1 MKKKIVSLLLA
12 LTMMVGLLPAQ
23 ALAAGDG
30 SAADTPAVTEP
41 AGEEQMPENPAD
53 TEKSEAPD
61 SPDAPE
67 VPVETPAEAPEGSA
81 AEEPVTAE
89 VSAAAS
95 AEAVMTAAAAAAV
108 PTLKEGVS
116 PTAEATVLAGAPYSI
131 TELNAGEVFWN
142 NEKNR
147 PLLAAESFYYRRSA
161 DGGKT
166 WSNLRSFCYPNQD
179 TGFSGTAVVCVLMES
194 KPGDYMYRI
203 CATTDGKN
211 FSEDTWTLTLH
222 VKKNS
227 TYDFNFLFCVGKDYN
242 GNYPILK
249 LYSVAKDAS
258 GQEVL
263 GDELKNCFL
272 YSNYTSTLPDG
283 ETEYD
288 PAMGKL
294 EEKDSLQRFYTHLS
308 SGRYAYRAFGYN
320 EATKAYDIPL
330 GGMTLQL
337 PLEQN
342 DVFTGE
348 NQYAYIVCAAYGV
361 DAAKQDGTSFGA
373 DDFKVELNCPVMNSS
388 AEMGAPFEKD
398 GHTYYPTMVFA
409 QSRGCL
415 YGIYVGAAM
424 PGYNSAVSAGEYFE
438 VSPDAQL
445 TLKTLDTAA
454 QVTYTVPSDATFNLY
469 LQMNNFNTR
478 VVAPIIDWKDNGDGT
493 KSATYEIK
501 RQTSN
506 SMAGTDLYT
515 WRLSDATHVTRAGF
529 YQQSDI
535 KEESYRFTLSFDD
548 GLNPHNTQRISHDRS
563 GLGKGAALR
572 DEADAQVGLDPTG
585 YKVLDGTSRL
595 RAYRF
600 WELISSDTANI
611 IIEPDFHWDVLS
623 GDVAFTTVNGGNA
636 GSNWA
641 DVTPGTQDSVI
652 ATWYDSIDVNPQD
665 HAGTCGLFPATSP
678 ERVAVSVVAG
688 TGTRHGT
695 AEADVRYNPIEGNGS
710 ARPYE
715 WDYSFDTWF
724 YSAQDTDPA
733 LRFTVSGT
741 GKVAVEY
748 AFVTADGSMQAAMT
762 GYSAASGSNG
772 SYSVPLSAFSGLG
785 NGKGGTVIIRMTDDT
800 GVSYRLVRVAKV
812 TPTLENVTHPGDPFA
827 PGDTVRVTFNGLYR
841 GINKVAGTF
850 NPKDLNVT
858 YTTPEG
864 DLVLAGAKQYERM
877 DTAVLEFTIPRALA
891 FEDGADSM
899 NYVLSDGHISGNMY
913 SASNPF
919 SFMYTM
925 TDMGMPTNFAA
936 LLLRTLSSHLM
947 DISVPVQKQGYN
959 VRVSIMDKDGK
970 AVENAAVTL
979 TNSDGTELTPVNG
992 LYKDLAYDA
1001 YRYYVQAEGY
1011 VNNAGSFSLSA
1022 GSAAQV
1028 KNGVLTITVVLKKAL
1043 EGAWDGTAVTEPKQ
1057 VDGVYQISTG
1067 AELAWF
1073 ARTVNNGTISIKG
1086 KLTGDIDLA
1095 GFPWTPIGNTS
1106 KGFTGELDGA
1116 GFAVRNLYIY
1126 STEDNQG
1133 LIGRLSANGKV
1144 HDLTVTG
1151 SVTTTGN
1158 TAGGIVGI
1166 ALAKTSVINCL
1177 NEADVTARTCVAGV
1191 VGKTQANVANANG
1204 AKNAPA
1210 IKGCGNT
1217 GAITATDAKSGN
1229 AGGIA
1234 AIHMQYQTFGG
1245 VFTDCI
1251 NVGSVTA
1258 SKKAGGVTVT
1268 TNGKKQADGGGNCY
1282 LTGCLTGSGDTP
1294 IIGVEKTADELME
1307 LLKDRTDP
1315 VGKGLYEALQR
1326 QKDQPAAD
1334 DVAAK
1339 ISAIGTVTRDSKSK
1353 IDAARKA
1360 YDALTD
1366 AQKELVPA
1374 DVLKTLTDAE
1384 TAYANLPRSSG
1395 SSGSGSAIYPVQNGS
1410 NAAGGTDYSGGRY
1423 GLIFRAGVSGVK
1435 GVQVDGRAIGKANYT
1450 VEGSYPAEVYLKA
1463 AYLKKLANG
1472 KHTLT
1477 VLYDGGSLTTEF
1489 TVGGVDASPRT
1500 GDAGIAVYA
1509 AMSLLSAAGGAWVI
1523 GRKRKH

>member
-12 LTMMVGLLPAQ
+12 LTMMVSLLPVQ
-23 ALAAGDG
+23 VLAAGDG
-30 SAADTPAVTEP
+30 GAADAPVVTEL
-41 AGEEQMPENPAD
+41 AGEEQTPENPAD
-53 TEKSEAPD
+53 TEEPEEPEAP
-61 SPDAPE
+61 AE
-67 VPVETPAEAPEGSA
+67 EPAEA
-81 AEEPVTAE
+81 AEEPAGEEPVTEEAS
-89 VSAAAS
+89 VSASTEAA
-95 AEAVMTAAAAAAV
+95 MTAAAAV
-108 PTLKEGVS
+108 PTLQEGVS

-131 TELNAGEVFWN
+131 TELNAGKVFWN

-147 PLLAAESFYYRRSA
+147 PLIGADSFYYRRSA

-166 WSNLRSFCYPNQD
+166 WSNLRSFCYPDQD
-179 TGFSGTAVVCVLMES
+179 KGFTGTAVVCTLMES

-203 CATTDGKN
+203 CATMDGKN

-222 VKKNS
+222 VKENS
-227 TYDFNFLFCVGKDYN
+227 AYDFDFMFCVGKDYN

-249 LYSVAKDAS
+249 LYNVVKDAS
-258 GQEVL
+258 GKEVL

-283 ETEYD
+283 EAEYD

-294 EEKDSLQRFYTHLS
+294 ENELQRFYTHLS

-320 EATKAYDIPL
+320 EATNAYDISL

-342 DVFTGE
+342 DVFTGK
-348 NQYAYIVCAAYGV
+348 NQYAYIICAAYGV
-361 DAAKQDGTSFGA
+361 DGTKKDGTGFGA
-373 DDFKVELNCPVMNSS
+373 DDFKLELNCPAMNNIV
-388 AEMGAPFEKD
+388 ENGTPFEKD
-398 GHTYYPTMVFA
+398 GHTYYPAMVFA

-415 YGIYVGAAM
+415 YGIYVGATM
-424 PGYNSAVSAGEYFE
+424 PGYNSSVSAGEYFE
-438 VSPDAQL
+438 IQPEAQL
-445 TLKTLDTAA
+445 KLETLETAS

-469 LQMNNFNTR
+469 RQMNNFNTR
-478 VVAPIIDWKDNGDGT
+478 VVEPIIDWKDNGDGT

-535 KEESYRFTLSFDD
+535 KEKAYSFTLSFDD
-548 GLNPHNTQRISHDRS
+548 GLNPNNTQRISHDRS
-563 GLGKGAALR
+563 GLGTGAAPR
-572 DEADAQVGLDPTG
+572 DEADVQVGLDPTG

-600 WELISSDTANI
+600 WELISSDAANI

-623 GDVAFTTVNGGNA
+623 GDGTFTTVNGGNA
-636 GSNWA
+636 GNNWA
-641 DVTPGTQDSVI
+641 DVTPGTEDSVI

-665 HAGTCGLFPATSP
+665 HARTCGLFPATSP
-678 ERVAVSVVAG
+678 ERVAVSVAAG
-688 TGTRHGT
+688 TGTKHGT
-695 AEADVRYNPIEGNGS
+695 AEADVRYNPVEGNGS

-724 YSAQDTDPA
+724 YSAQDTDPT
-733 LRFTVSGT
+733 LNFTVSGT

-748 AFVTADGSMQAAMT
+748 ALVAANEAMQTTMT
-762 GYSAASGSNG
+762 KYSAASGTNG
-772 SYSVPLSAFSGLG
+772 SYTVPLSAFNGLG
-785 NGKGGTVIIRMTDDT
+785 NGKGGTVIIKMTDDT

-850 NPKDLNVT
+850 NPTDLNVT

-864 DLVLAGAKQYERM
+864 DLILAGAKQYERM
-877 DTAVLEFTIPRALA
+877 DTAVLEFTIPRALV

-919 SFMYTM
+919 NFMYTM
-925 TDMGMPTNFAA
+925 TDLGMPTNFAA

-947 DISVPVQKQGYN
+947 DISIPVQKQGYD
-959 VRVSIMDKDGK
+959 VRVNVVDKDGK
-970 AVENAAVTL
+970 AVENATITL
-979 TNSDGTELTPVNG
+979 TNSDGTDLTPVNG
-992 LYKDLAYDA
+992 LYKDSPYDT
-1001 YRYYVQAEGY
+1001 YRYYVKAEGY

-1028 KNGVLTITVVLKKAL
+1028 KDGVLTITVVLKKTM
-1043 EGAWDGTAVTEPKQ
+1043 EGAWDGTTVTEPKLEN
-1057 VDGVYQISTG
+1057 GVYQISTG

-1073 ARTVNNGTISIKG
+1073 AKTVNDGTINIKG
-1086 KLTGDIDLA
+1086 KLTKDIELA

-1106 KGFTGELDGA
+1106 KGFAGELDGA

-1126 STEDNQG
+1126 STADNQG
-1133 LIGRLSANGKV
+1133 LIGRLGANGKV

-1158 TAGGIVGI
+1158 TAGGIVGH
-1166 ALAKTSVINCL
+1166 APAKTSVINCL
-1177 NEADVTARTCVAGV
+1177 NEADVTAKTCAAGVAG
-1191 VGKTQANVANANG
+1191 KAQASVANATG

-1210 IKGCGNT
+1210 IKNCGNT
-1217 GAITATDAKSGN
+1217 GTITATDAKFGN

-1234 AIHMQYQTFGG
+1234 AVISNYQMFGG

-1251 NVGSVTA
+1251 NVGGVAA
-1258 SKKAGGVTVT
+1258 SKKAGGITVT
-1268 TNGKKQADGGGNCY
+1268 TNAKKQADGGGNYY
-1282 LTGCLTGSGDTP
+1282 LSGCLNGSGDTP

-1307 LLKDRTDP
+1307 MLKDRTDP

-1326 QKDQPAAD
+1326 QKDQPVVD
-1334 DVAAK
+1334 DVIAK
-1339 ISAIGTVTRDSKSK
+1339 IGAIGTVTRGSKAS

-1360 YDALTD
+1360 YDDLTD

-1395 SSGSGSAIYPVQNGS
+1395 SSGSAYTGGHTFTTDLEPGSITGVFVDGKKLDS
-1410 NAAGGTDYSGGRY
+1410 RY
-1423 GLIFRAGVSGVK
+1423 YTVSGSDVTLAA
-1435 GVQVDGRAIGKANYT
+1435 D
-1450 VEGSYPAEVYLKA
+1450 YLKT
-1463 AYLKKLANG
+1463 LRSG
-1472 KHTLT
+1472 KHTVKIENAAKVAT
-1477 VLYDGGSLTTEF
+1477 GSF
-1489 TVGGVDASPRT
+1489 TLSGSGAVQSSRT
-1500 GDAGIAVYA
+1500 GDPGVAIYFAMGAV
-1509 AMSLLSAAGGAWVI
+1509 SFLGSAAWL
-1523 GRKRKH
+1523 RKRKET

>member
-12 LTMMVGLLPAQ
+12 LTMMVSLLPVQ
-23 ALAAGDG
+23 VLAAGDDG
-30 SAADTPAVTEP
+30 AADAPAVTEP
-41 AGEEQMPENPAD
+41 AGEEQTPENSAD
-53 TEKSEAPD
+53 TEEPEEPEAPV
-61 SPDAPE
+61 E
-67 VPVETPAEAPEGSA
+67 VPAEDPAETPAEAAEEPA
-81 AEEPVTAE
+81 AEELVTGEAS
-89 VSAAAS
+89 VSASTEAA
-95 AEAVMTAAAAAAV
+95 MTATAAAAV
-108 PTLKEGVS
+108 PTLQDGVS

-131 TELNAGEVFWN
+131 TELNAGKVFWN

-147 PLLAAESFYYRRSA
+147 PLIGADSFYYRRSA

-166 WSNLRSFCYPNQD
+166 WSNLRSFCYPDQD
-179 TGFSGTAVVCVLMES
+179 KGFTGTSVVCTLMES

-203 CATTDGKN
+203 CATMDGKN

-222 VKKNS
+222 VKENS

-249 LYSVAKDAS
+249 LYNVVKDAS
-258 GQEVL
+258 GKEVL

-283 ETEYD
+283 EAEYD

-294 EEKDSLQRFYTHLS
+294 ENELQRFYTHLS

-342 DVFTGE
+342 DVFTGK
-348 NQYAYIVCAAYGV
+348 NQYAYIICAAYGV
-361 DAAKQDGTSFGA
+361 DGTKKDGTGFGA
-373 DDFKVELNCPVMNSS
+373 DDFKLELNCPAMNNIV
-388 AEMGAPFEKD
+388 ENGTPFEKD
-398 GHTYYPTMVFA
+398 GHTYYPAMVFA

-415 YGIYVGAAM
+415 YGIYVGATV
-424 PGYNSAVSAGEYFE
+424 PGYGSSVGAGEFFDIQPE
-438 VSPDAQL
+438 AQL
-445 TLKTLDTAA
+445 KLATLETAS

-469 LQMNNFNTR
+469 RQLNNFNTR
-478 VVAPIIDWKDNGDGT
+478 AVEPMVDWKDNGDGT

-501 RQTSN
+501 RATQS

-529 YQQSDI
+529 YKQGDI
-535 KEESYRFTLSFDD
+535 KEETYSFTLSFDD
-548 GLNPHNTQRISHDRS
+548 GLNPNNTQRISHDRS
-563 GLGKGAALR
+563 GLGTGAAPR
-572 DEADAQVGLDPTG
+572 DEADIQVGLDPTG

-600 WELISSDTANI
+600 WELISSDVANVI
-611 IIEPDFHWDVLS
+611 VEPDFHWDVIS
-623 GDVAFTTVNGGNA
+623 GDVAFTTVNGGN
-636 GSNWA
+636 GGNNWA

-665 HAGTCGLFPATSP
+665 HARTCGLFPATSP

-688 TGTRHGT
+688 TGTKHGT

-724 YSAQDTDPA
+724 YSAQDTAPT
-733 LRFTVSGT
+733 LNFTVSGT

-748 AFVTADGSMQAAMT
+748 ALVAANEAMQTTMT
-762 GYSAASGSNG
+762 KYSTASGTNG
-772 SYSVPLSAFSGLG
+772 SYTVPLSAFNGLG
-785 NGKGGTVIIRMTDDT
+785 NGKGGTVIIKMTDDT

-850 NPKDLNVT
+850 NPKELNVT

-864 DLVLAGAKQYERM
+864 NLILAGAKQYERM
-877 DTAVLEFTIPRALA
+877 DTAVLEFTIPRALT

-919 SFMYTM
+919 NFMYTM
-925 TDMGMPTNFAA
+925 TDLGMPTNFAA

-947 DISVPVQKQGYN
+947 DISIPVQKQGYD
-959 VRVSIMDKDGK
+959 VRVNVVDKDGK
-970 AVENAAVTL
+970 AVENATITL
-979 TNSDGTELTPVNG
+979 TNSDGTDLTPVNG
-992 LYKDLAYDA
+992 LYKDSPYDT
-1001 YRYYVQAEGY
+1001 YRYYVKAEGY

-1028 KNGVLTITVVLKKAL
+1028 KDGVLTITVVLKKTM
-1043 EGAWDGTAVTEPKQ
+1043 EGAWDGTTVTEPKLEN
-1057 VDGVYQISTG
+1057 GVYQISTG

-1073 ARTVNNGTISIKG
+1073 AKTVNDGTINIKG
-1086 KLTGDIDLA
+1086 KLTRDIELA

-1106 KGFTGELDGA
+1106 KGFAGELDGA

-1126 STEDNQG
+1126 STADNQG
-1133 LIGRLSANGKV
+1133 LIGRLGANGKV

-1158 TAGGIVGI
+1158 TAGGIVGH
-1166 ALAKTSVINCL
+1166 APAKTSVINCL
-1177 NEADVTARTCVAGV
+1177 NEADVTAKTCVAGV
-1191 VGKTQANVANANG
+1191 VGKTQGNVANANN
-1204 AKNAPA
+1204 AKKAPV
-1210 IKGCGNT
+1210 IKNCGNT
-1217 GAITATDAKSGN
+1217 GTITATDAKSGN

-1234 AIHMQYQTFGG
+1234 AIHMQYQMFGG

-1251 NVGSVTA
+1251 NVGGVAA
-1258 SKKAGGVTVT
+1258 SKKAGGITVT
-1268 TNGKKQADGGGNCY
+1268 TNAKKQADGGGNYY
-1282 LTGCLTGSGDTP
+1282 LSGCLNGSGDTP
-1294 IIGVEKTADELME
+1294 IIGAEKTADELME
-1307 LLKDRTDP
+1307 MLKDRTDP

-1326 QKDQPAAD
+1326 QKDQPVVD
-1334 DVAAK
+1334 DVIAK
-1339 ISAIGTVTRDSKSK
+1339 IGAIGTVTRGSKAS

-1360 YDALTD
+1360 YDDLTD

-1395 SSGSGSAIYPVQNGS
+1395 SGSAYTGGHTFTTDLEPGSITGVFVDGKKLDSRYYTVSGSDVTLTADYLKTLRSGKHTVKIENAAKVATGSFTLSGSGAVQS
-1410 NAAGGTDYSGGRY
+1410 S
-1423 GLIFRAGVSGVK
+1423 
-1435 GVQVDGRAIGKANYT
+1435 
-1450 VEGSYPAEVYLKA
+1450 
-1463 AYLKKLANG
+1463 
-1472 KHTLT
+1472 
-1477 VLYDGGSLTTEF
+1477 
-1489 TVGGVDASPRT
+1489 RT
-1500 GDAGIAVYA
+1500 GDPGVAIYA
-1509 AMSLLSAAGGAWVI
+1509 AMGAVSFLGSAAWL
-1523 GRKRKH
+1523 RKRKET

>member
-12 LTMMVGLLPAQ
+12 LTMMVSLLPVQ
-23 ALAAGDG
+23 VLAAGDDG
-30 SAADTPAVTEP
+30 AAEVPAVTEP
-41 AGEEQMPENPAD
+41 AGEEQTPEIPAD
-53 TEKSEAPD
+53 TEEPEEPEAPV
-61 SPDAPE
+61 E
-67 VPVETPAEAPEGSA
+67 VPAEDPAETPAEAAEEPA
-81 AEEPVTAE
+81 AEEPVTGEAS
-89 VSAAAS
+89 VSASTEAAM
-95 AEAVMTAAAAAAV
+95 AATTAAAI
-108 PTLKEGVS
+108 PTLQDGVS

-131 TELNAGEVFWN
+131 TELNAGDVFKD
-142 NEKNR
+142 NEKDR
-147 PLLAAESFYYRRSA
+147 PLIGADHFYYRRSA

-166 WSNLRSFCYPNQD
+166 WSNLRSFCYPDQD
-179 TGFSGTAVVCVLMES
+179 KGFTGTSVVCTLMES

-203 CATTDGKN
+203 CATMDGKN

-222 VKKNS
+222 VKENS
-227 TYDFNFLFCVGKDYN
+227 TYDFDFMFCVGQDYN

-249 LYSVAKDAS
+249 LYNVVKDAS
-258 GQEVL
+258 GKEVL

-283 ETEYD
+283 EAEYD

-294 EEKDSLQRFYTHLS
+294 ENELQRFYTHLS

-342 DVFTGE
+342 DVFTGK
-348 NQYAYIVCAAYGV
+348 NQYAYIICAAYGV
-361 DAAKQDGTSFGA
+361 DGTKKDGTGFGA
-373 DDFKVELNCPVMNSS
+373 DDFKLELNCPAMNNIV
-388 AEMGAPFEKD
+388 ENGTPFEKD
-398 GHTYYPTMVFA
+398 GHTYYPAMVFA

-415 YGIYVGAAM
+415 YGIYVGATV
-424 PGYNSAVSAGEYFE
+424 PGYGSSVGAGEFFDIRPE
-438 VSPDAQL
+438 AQL
-445 TLKTLDTAA
+445 KLATLETAS

-469 LQMNNFNTR
+469 RQLNNFNTR
-478 VVAPIIDWKDNGDGT
+478 AVEPIIDWKDNGDGT

-501 RQTSN
+501 RATQS

-529 YQQSDI
+529 YKQGDI
-535 KEESYRFTLSFDD
+535 KEETYSFTLSFDD
-548 GLNPHNTQRISHDRS
+548 GLNPNNTQRISHDRS
-563 GLGKGAALR
+563 GLGTGAAPR
-572 DEADAQVGLDPTG
+572 DEADIQVGLDPTG

-600 WELISSDTANI
+600 WELISSDVANVI
-611 IIEPDFHWDVLS
+611 VEPDFHWDVIS
-623 GDVAFTTVNGGNA
+623 GDVTFTTVNGGN
-636 GSNWA
+636 GGNNWA

-665 HAGTCGLFPATSP
+665 HASTCGLFPATSP

-688 TGTRHGT
+688 TGTKHGT

-724 YSAQDTDPA
+724 YSSEDTAPA
-733 LRFTVSGT
+733 LNFTVSGT

-748 AFVTADGSMQAAMT
+748 ALVAANEAMQTTMT
-762 GYSAASGSNG
+762 KYSAASGSNG
-772 SYSVPLSAFSGLG
+772 SYTVPLSAFSALG
-785 NGKGGTVIIRMTDDT
+785 NGKGGTVIIKMTDDT

-812 TPTLENVTHPGDPFA
+812 TPTLENATHPGDPFA

-864 DLVLAGAKQYERM
+864 DLILAGAKQYERM
-877 DTAVLEFTIPRALA
+877 DTAVLEFTIPRALT

-919 SFMYTM
+919 NFMYTM
-925 TDMGMPTNFAA
+925 TDLGMPTNFAA

-947 DISVPVQKQGYN
+947 DISIPVQKQGYD
-959 VRVSIMDKDGK
+959 VRVNVVDKDGK
-970 AVENAAVTL
+970 AVENAVITL
-979 TNSDGTELTPVNG
+979 TNSDGTDLTPVNG
-992 LYKDLAYDA
+992 LYKDSPYDT
-1001 YRYYVQAEGY
+1001 YRYYVKAEGY

-1028 KNGVLTITVVLKKAL
+1028 KDGVLTITVVLKKAM
-1043 EGAWDGTAVTEPKQ
+1043 EGAWDGTTVTEPKLEN
-1057 VDGVYQISTG
+1057 GVYQISTG

-1073 ARTVNNGTISIKG
+1073 AQTVNAGTNNIKG
-1086 KLTGDIDLA
+1086 KLTKDIDLA

-1106 KGFTGELDGA
+1106 KGFAGELDGA

-1126 STEDNQG
+1126 STADNQG
-1133 LIGRLSANGKV
+1133 LIGRLGANGKV

-1158 TAGGIVGI
+1158 TAGGIVGH
-1166 ALAKTSVINCL
+1166 APAKTSVINCL
-1177 NEADVTARTCVAGV
+1177 NEADVTAKTCVAGV
-1191 VGKTQANVANANG
+1191 VGKTQGNVANANN
-1204 AKNAPA
+1204 AKNAPI
-1210 IKGCGNT
+1210 IKNCGNT
-1217 GAITATDAKSGN
+1217 GTITATDAKSGN

-1234 AIHMQYQTFGG
+1234 AIHMQYQMFGG

-1251 NVGSVTA
+1251 NVGGVAA

-1268 TNGKKQADGGGNCY
+1268 TNAKKQADGGGNYY
-1282 LTGCLTGSGDTP
+1282 LSGCLNGSGDTP

-1307 LLKDRTDP
+1307 MLKDHTDP

-1326 QKDQPAAD
+1326 QKDQPVVD
-1334 DVAAK
+1334 DVIAK
-1339 ISAIGTVTRDSKSK
+1339 IGAIGTVTRGSKAS

-1360 YDALTD
+1360 YDDLTD

-1395 SSGSGSAIYPVQNGS
+1395 SSGSAYTGGHTFTTDLEPGSITGVFVDGKKLDS
-1410 NAAGGTDYSGGRY
+1410 RY
-1423 GLIFRAGVSGVK
+1423 YTVSGSDVTLTA
-1435 GVQVDGRAIGKANYT
+1435 D
-1450 VEGSYPAEVYLKA
+1450 YLKT
-1463 AYLKKLANG
+1463 LRSG
-1472 KHTLT
+1472 KHTVKIENAAKVAT
-1477 VLYDGGSLTTEF
+1477 GSF
-1489 TVGGVDASPRT
+1489 TLSGSGAVQSSRT
-1500 GDAGIAVYA
+1500 GDPGIAIYA
-1509 AMSLLSAAGGAWVI
+1509 AMSAVSFLGSAAWL
-1523 GRKRKH
+1523 RKRKET

>member
-12 LTMMVGLLPAQ
+12 LTMMVSLLPVQ
-23 ALAAGDG
+23 VLAAGDG
-30 SAADTPAVTEP
+30 GAADAPVVTEL
-41 AGEEQMPENPAD
+41 AGEEQTPENSAD
-53 TEKSEAPD
+53 TEEPEESEAP
-61 SPDAPE
+61 AE
-67 VPVETPAEAPEGSA
+67 EPAEAAEEPA
-81 AEEPVTAE
+81 AEEPVTEEAS
-89 VSAAAS
+89 VSASTEAA
-95 AEAVMTAAAAAAV
+95 MTAAAAV
-108 PTLKEGVS
+108 PTLQEGVS

-131 TELNAGEVFWN
+131 TELNAGKVFWN

-166 WSNLRSFCYPNQD
+166 WSNLRSFCYPDQD
-179 TGFSGTAVVCVLMES
+179 KGFTGTAVVCTLMES

-203 CATTDGKN
+203 CATMDGKN

-222 VKKNS
+222 VKENS

-249 LYSVAKDAS
+249 LYNVVKDAS
-258 GQEVL
+258 GKEVL

-294 EEKDSLQRFYTHLS
+294 EDNLQRFYTHLS

-320 EATKAYDIPL
+320 EETKAYDIPL

-348 NQYAYIVCAAYGV
+348 NQYAYIRCAAYGV
-361 DAAKQDGTSFGA
+361 DATKKDGTGFGA
-373 DDFKVELNCPVMNSS
+373 DDFEVELNCPVMNST
-388 AEMGAPFEKD
+388 AEMGASFEKD

-415 YGIYVGAAM
+415 YGIYVGATM
-424 PGYNSAVSAGEYFE
+424 PGYNSSVSAGEFFAAE
-438 VSPDAQL
+438 PDAQL
-445 TLKTLDTAA
+445 ELEKLDTAA

-469 LQMNNFNTR
+469 RQMNNFNTR
-478 VVAPIIDWKDNGDGT
+478 VVEPIIDWKDNGDGT

-535 KEESYRFTLSFDD
+535 KEEAYSFTLSFDD
-548 GLNPHNTQRISHDRS
+548 GLNPNNTQRISHDRS
-563 GLGKGAALR
+563 GLGTGAALR
-572 DEADAQVGLDPTG
+572 DEADIQVGLDPTG

-611 IIEPDFHWDVLS
+611 IVEPDFHWDVLS
-623 GDVAFTTVNGGNA
+623 GDVTFTTVNGGNA
-636 GSNWA
+636 GNNWA
-641 DVTPGTQDSVI
+641 DVTPGTEDSVI

-665 HAGTCGLFPATSP
+665 HARTCGLFPATSP

-688 TGTRHGT
+688 TGTKHGT

-724 YSAQDTDPA
+724 YSAQDTAPT
-733 LRFTVSGT
+733 LNFTVSGT

-748 AFVTADGSMQAAMT
+748 ALVAANEAMQTTMT
-762 GYSAASGSNG
+762 KYSTASGTNG
-772 SYSVPLSAFSGLG
+772 SYTVPLSAFNGLG
-785 NGKGGTVIIRMTDDT
+785 NGKGGTVIIKMTDDT

-850 NPKDLNVT
+850 NPKELNVT

-864 DLVLAGAKQYERM
+864 NLILAGAKQYERM
-877 DTAVLEFTIPRALA
+877 DTAVLEFTIPRALT

-919 SFMYTM
+919 NFMYTM
-925 TDMGMPTNFAA
+925 TDLGMPTNFAA

-947 DISVPVQKQGYN
+947 DISVPVQKQQVYD
-959 VRVSIMDKDGK
+959 VRISAMDTDGK
-970 AVENAAVTL
+970 AIENMAVTM
-979 TNSDGTELTPVNG
+979 TNSESTELIPVNG
-992 LYKDLAYDA
+992 LYKDLAYGT
-1001 YRYYVQAEGY
+1001 YHYYVKAEGY
-1011 VNNAGSFSLSA
+1011 VGGSGSFSLSG

-1028 KNGVLTITVVLKKAL
+1028 KDGVLTITVVLKKTM
-1043 EGAWDGTAVTEPKQ
+1043 EGAWDGTTVTEPKLEN
-1057 VDGVYQISTG
+1057 GVYQISTG

-1073 ARTVNNGTISIKG
+1073 AKTVNDGTNNIKG
-1086 KLTGDIDLA
+1086 KLTKDIELA
-1095 GFPWTPIGNTS
+1095 GCPWTPIGNTS

-1116 GFAVRNLYIY
+1116 GFAVRNLCIN
-1126 STEDNQG
+1126 STADNQG
-1133 LIGRLSANGKV
+1133 LIGRLGANGKV

-1158 TAGGIVGI
+1158 TAGGIVGY
-1166 ALAKTSVINCL
+1166 APAKTSVINCL
-1177 NEADVTARTCVAGV
+1177 NEADVTAKTCAAGV
-1191 VGKTQANVANANG
+1191 VGKAQASVTNPTG

-1210 IKGCGNT
+1210 IKNCGNT
-1217 GAITATDAKSGN
+1217 GTIIATDAAAGN

-1234 AIHMQYQTFGG
+1234 AIHMQYKMFGG

-1251 NVGSVTA
+1251 NVGGVTA
-1258 SKKAGGVTVT
+1258 SKKAGGITVT
-1268 TNGKKQADGGGNCY
+1268 TNAKKLADGGGNYY
-1282 LTGCLTGSGDTP
+1282 LSGCLNGSGDTP
-1294 IIGVEKTADELME
+1294 IIGAEKTADELME
-1307 LLKDRTDP
+1307 MLKDRTDP

-1326 QKDQPAAD
+1326 QKDQPVVD
-1334 DVAAK
+1334 DVIAK
-1339 ISAIGTVTRDSKSK
+1339 IGAIGTVTRGSKAS

-1360 YDALTD
+1360 YDDLTD

-1395 SSGSGSAIYPVQNGS
+1395 SSGSAYTGGHTFTTDLEPGSITGVFVDGKKLDS
-1410 NAAGGTDYSGGRY
+1410 RY
-1423 GLIFRAGVSGVK
+1423 YTVSGSDVTLTA
-1435 GVQVDGRAIGKANYT
+1435 D
-1450 VEGSYPAEVYLKA
+1450 YLKT
-1463 AYLKKLANG
+1463 LRSG
-1472 KHTLT
+1472 KHTVKIENAAKVAT
-1477 VLYDGGSLTTEF
+1477 GSF
-1489 TVGGVDASPRT
+1489 TLSGSGAVQSSRT
-1500 GDAGIAVYA
+1500 GDPGVAIYFAMGAV
-1509 AMSLLSAAGGAWVI
+1509 SFLGSAAWL
-1523 GRKRKH
+1523 RKRKET

>member
-12 LTMMVGLLPAQ
+12 LTMMVSLLPVQ
-23 ALAAGDG
+23 VLAAGDG
-30 SAADTPAVTEP
+30 GAADAPVVTEL
-41 AGEEQMPENPAD
+41 AGEEQTPENSAD
-53 TEKSEAPD
+53 TEEPEESEAP
-61 SPDAPE
+61 AE
-67 VPVETPAEAPEGSA
+67 EPAEAAGEPA
-81 AEEPVTAE
+81 AEEPVTEEAS
-89 VSAAAS
+89 VSASTEAA
-95 AEAVMTAAAAAAV
+95 MTATAAAAV
-108 PTLKEGVS
+108 PTLQDGVS

-131 TELNAGEVFWN
+131 TELNAGKVFWN

-147 PLLAAESFYYRRSA
+147 PLIGADSFYYRRSA

-166 WSNLRSFCYPNQD
+166 WSNLRSFCYPDQD
-179 TGFSGTAVVCVLMES
+179 KGFTGTSVVCTLMES

-203 CATTDGKN
+203 CATMDGKN

-222 VKKNS
+222 VKENS
-227 TYDFNFLFCVGKDYN
+227 AYDFDFMFCVGKDYN

-249 LYSVAKDAS
+249 LYNVVKDAS
-258 GQEVL
+258 GKEVL

-283 ETEYD
+283 EAEYD

-294 EEKDSLQRFYTHLS
+294 ENELQRFYTHLS

-320 EATKAYDIPL
+320 EATNAYDIPL

-342 DVFTGE
+342 DVFTGK
-348 NQYAYIVCAAYGV
+348 NQYAYIICAAYGV
-361 DAAKQDGTSFGA
+361 DGTKKDGTGFGA
-373 DDFKVELNCPVMNSS
+373 DDFKLELNCPAMNNIV
-388 AEMGAPFEKD
+388 ENGTPFEKD
-398 GHTYYPTMVFA
+398 GHTYYPAMVFA

-415 YGIYVGAAM
+415 YGIYVGATV
-424 PGYNSAVSAGEYFE
+424 PGYGSSVGAGEFFDIQPE
-438 VSPDAQL
+438 AQL
-445 TLKTLDTAA
+445 KLATLETAS

-469 LQMNNFNTR
+469 RQLNNFNTR
-478 VVAPIIDWKDNGDGT
+478 AVEPMVDWKDNGDGT

-501 RQTSN
+501 RATKGSP
-506 SMAGTDLYT
+506 AGTDLYT

-535 KEESYRFTLSFDD
+535 KEETYSFTLSFDD
-548 GLNPHNTQRISHDRS
+548 GLNPNNTQRISHDRS
-563 GLGKGAALR
+563 GLGTGAAPR
-572 DEADAQVGLDPTG
+572 DEADIQVGLDPTG

-600 WELISSDTANI
+600 WELISSDVANVI
-611 IIEPDFHWDVLS
+611 VEPDFHWDVIS
-623 GDVAFTTVNGGNA
+623 GDVAFTTVNGGN
-636 GSNWA
+636 GGNNWA

-665 HAGTCGLFPATSP
+665 HASTCGLFPATSP

-688 TGTRHGT
+688 TGTKHGT

-724 YSAQDTDPA
+724 YNAQDTKPT
-733 LRFTVSGT
+733 LSFTVTGT

-748 AFVTADGSMQAAMT
+748 AFVTANESMQAAMT
-762 GYSAASGSNG
+762 KYSAASGSNG
-772 SYSVPLSAFSGLG
+772 SYTVPLSAFSGLG

-850 NPKDLNVT
+850 NPTALSVT

-864 DLVLAGAKQYERM
+864 NLRLATAKQYERM
-877 DTAVLEFTIPRALA
+877 DTAVLEFTIPRAVT

-919 SFMYTM
+919 NFMYTM
-925 TDMGMPTNFAA
+925 TDLGMPTNFAA

-947 DISVPVQKQGYN
+947 DISIPVQKQGYD
-959 VRVSIMDKDGK
+959 VRVNVVDKDGK
-970 AVENAAVTL
+970 AVENATITL
-979 TNSDGTELTPVNG
+979 TNSDGTDLTPVNG
-992 LYKDLAYDA
+992 LYKDSPYDT
-1001 YRYYVQAEGY
+1001 YRYYVKAEGY

-1028 KNGVLTITVVLKKAL
+1028 KDGVLTITVVLKKTM
-1043 EGAWDGTAVTEPKQ
+1043 EGAWDGTTATEPKQ
-1057 VDGVYQISTG
+1057 VGGVYQIGTG

-1073 ARTVNNGTISIKG
+1073 AKTVNDGTNNIKG
-1086 KLTGDIDLA
+1086 KLTKDIELA
-1095 GFPWTPIGNTS
+1095 GCPWTPIGNTS

-1116 GFAVRNLYIY
+1116 GFAVRNLCIN
-1126 STEDNQG
+1126 STADNQG
-1133 LIGRLSANGKV
+1133 LIGRLGANGKV

-1158 TAGGIVGI
+1158 TAGGIVGY
-1166 ALAKTSVINCL
+1166 APAKTSVINCL
-1177 NEADVTARTCVAGV
+1177 NEADVTAKTCAAGV
-1191 VGKTQANVANANG
+1191 VGKAQASVTNPTG

-1210 IKGCGNT
+1210 IKNCGNT
-1217 GAITATDAKSGN
+1217 GTIIATDAAAGN

-1234 AIHMQYQTFGG
+1234 AIHMQYKMFGG

-1251 NVGSVTA
+1251 NVGGVAA
-1258 SKKAGGVTVT
+1258 SKKAGGITVT
-1268 TNGKKQADGGGNCY
+1268 TNAKKQADGGGNYY
-1282 LTGCLTGSGDTP
+1282 LSGCLNGSGDKP

-1307 LLKDRTDP
+1307 MLKDRTDP

-1326 QKDQPAAD
+1326 QKDQPVVD
-1334 DVAAK
+1334 DVIAK
-1339 ISAIGTVTRDSKSK
+1339 IGAIGTVTRGSKAS

-1360 YDALTD
+1360 YDDLTD

-1395 SSGSGSAIYPVQNGS
+1395 SSGSAYTGGHTFTTDLEPGSITGVFVDGKKLDS
-1410 NAAGGTDYSGGRY
+1410 RY
-1423 GLIFRAGVSGVK
+1423 YTVSGSDVTLTA
-1435 GVQVDGRAIGKANYT
+1435 D
-1450 VEGSYPAEVYLKA
+1450 YLKT
-1463 AYLKKLANG
+1463 LRSG
-1472 KHTLT
+1472 KHTVKIENAT
-1477 VLYDGGSLTTEF
+1477 KVATGSF
-1489 TVGGVDASPRT
+1489 TLSGSGAVQSSRT
-1500 GDAGIAVYA
+1500 GDPGVVIYFAMGAV
-1509 AMSLLSAAGGAWVI
+1509 SFLGSAAWL
-1523 GRKRKH
+1523 RKRKET

>member
-12 LTMMVGLLPAQ
+12 LTMMVSLLPVQ
-23 ALAAGDG
+23 VLAAGDDG
-30 SAADTPAVTEP
+30 AADAPAVTEP
-41 AGEEQMPENPAD
+41 AGEEQTPENSAD
-53 TEKSEAPD
+53 TEEPEEPEAPV
-61 SPDAPE
+61 E
-67 VPVETPAEAPEGSA
+67 VPAEDPAETPAEAAEEPA
-81 AEEPVTAE
+81 AEEPVTGEAS
-89 VSAAAS
+89 VSASTEAA
-95 AEAVMTAAAAAAV
+95 MTATAAAAV
-108 PTLKEGVS
+108 PTLQDGVS

-131 TELNAGEVFWN
+131 TELNAGKVFWN

-147 PLLAAESFYYRRSA
+147 PLIGADSFYYRRSA

-166 WSNLRSFCYPNQD
+166 WSNLRSFCYPDQD
-179 TGFSGTAVVCVLMES
+179 KGFTGTSVVCTLMES

-203 CATTDGKN
+203 CATMDGKN

-222 VKKNS
+222 VKENS

-249 LYSVAKDAS
+249 LYNVVKDAS
-258 GQEVL
+258 GKEVL

-283 ETEYD
+283 EAEYD

-294 EEKDSLQRFYTHLS
+294 ENELQRFYTHLS

-342 DVFTGE
+342 DVFTGK
-348 NQYAYIVCAAYGV
+348 NQYAYIICAAYGV
-361 DAAKQDGTSFGA
+361 DGTKKDGTGFGA
-373 DDFKVELNCPVMNSS
+373 DDFKLELNCPAMNNIV
-388 AEMGAPFEKD
+388 ENGTPFEKD
-398 GHTYYPTMVFA
+398 GHTYYPAMVFA

-415 YGIYVGAAM
+415 YGIYVGATV
-424 PGYNSAVSAGEYFE
+424 PGYGSSVGAGEFFDIQPE
-438 VSPDAQL
+438 AQL
-445 TLKTLDTAA
+445 KLATLETAS

-469 LQMNNFNTR
+469 RQLNNFNTR
-478 VVAPIIDWKDNGDGT
+478 AVEPMVDWKDNGDGT

-501 RQTSN
+501 RATQS

-529 YQQSDI
+529 YKQGDI
-535 KEESYRFTLSFDD
+535 KEETYSFTLSFDD
-548 GLNPHNTQRISHDRS
+548 GLNPNNTQRISHDRS
-563 GLGKGAALR
+563 GLGTGAAPR
-572 DEADAQVGLDPTG
+572 DEADIQVGLDPTG

-600 WELISSDTANI
+600 WELISSDVANVI
-611 IIEPDFHWDVLS
+611 VEPDFHWDVIS
-623 GDVAFTTVNGGNA
+623 GDVAFTTVNGGN
-636 GSNWA
+636 GGNNWA

-665 HAGTCGLFPATSP
+665 HARTCGLFPATSP

-688 TGTRHGT
+688 TGTKHGT

-724 YSAQDTDPA
+724 YSAQDTAPT
-733 LRFTVSGT
+733 LNFTVSGT

-748 AFVTADGSMQAAMT
+748 ALVAANEAMQTTMT
-762 GYSAASGSNG
+762 KYSTASGTNG
-772 SYSVPLSAFSGLG
+772 SYTVPLSAFNGLG
-785 NGKGGTVIIRMTDDT
+785 NGKGGTVIIKMTDDT

-850 NPKDLNVT
+850 NPKELNVT

-864 DLVLAGAKQYERM
+864 NLILAGAKQYERM
-877 DTAVLEFTIPRALA
+877 DTAVLEFTIPRALT

-919 SFMYTM
+919 NFMYTM
-925 TDMGMPTNFAA
+925 TDLGMPTNFAA

-947 DISVPVQKQGYN
+947 DISIPVQKQGYD
-959 VRVSIMDKDGK
+959 VRVNVVDKDGK
-970 AVENAAVTL
+970 AVENATITL
-979 TNSDGTELTPVNG
+979 TNSDGTDLTPVNG
-992 LYKDLAYDA
+992 LYKDSPYDT
-1001 YRYYVQAEGY
+1001 YRYYVKAEGY

-1028 KNGVLTITVVLKKAL
+1028 KDGVLTITVVLKKTM
-1043 EGAWDGTAVTEPKQ
+1043 EGAWDGTTVTEPKLEN
-1057 VDGVYQISTG
+1057 GVYQISTG

-1073 ARTVNNGTISIKG
+1073 AKTVNDGTINIKG
-1086 KLTGDIDLA
+1086 KLTRDIELA

-1106 KGFTGELDGA
+1106 KGFAGELDGA

-1126 STEDNQG
+1126 STADNQG
-1133 LIGRLSANGKV
+1133 LIGRLGANGKV

-1158 TAGGIVGI
+1158 TAGGIVGH
-1166 ALAKTSVINCL
+1166 APAKTSVINCL
-1177 NEADVTARTCVAGV
+1177 NEADVTAKTCVAGV
-1191 VGKTQANVANANG
+1191 VGKTQGNVANANN
-1204 AKNAPA
+1204 AKKAPV
-1210 IKGCGNT
+1210 IKNCGNT
-1217 GAITATDAKSGN
+1217 GTITATDAKSGN

-1234 AIHMQYQTFGG
+1234 AIHMQYQMFGG

-1251 NVGSVTA
+1251 NVGGVAA
-1258 SKKAGGVTVT
+1258 SKKAGGITVT
-1268 TNGKKQADGGGNCY
+1268 TNAKKQADGGGNYY
-1282 LTGCLTGSGDTP
+1282 LSGCLNGSGDTP
-1294 IIGVEKTADELME
+1294 IIGAEKTADELME
-1307 LLKDRTDP
+1307 MLKDRTDP

-1326 QKDQPAAD
+1326 QKDQPVVD
-1334 DVAAK
+1334 DVIAK
-1339 ISAIGTVTRDSKSK
+1339 IGAIGTVTRGSKAS

-1360 YDALTD
+1360 YDDLTD

-1395 SSGSGSAIYPVQNGS
+1395 SSGSAYTGGHTFTTDLEPGSITGVFVDGKKLDS
-1410 NAAGGTDYSGGRY
+1410 RY
-1423 GLIFRAGVSGVK
+1423 YTVSGSDVTLTA
-1435 GVQVDGRAIGKANYT
+1435 D
-1450 VEGSYPAEVYLKA
+1450 YLKT
-1463 AYLKKLANG
+1463 LRSG
-1472 KHTLT
+1472 KHTVKIENAAKVAT
-1477 VLYDGGSLTTEF
+1477 GSF
-1489 TVGGVDASPRT
+1489 TLSGSGAVQSSRT
-1500 GDAGIAVYA
+1500 GDPGVAIYA
-1509 AMSLLSAAGGAWVI
+1509 AMGAVSFLGSAAWL
-1523 GRKRKH
+1523 RKRKET

>member
-12 LTMMVGLLPAQ
+12 LTMMVSLLPVQ
-23 ALAAGDG
+23 VLAAGDG
-30 SAADTPAVTEP
+30 GAADAPVVTEL
-41 AGEEQMPENPAD
+41 AGEEQTPENSAD
-53 TEKSEAPD
+53 TEEPEESEAP
-61 SPDAPE
+61 AE
-67 VPVETPAEAPEGSA
+67 EPAEAAEEPA
-81 AEEPVTAE
+81 AEEPVTEEAS
-89 VSAAAS
+89 VSASTEAA
-95 AEAVMTAAAAAAV
+95 MTAAAAV
-108 PTLKEGVS
+108 PTLQDGVS

-131 TELNAGEVFWN
+131 TELNAGKVFWN

-166 WSNLRSFCYPNQD
+166 WSNLRSFCYPDQD
-179 TGFSGTAVVCVLMES
+179 KGFTGTAVVCVLMES

-222 VKKNS
+222 VKENS

-249 LYSVAKDAS
+249 LYNVVKDAS
-258 GQEVL
+258 GKEVL

-294 EEKDSLQRFYTHLS
+294 EDNLQRFYTHLS

-320 EATKAYDIPL
+320 EETKAYDIPL

-348 NQYAYIVCAAYGV
+348 DQYAYILCAAYGV
-361 DAAKQDGTSFGA
+361 NGTKADGSSFGA
-373 DDFKVELNCPVMNSS
+373 DDFKVELNCPVMNST
-388 AEMGAPFEKD
+388 AELGASFEKD

-415 YGIYVGAAM
+415 YGIYVGATM
-424 PGYNSAVSAGEYFE
+424 PGYNSSVSAGEYFE
-438 VSPDAQL
+438 IQPEAQL
-445 TLKTLDTAA
+445 KLETLDTAA

-469 LQMNNFNTR
+469 RQMNNFNTR
-478 VVAPIIDWKDNGDGT
+478 VVEPIIDWKDNGDGT

-535 KEESYRFTLSFDD
+535 KEEAYSFTLSFDD
-548 GLNPHNTQRISHDRS
+548 GLNPNNTQRISHDRS
-563 GLGKGAALR
+563 GLGTGAAPR
-572 DEADAQVGLDPTG
+572 DEADIQVGLDPTG

-623 GDVAFTTVNGGNA
+623 GDVTFTTVNGGNA
-636 GSNWA
+636 GNNWA
-641 DVTPGTQDSVI
+641 DVTPGTEDSVI

-665 HAGTCGLFPATSP
+665 HARTCGLFPATSP

-688 TGTRHGT
+688 TGTKHGT

-724 YSAQDTDPA
+724 YSSEDTAPT
-733 LRFTVSGT
+733 LNFTVTGT
-741 GKVAVEY
+741 GKVKVQY
-748 AFVTADGSMQAAMT
+748 AFVAANEAMQTTMT
-762 GYSAASGSNG
+762 KYSTASGTNG
-772 SYSVPLSAFSGLG
+772 SYTVPLSAFNGLG
-785 NGKGGTVIIRMTDDT
+785 NGKGGTVIIKMTDDT

-864 DLVLAGAKQYERM
+864 DLILAGAKQYERM
-877 DTAVLEFTIPRALA
+877 DTAVLEFTIPRALV

-919 SFMYTM
+919 NFMYTM

-947 DISVPVQKQGYN
+947 DISIPVQKQGYD
-959 VRVSIMDKDGK
+959 VRVNVVDKDGK
-970 AVENAAVTL
+970 AVENATITL
-979 TNSDGTELTPVNG
+979 TNSDGTDLTPVNG
-992 LYKDLAYDA
+992 LYKDLAYDT
-1001 YRYYVQAEGY
+1001 YRYYVKAEGY
-1011 VNNAGSFSLSA
+1011 VNSAGSFSLSA

-1028 KNGVLTITVVLKKAL
+1028 KDGVLTITVVLKKTM
-1043 EGAWDGTAVTEPKQ
+1043 EGAWDGTTVTEPKLE
-1057 VDGVYQISTG
+1057 DGVYQISTG

-1073 ARTVNNGTISIKG
+1073 AKTVNDGTINIKG
-1086 KLTGDIDLA
+1086 KLTRDIELA

-1126 STEDNQG
+1126 STADNQG
-1133 LIGRLSANGKV
+1133 LIGRLGANGKV

-1151 SVTTTGN
+1151 SVTTRGN
-1158 TAGGIVGI
+1158 TAGGIVSY
-1166 ALAKTSVINCL
+1166 APAKTSVINCL
-1177 NEADVTARTCVAGV
+1177 NEADVTAKTCVAGV
-1191 VGKTQANVANANG
+1191 VGKTQGNVANANN
-1204 AKNAPA
+1204 AKKAPI
-1210 IKGCGNT
+1210 IKNCGNT
-1217 GAITATDAKSGN
+1217 GTITATDAKSGN

-1234 AIHMQYQTFGG
+1234 AIHMQYQMFGG

-1251 NVGSVTA
+1251 NVGGVAA
-1258 SKKAGGVTVT
+1258 SKKAGGITVT
-1268 TNGKKQADGGGNCY
+1268 TNAKKQADGGGNYY
-1282 LTGCLTGSGDTP
+1282 LSGCLNGSGDKP

-1307 LLKDRTDP
+1307 MLKDRTDP

-1326 QKDQPAAD
+1326 QKDQPVVD
-1334 DVAAK
+1334 DVIAK
-1339 ISAIGTVTRDSKSK
+1339 IGAIGTVTRGSKAS

-1360 YDALTD
+1360 YDDLTD

-1395 SSGSGSAIYPVQNGS
+1395 SSGSAYTGGHTFTTDLEPGSITGVFVDGKKLDS
-1410 NAAGGTDYSGGRY
+1410 RY
-1423 GLIFRAGVSGVK
+1423 YTVSGSDVTLTA
-1435 GVQVDGRAIGKANYT
+1435 D
-1450 VEGSYPAEVYLKA
+1450 YLKT
-1463 AYLKKLANG
+1463 LRSG
-1472 KHTLT
+1472 KHTVKIENAAKVAT
-1477 VLYDGGSLTTEF
+1477 GSF
-1489 TVGGVDASPRT
+1489 TLSGSGAVQSSRT
-1500 GDAGIAVYA
+1500 GDPGVAIYF
-1509 AMSLLSAAGGAWVI
+1509 AMGTVSLLGSAAWL
-1523 GRKRKH
+1523 RKRKET

>member
-12 LTMMVGLLPAQ
+12 LTMMVSLLPVQ
-23 ALAAGDG
+23 VLAAGDDG
-30 SAADTPAVTEP
+30 AADAPAVTEP
-41 AGEEQMPENPAD
+41 AGEEQTPENSAD
-53 TEKSEAPD
+53 TEEPEEPEAPV
-61 SPDAPE
+61 E
-67 VPVETPAEAPEGSA
+67 VPAEDPAETPAEAAEEPA
-81 AEEPVTAE
+81 AEEPVTGEAS
-89 VSAAAS
+89 VSASTEAA
-95 AEAVMTAAAAAAV
+95 MTATAAAAV
-108 PTLKEGVS
+108 PTLQDGVS

-131 TELNAGEVFWN
+131 TELNAGKVFWN

-147 PLLAAESFYYRRSA
+147 PLIGADSFYYRRSA

-166 WSNLRSFCYPNQD
+166 WSNLRSFCYPDQD
-179 TGFSGTAVVCVLMES
+179 KGFTGTSVVCTLMES

-203 CATTDGKN
+203 CATMDGKN

-222 VKKNS
+222 VKENS

-249 LYSVAKDAS
+249 LYNVVKDAS
-258 GQEVL
+258 GKEVL

-283 ETEYD
+283 EAEYD

-294 EEKDSLQRFYTHLS
+294 ENELQRFYTHLS

-342 DVFTGE
+342 DVFTGK
-348 NQYAYIVCAAYGV
+348 NQYAYIICAAYGV
-361 DAAKQDGTSFGA
+361 DGTKKDGTGFGA
-373 DDFKVELNCPVMNSS
+373 DDFKLELNCPAMNNIV
-388 AEMGAPFEKD
+388 ENGTPFEKD
-398 GHTYYPTMVFA
+398 GHTYYPAMVFA

-415 YGIYVGAAM
+415 YGIYVGATV
-424 PGYNSAVSAGEYFE
+424 PGYGSSVGAGEFFDIQPE
-438 VSPDAQL
+438 AQL
-445 TLKTLDTAA
+445 KLATLETAS

-469 LQMNNFNTR
+469 RQLNNFNTR
-478 VVAPIIDWKDNGDGT
+478 AVEPIIDWKDNGDGT

-501 RQTSN
+501 RATQS

-529 YQQSDI
+529 YKQGDI
-535 KEESYRFTLSFDD
+535 KEETYSFTLSFDD
-548 GLNPHNTQRISHDRS
+548 GLNPNNTQRISHDRS
-563 GLGKGAALR
+563 GLGTGAAPR
-572 DEADAQVGLDPTG
+572 DEADIQVGLDPTG

-600 WELISSDTANI
+600 WELISSDVANVI
-611 IIEPDFHWDVLS
+611 VEPDFHWDVIS
-623 GDVAFTTVNGGNA
+623 GDVAFTTVNGGN
-636 GSNWA
+636 GGNNWA

-665 HAGTCGLFPATSP
+665 HASTCGLFPATSP

-688 TGTRHGT
+688 TGTKHGT

-724 YSAQDTDPA
+724 YSAQDTDPT
-733 LRFTVSGT
+733 LNFTVSGT

-748 AFVTADGSMQAAMT
+748 ALVAANESMQAAMT
-762 GYSAASGSNG
+762 KYSTASGSNG
-772 SYSVPLSAFSGLG
+772 SYTVPLSAFSGLG

-850 NPKDLNVT
+850 NPTALSVT

-864 DLVLAGAKQYERM
+864 NLRLATAKQYERM
-877 DTAVLEFTIPRALA
+877 DTAVLEFTIPRAVT

-919 SFMYTM
+919 NFMYTM
-925 TDMGMPTNFAA
+925 TDLGMPTNFAA

-947 DISVPVQKQGYN
+947 DISVPVQKQGYD
-959 VRVSIMDKDGK
+959 VRVNVVDKDGK
-970 AVENAAVTL
+970 AVENAVITL
-979 TNSDGTELTPVNG
+979 TNSDGTDLTPVNG
-992 LYKDLAYDA
+992 LYKDSPYDT

-1022 GSAAQV
+1022 ASAAQV
-1028 KNGVLTITVVLKKAL
+1028 KDGILTITVVLKKAM
-1043 EGAWDGTAVTEPKQ
+1043 EGAWDGTTATEPKQ
-1057 VDGVYQISTG
+1057 ADGVYQISTG

-1073 ARTVNNGTISIKG
+1073 AQTVNAGTNNIKG
-1086 KLTGDIDLA
+1086 KLTKDIELA

-1126 STEDNQG
+1126 STADNQG
-1133 LIGRLSANGKV
+1133 LIGRLGANGKV

-1151 SVTTTGN
+1151 SVTTTAAS
-1158 TAGGIVGI
+1158 AGGIVGY
-1166 ALAKTSVINCL
+1166 APAQTSVINCL
-1177 NEADVTARTCVAGV
+1177 NEADVTAKTCVAGV
-1191 VGKTQANVANANG
+1191 VGKTQGNVANANN
-1204 AKNAPA
+1204 AKKAPV
-1210 IKGCGNT
+1210 IKNCGNT
-1217 GAITATDAKSGN
+1217 GTITATDAKSGN

-1234 AIHMQYQTFGG
+1234 AIHMQYQMFGG

-1251 NVGSVTA
+1251 NVGGVTA
-1258 SKKAGGVTVT
+1258 SKKAGGITVT
-1268 TNGKKQADGGGNCY
+1268 TNAKKLADGGGNYY
-1282 LTGCLTGSGDTP
+1282 LSGCLNGSGDTP
-1294 IIGVEKTADELME
+1294 IIGAEKTADELME
-1307 LLKDRTDP
+1307 MLKDRTDP

-1326 QKDQPAAD
+1326 QKDQPVVD
-1334 DVAAK
+1334 DVIAK
-1339 ISAIGTVTRDSKSK
+1339 IGAIGTVTRGSKAS

-1360 YDALTD
+1360 YDDLTD

-1395 SSGSGSAIYPVQNGS
+1395 SGSAYTGGHTFTTDLEPGSITGVFVDGKKLDSRYYTVSGSDVTLTADYLKTLRSGKHTVKIENAAKVATGSFTLSGSGAVQS
-1410 NAAGGTDYSGGRY
+1410 S
-1423 GLIFRAGVSGVK
+1423 
-1435 GVQVDGRAIGKANYT
+1435 
-1450 VEGSYPAEVYLKA
+1450 
-1463 AYLKKLANG
+1463 
-1472 KHTLT
+1472 
-1477 VLYDGGSLTTEF
+1477 
-1489 TVGGVDASPRT
+1489 RT
-1500 GDAGIAVYA
+1500 GDAGIAIYA
-1509 AMSLLSAAGGAWVI
+1509 AMSAVSFLGSAAWL
-1523 GRKRKH
+1523 RKRKET

>member
-12 LTMMVGLLPAQ
+12 LTMMVSLLPVQ
-23 ALAAGDG
+23 VLAAGDG
-30 SAADTPAVTEP
+30 GAADAPVVTEL
-41 AGEEQMPENPAD
+41 AGEEQTPENSAD
-53 TEKSEAPD
+53 TEEPEESEAP
-61 SPDAPE
+61 AE
-67 VPVETPAEAPEGSA
+67 EPAEAAEEPA
-81 AEEPVTAE
+81 AEEPVTEEAS
-89 VSAAAS
+89 VSASTEAA
-95 AEAVMTAAAAAAV
+95 MTAAAAV
-108 PTLKEGVS
+108 PTLQDGVS

-131 TELNAGEVFWN
+131 TELNAGKVFWN

-222 VKKNS
+222 VKENS

-249 LYSVAKDAS
+249 LYNVVKDAS
-258 GQEVL
+258 GKEVL
-263 GDELKNCFL
+263 GDELRNCFL

-294 EEKDSLQRFYTHLS
+294 EEDNLQRFYTHLS

-320 EATKAYDIPL
+320 EETKAYDIPL

-348 NQYAYIVCAAYGV
+348 NQYAYIRCVAYGV
-361 DAAKQDGTSFGA
+361 DATKKDGTGFGA
-373 DDFKVELNCPVMNSS
+373 DDFEVELNCPVMNST
-388 AEMGAPFEKD
+388 AEMGASFEKD

-415 YGIYVGAAM
+415 YGIYVGATM
-424 PGYNSAVSAGEYFE
+424 PGYNSSVSAGEFFE
-438 VSPDAQL
+438 AEPAARL
-445 TLKTLDTAA
+445 ELAKLDTAA

-469 LQMNNFNTR
+469 RQMNNFNTR
-478 VVAPIIDWKDNGDGT
+478 VVEPIIDWKDNGDGT

-535 KEESYRFTLSFDD
+535 KKEAYSFTLSFDD
-548 GLNPHNTQRISHDRS
+548 GLNPNNTQRISHDRS
-563 GLGKGAALR
+563 GLGTGAAPR
-572 DEADAQVGLDPTG
+572 DEADIQVGLDPTG

-611 IIEPDFHWDVLS
+611 IIEPDFHWDVIS
-623 GDVAFTTVNGGNA
+623 GDGTFTTVNGGNA
-636 GSNWA
+636 GNNWA
-641 DVTPGTQDSVI
+641 DVTPGTEDSVI

-665 HAGTCGLFPATSP
+665 HARTCGLFPATSP

-688 TGTRHGT
+688 TGTKHGT

-724 YSAQDTDPA
+724 YSSEDTAPT
-733 LRFTVSGT
+733 LNFTVTGT
-741 GKVAVEY
+741 GKVKVQY
-748 AFVTADGSMQAAMT
+748 AFVAANESMQAAMT
-762 GYSAASGSNG
+762 KYSAASGSNG
-772 SYSVPLSAFSGLG
+772 SYTVPLSAFNGLG
-785 NGKGGTVIIRMTDDT
+785 NGKGGTVIIKMTDDT

-864 DLVLAGAKQYERM
+864 DLILAGAKQYERM
-877 DTAVLEFTIPRALA
+877 DTAVLEFTIPRALT

-919 SFMYTM
+919 NFMYTM
-925 TDMGMPTNFAA
+925 TDLGMPTNFAA

-947 DISVPVQKQGYN
+947 DISIPVQKQGYD
-959 VRVSIMDKDGK
+959 VRVNVVDKDGK
-970 AVENAAVTL
+970 AVENAVITL

-992 LYKDLAYDA
+992 LYKDSPYDT
-1001 YRYYVQAEGY
+1001 YRYYVQAESY

-1028 KNGVLTITVVLKKAL
+1028 KDGVLTITVVLKKTM
-1043 EGAWDGTAVTEPKQ
+1043 EGAWDGTTVTEPKLEN
-1057 VDGVYQISTG
+1057 GVYQISTG

-1073 ARTVNNGTISIKG
+1073 AQKVNGGTNNIKG
-1086 KLTGDIDLA
+1086 KLTKDIDLA

-1106 KGFTGELDGA
+1106 KGFAGELDGA

-1126 STEDNQG
+1126 STADNQG
-1133 LIGRLSANGKV
+1133 LIGRLGANGKV

-1158 TAGGIVGI
+1158 TAGGIVGH
-1166 ALAKTSVINCL
+1166 APAKTSVINCL
-1177 NEADVTARTCVAGV
+1177 NEADVTAKTCAAGVAG
-1191 VGKTQANVANANG
+1191 KAQASVANATG

-1210 IKGCGNT
+1210 IKNCGNT
-1217 GAITATDAKSGN
+1217 GTITATDAKSGN

-1234 AIHMQYQTFGG
+1234 AVISNYQMFGG

-1258 SKKAGGVTVT
+1258 SKKAGGITVT
-1268 TNGKKQADGGGNCY
+1268 TNAKKQADGGGNYY
-1282 LTGCLTGSGDTP
+1282 LSGCLNGSGDKP
-1294 IIGVEKTADELME
+1294 IIGEEKTADELME
-1307 LLKDRTDP
+1307 MLKDRTDP

-1326 QKDQPAAD
+1326 QKDQPVVD
-1334 DVAAK
+1334 DVIAK
-1339 ISAIGTVTRDSKSK
+1339 IGAIGTVTRGSKAS

-1360 YDALTD
+1360 YDDLTD

-1395 SSGSGSAIYPVQNGS
+1395 SGSAYTGGHTFTTDLEPGSITGVFVDGKKLDSRYYTVSGSDVTLTADYLKTLRSGKHTVKIENATKVATGSFTLSGSGAVQS
-1410 NAAGGTDYSGGRY
+1410 S
-1423 GLIFRAGVSGVK
+1423 
-1435 GVQVDGRAIGKANYT
+1435 
-1450 VEGSYPAEVYLKA
+1450 
-1463 AYLKKLANG
+1463 
-1472 KHTLT
+1472 
-1477 VLYDGGSLTTEF
+1477 
-1489 TVGGVDASPRT
+1489 RT
-1500 GDAGIAVYA
+1500 GDPGVAIYA
-1509 AMSLLSAAGGAWVI
+1509 AMGAVSFLGSAAWL
-1523 GRKRKH
+1523 RKRKET

>member
-12 LTMMVGLLPAQ
+12 LTMMVSLLPVQ
-23 ALAAGDG
+23 VLAAGDG
-30 SAADTPAVTEP
+30 GAADAPVVTEL
-41 AGEEQMPENPAD
+41 AGEEQTPENSAD
-53 TEKSEAPD
+53 TEEPEESEAP
-61 SPDAPE
+61 AE
-67 VPVETPAEAPEGSA
+67 EPAEAAEEPA
-81 AEEPVTAE
+81 AEEPVTEEAS
-89 VSAAAS
+89 VSASTEAA
-95 AEAVMTAAAAAAV
+95 MTAAAAV
-108 PTLKEGVS
+108 PTLQEGVS

-131 TELNAGEVFWN
+131 TELNAGKVFWN

-166 WSNLRSFCYPNQD
+166 WSNLRSFCYPDQD
-179 TGFSGTAVVCVLMES
+179 KGFTGTAVVCTLMES

-203 CATTDGKN
+203 CATMDGKN

-222 VKKNS
+222 VKENS

-249 LYSVAKDAS
+249 LYNVVKDAS
-258 GQEVL
+258 GKEVL

-294 EEKDSLQRFYTHLS
+294 EDNLQRFYTHLS

-320 EATKAYDIPL
+320 EETKSYDIPL

-348 NQYAYIVCAAYGV
+348 NQYAYIRCAAYGV
-361 DAAKQDGTSFGA
+361 DATKKDGTGFGA
-373 DDFKVELNCPVMNSS
+373 DDFEVELNCPVMNST
-388 AEMGAPFEKD
+388 AEMGASFEKD

-415 YGIYVGAAM
+415 YGIYVGATM
-424 PGYNSAVSAGEYFE
+424 PGYNSSVSAGEFFAAE
-438 VSPDAQL
+438 PDAQL
-445 TLKTLDTAA
+445 ELEKLDTAA

-469 LQMNNFNTR
+469 RQMNNFNTR
-478 VVAPIIDWKDNGDGT
+478 VVEPIIDWKDNGDGT

-535 KEESYRFTLSFDD
+535 KEEAYSFTLSFDD
-548 GLNPHNTQRISHDRS
+548 GLNPNNTQRISHDRS
-563 GLGKGAALR
+563 GLGTGAAPR
-572 DEADAQVGLDPTG
+572 DEADIQVGLDPTG

-623 GDVAFTTVNGGNA
+623 GDVTFTTVNGGNA
-636 GSNWA
+636 GNNWA
-641 DVTPGTQDSVI
+641 DVTPGTEDSVI

-665 HAGTCGLFPATSP
+665 HARTCGLFPATSP

-688 TGTRHGT
+688 TGTKHGT

-724 YSAQDTDPA
+724 YSAQDTAPT
-733 LRFTVSGT
+733 LNFTVSGT

-748 AFVTADGSMQAAMT
+748 ALVAANEAMQTTMT
-762 GYSAASGSNG
+762 KYSTASGTNG
-772 SYSVPLSAFSGLG
+772 SYTVPLSAFNGLG
-785 NGKGGTVIIRMTDDT
+785 NGKGGTVIIKMTDDT

-850 NPKDLNVT
+850 NPKELNVT

-864 DLVLAGAKQYERM
+864 NLILAGAKQYERM
-877 DTAVLEFTIPRALA
+877 DTAVLEFTIPRALV

-919 SFMYTM
+919 NFMYTM
-925 TDMGMPTNFAA
+925 TDLGMPTNFAA

-947 DISVPVQKQGYN
+947 DISIPVQKQGYD
-959 VRVSIMDKDGK
+959 VRVNVVDKDGK
-970 AVENAAVTL
+970 AVENATITL
-979 TNSDGTELTPVNG
+979 TNSDGTDLTPVNG
-992 LYKDLAYDA
+992 LYKDSPYDT
-1001 YRYYVQAEGY
+1001 YRYYVKAEGY

-1028 KNGVLTITVVLKKAL
+1028 KDGVLTITVVLKKIM
-1043 EGAWDGTAVTEPKQ
+1043 EGAWDGTTVTKPKLEN
-1057 VDGVYQISTG
+1057 GVYQISTG

-1073 ARTVNNGTISIKG
+1073 AQTVNAGTNNIKG
-1086 KLTGDIDLA
+1086 KLTRDIELA
-1095 GFPWTPIGNTS
+1095 GFLWTPIGNTS

-1126 STEDNQG
+1126 STADSQG
-1133 LIGRLSANGKV
+1133 LIGRLGANGKV

-1151 SVTTTGN
+1151 SVTTTAAS
-1158 TAGGIVGI
+1158 AGGIVGH
-1166 ALAKTSVINCL
+1166 APQKTSVINCL
-1177 NEADVTARTCVAGV
+1177 NKADVTAATCAAGV
-1191 VGKTQANVANANG
+1191 VGKVQAFVQNAAT

-1210 IKGCGNT
+1210 IKNCGNT
-1217 GAITATDAKSGN
+1217 GTITATDAKSGN

-1234 AIHMQYQTFGG
+1234 SVSSNYPMLGG

-1258 SKKAGGVTVT
+1258 SKKAGGITVT
-1268 TNGKKQADGGGNCY
+1268 TNAKKQADGGGNYY
-1282 LTGCLTGSGDTP
+1282 LSGCLNGSGDKP

-1307 LLKDRTDP
+1307 MLKDRTDP

-1326 QKDQPAAD
+1326 QKDQPVVD
-1334 DVAAK
+1334 DVIAK
-1339 ISAIGTVTRDSKSK
+1339 IGAIGTVTRGSKAS

-1360 YDALTD
+1360 YDNLTD

-1395 SSGSGSAIYPVQNGS
+1395 SSGSAYTGGHTFTTDLEPGSITGVFVDGKKLDS
-1410 NAAGGTDYSGGRY
+1410 RY
-1423 GLIFRAGVSGVK
+1423 YTVSGSDVTLTA
-1435 GVQVDGRAIGKANYT
+1435 D
-1450 VEGSYPAEVYLKA
+1450 YLKT
-1463 AYLKKLANG
+1463 LRSG
-1472 KHTLT
+1472 KHTVKIENAT
-1477 VLYDGGSLTTEF
+1477 KVATGSF
-1489 TVGGVDASPRT
+1489 TLSGSGAVQSSRT
-1500 GDAGIAVYA
+1500 GDPGVVIYFAMGAV
-1509 AMSLLSAAGGAWVI
+1509 SFLGSAAWL
-1523 GRKRKH
+1523 RKRKET

>member
-12 LTMMVGLLPAQ
+12 LTMMVSLLPVQ
-23 ALAAGDG
+23 VLAAGDDG
-30 SAADTPAVTEP
+30 AADAPAVTEP
-41 AGEEQMPENPAD
+41 AGEEQTPENSAD
-53 TEKSEAPD
+53 TEEPEEPEAPV
-61 SPDAPE
+61 E
-67 VPVETPAEAPEGSA
+67 VPAEDPAETPAEAAEEPA
-81 AEEPVTAE
+81 AEEPVTGEAS
-89 VSAAAS
+89 VSASTEAA
-95 AEAVMTAAAAAAV
+95 MTATAAAAV
-108 PTLKEGVS
+108 PTLQDGVS

-131 TELNAGEVFWN
+131 TELNAGKVFWN

-147 PLLAAESFYYRRSA
+147 PLIGADSFYYRRSA

-166 WSNLRSFCYPNQD
+166 WSNLRSFCYPDQD
-179 TGFSGTAVVCVLMES
+179 KGFTGTSVVCTLMES

-203 CATTDGKN
+203 CATMDGKN

-222 VKKNS
+222 VKENS

-249 LYSVAKDAS
+249 LYNVVKDAS
-258 GQEVL
+258 GKEVL

-283 ETEYD
+283 EAEYD

-294 EEKDSLQRFYTHLS
+294 ENELQRFYTHLS

-342 DVFTGE
+342 DVFTGK
-348 NQYAYIVCAAYGV
+348 NQYAYIICAAYGV
-361 DAAKQDGTSFGA
+361 DGTKKDGTGFGA
-373 DDFKVELNCPVMNSS
+373 DDFKLELNCPAMNNIV
-388 AEMGAPFEKD
+388 ENGTPFEKD
-398 GHTYYPTMVFA
+398 GHTYYPAMVFA

-415 YGIYVGAAM
+415 YGIYVGATV
-424 PGYNSAVSAGEYFE
+424 PGYGSSVGAGEFFDIQPE
-438 VSPDAQL
+438 AQL
-445 TLKTLDTAA
+445 KLATLETAS

-469 LQMNNFNTR
+469 RQLNNFNTR
-478 VVAPIIDWKDNGDGT
+478 AVEPMVDWKDNGDGT

-501 RQTSN
+501 RATQS

-529 YQQSDI
+529 YKQGDI
-535 KEESYRFTLSFDD
+535 KEETYSFTLSFDD
-548 GLNPHNTQRISHDRS
+548 GLNPNNTQRISHDRS
-563 GLGKGAALR
+563 GLGTGAAPR
-572 DEADAQVGLDPTG
+572 DEADIQVGLDPTG

-600 WELISSDTANI
+600 WELISSDVANVMV
-611 IIEPDFHWDVLS
+611 EPDFHWDVIS
-623 GDVAFTTVNGGNA
+623 GDVAFTTVNGGN
-636 GSNWA
+636 GGNNWA

-665 HAGTCGLFPATSP
+665 HARTCGLFPATSP

-688 TGTRHGT
+688 TGTKHGT

-724 YSAQDTDPA
+724 YSAQDTAPT
-733 LRFTVSGT
+733 LNFTVSGT

-748 AFVTADGSMQAAMT
+748 ALVAANEAMQTTMT
-762 GYSAASGSNG
+762 KYSTASGTNG
-772 SYSVPLSAFSGLG
+772 SYTVPLSAFNGLG
-785 NGKGGTVIIRMTDDT
+785 NGKGGTVIIKMTDDT

-850 NPKDLNVT
+850 NPKELNVT

-864 DLVLAGAKQYERM
+864 NLILAGAKQYERM
-877 DTAVLEFTIPRALA
+877 DTAVLEFTIPRALT

-919 SFMYTM
+919 NFMYTM
-925 TDMGMPTNFAA
+925 TDLGMPTNFAA

-947 DISVPVQKQGYN
+947 DISIPVQKQGYD
-959 VRVSIMDKDGK
+959 VRVNVVDKDGK
-970 AVENAAVTL
+970 AVENATITL
-979 TNSDGTELTPVNG
+979 TNSDGTDLTPVNG
-992 LYKDLAYDA
+992 LYKDSPYDT
-1001 YRYYVQAEGY
+1001 YRYYVKAEGY

-1028 KNGVLTITVVLKKAL
+1028 KDGVLTITVVLKKTM
-1043 EGAWDGTAVTEPKQ
+1043 EGAWDGTTVTEPKLEN
-1057 VDGVYQISTG
+1057 GVYQISTG

-1073 ARTVNNGTISIKG
+1073 AKTVNDGTINIKG
-1086 KLTGDIDLA
+1086 KLTRDIELA

-1106 KGFTGELDGA
+1106 KGFAGELDGA

-1126 STEDNQG
+1126 STADNQG
-1133 LIGRLSANGKV
+1133 LIGRLGANGKV

-1158 TAGGIVGI
+1158 TAGGIVGH
-1166 ALAKTSVINCL
+1166 APAKTSVINCL
-1177 NEADVTARTCVAGV
+1177 NEADVTAKTCVAGV
-1191 VGKTQANVANANG
+1191 VGKTQGNVANANN
-1204 AKNAPA
+1204 AKKAPV
-1210 IKGCGNT
+1210 IKNCGNT
-1217 GAITATDAKSGN
+1217 GTITATDAKSGN

-1234 AIHMQYQTFGG
+1234 AIHMQYQMFGG

-1251 NVGSVTA
+1251 NVGGVAA
-1258 SKKAGGVTVT
+1258 SKKAGGITVT
-1268 TNGKKQADGGGNCY
+1268 TNAKKQADGGGNYY
-1282 LTGCLTGSGDTP
+1282 LSGCLNGSGDTP
-1294 IIGVEKTADELME
+1294 IIGAEKTADELME
-1307 LLKDRTDP
+1307 MLKDRTDP

-1326 QKDQPAAD
+1326 QKDQPVVD
-1334 DVAAK
+1334 DVIAK
-1339 ISAIGTVTRDSKSK
+1339 IGAIGTVTRGSKAS

-1360 YDALTD
+1360 YDDLTD

-1395 SSGSGSAIYPVQNGS
+1395 SGSAYTGGHTFTTDLEPGSITGVFVDGKKLDSRYYTVSGSDVTLTADYLKTLRSGKHTVKIENAAKVATGSFTLSGSGAVQS
-1410 NAAGGTDYSGGRY
+1410 S
-1423 GLIFRAGVSGVK
+1423 
-1435 GVQVDGRAIGKANYT
+1435 
-1450 VEGSYPAEVYLKA
+1450 
-1463 AYLKKLANG
+1463 
-1472 KHTLT
+1472 
-1477 VLYDGGSLTTEF
+1477 
-1489 TVGGVDASPRT
+1489 RT
-1500 GDAGIAVYA
+1500 GDPGVAIYA
-1509 AMSLLSAAGGAWVI
+1509 AMGAVSFLGSAAWL
-1523 GRKRKH
+1523 RKRKET

>member
-1 MKKKIVSLLLA
+1 M
-12 LTMMVGLLPAQ
+12 
-23 ALAAGDG
+23 
-30 SAADTPAVTEP
+30 TEL
-41 AGEEQMPENPAD
+41 AGEEQTPENSAD
-53 TEKSEAPD
+53 TEEPEESEAP
-61 SPDAPE
+61 AE
-67 VPVETPAEAPEGSA
+67 EPAEAAEEPA
-81 AEEPVTAE
+81 AEEPVTEEAS
-89 VSAAAS
+89 VSASTEAAI
-95 AEAVMTAAAAAAV
+95 TAAAAV
-108 PTLKEGVS
+108 PTLQDGVS

-131 TELNAGEVFWN
+131 TELNAGKVFWN

-166 WSNLRSFCYPNQD
+166 WSNLRSFCYPKQD

-222 VKKNS
+222 VKENS

-249 LYSVAKDAS
+249 LYNVVKDAS
-258 GQEVL
+258 GKEVL

-294 EEKDSLQRFYTHLS
+294 EEKDNLQRFYTHLS

-320 EATKAYDIPL
+320 EETKAYDIPL

-348 NQYAYIVCAAYGV
+348 NQHAYIRCVAYGV
-361 DAAKQDGTSFGA
+361 DATKKDGTGFGA
-373 DDFKVELNCPVMNSS
+373 DDFEVELNCPVMNST
-388 AEMGAPFEKD
+388 AEMGASFEKD

-415 YGIYVGAAM
+415 YGIYVGATK
-424 PGYNSAVSAGEYFE
+424 PGYNSSVSAGEFFE
-438 VSPDAQL
+438 AEPAAQL
-445 TLKTLDTAA
+445 ELAKLDTAA

-469 LQMNNFNTR
+469 RQMNNFNTR
-478 VVAPIIDWKDNGDGT
+478 VVEPIIDWKDNGDGT
-493 KSATYEIK
+493 KSTIYEIK

-535 KEESYRFTLSFDD
+535 KKEAYSFTLSFDD
-548 GLNPHNTQRISHDRS
+548 GLNPNNTQRISHDRS
-563 GLGKGAALR
+563 GLGTGAAPR
-572 DEADAQVGLDPTG
+572 DEADVQVGLDPTG
-585 YKVLDGTSRL
+585 YKVTDGTSRL

-623 GDVAFTTVNGGNA
+623 GDVTFTTVNGGNA
-636 GSNWA
+636 GNNWA
-641 DVTPGTQDSVI
+641 DVTPGTEDSVI

-665 HAGTCGLFPATSP
+665 HARTCGLFPATSP

-688 TGTRHGT
+688 TGTKHGT

-724 YSAQDTDPA
+724 YSSEDTAPT
-733 LRFTVSGT
+733 LNFTVTGT
-741 GKVAVEY
+741 GKVKVQY
-748 AFVTADGSMQAAMT
+748 AFVAANESMQAAMT
-762 GYSAASGSNG
+762 KYSAASGSNG
-772 SYSVPLSAFSGLG
+772 SYTVPLSAFSALG
-785 NGKGGTVIIRMTDDT
+785 NGKGGTVIIKMTDDT

-812 TPTLENVTHPGDPFA
+812 TPTLENATHPGDPFA

-850 NPKDLNVT
+850 NPKELNVT

-864 DLVLAGAKQYERM
+864 NLILAGAKQYEWM
-877 DTAVLEFTIPRALA
+877 DTAVLEFTIPRALV

-919 SFMYTM
+919 NFMYTM

-936 LLLRTLSSHLM
+936 LLRTLSSHLM
-947 DISVPVQKQGYN
+947 DISIPVQKQGYD
-959 VRVSIMDKDGK
+959 VRVNVVDKDGK
-970 AVENAAVTL
+970 AVENAVITL

-992 LYKDLAYDA
+992 LYKDSLYDT
-1001 YRYYVQAEGY
+1001 YRYYVKAEGY

-1022 GSAAQV
+1022 SSAAQV
-1028 KNGVLTITVVLKKAL
+1028 KDGVLTITVVLKKAM
-1043 EGAWDGTAVTEPKQ
+1043 EDAWDGTTVTEPKLE
-1057 VDGVYQISTG
+1057 DGVYQISTG

-1073 ARTVNNGTISIKG
+1073 AKTVNDGTINIKG
-1086 KLTGDIDLA
+1086 KLTRDIELA

-1126 STEDNQG
+1126 STADNQG
-1133 LIGRLSANGKV
+1133 LIGRLGANGKV

-1151 SVTTTGN
+1151 SVTTRGN
-1158 TAGGIVGI
+1158 TAGGIVGY
-1166 ALAKTSVINCL
+1166 APAQTSVINCL
-1177 NEADVTARTCVAGV
+1177 NEADVTAKTCVAGV
-1191 VGKTQANVANANG
+1191 VGKTQGNVANANN
-1204 AKNAPA
+1204 AKKAPV
-1210 IKGCGNT
+1210 IKNCGNT
-1217 GAITATDAKSGN
+1217 GTITATDAKSGN

-1234 AIHMQYQTFGG
+1234 AIHMQYQMFGG

-1251 NVGSVTA
+1251 NVGGVAA
-1258 SKKAGGVTVT
+1258 SKKAGGITVT
-1268 TNGKKQADGGGNCY
+1268 TNAKEQADGGGNYY
-1282 LTGCLTGSGDTP
+1282 LSGCLNGSGDEP

-1307 LLKDRTDP
+1307 MLKDRTDP

-1326 QKDQPAAD
+1326 QKDQPVVD
-1334 DVAAK
+1334 DVIAK
-1339 ISAIGTVTRDSKSK
+1339 IGAIGTVTRGSKAS

-1360 YDALTD
+1360 YDDLTD

-1395 SSGSGSAIYPVQNGS
+1395 SSGSAYTGGHTFTTDLEPGSITGVFVDGKKLDS
-1410 NAAGGTDYSGGRY
+1410 RY
-1423 GLIFRAGVSGVK
+1423 YTVSGSDVTLTA
-1435 GVQVDGRAIGKANYT
+1435 D
-1450 VEGSYPAEVYLKA
+1450 YLKT
-1463 AYLKKLANG
+1463 LRSG
-1472 KHTLT
+1472 KHTVKIENAAKVAT
-1477 VLYDGGSLTTEF
+1477 GSF
-1489 TVGGVDASPRT
+1489 TLSGSGAVQSSRT
-1500 GDAGIAVYA
+1500 GDPGVAIYFAMGAV
-1509 AMSLLSAAGGAWVI
+1509 SFLGSAAWL
-1523 GRKRKH
+1523 RKRKET

>member
-12 LTMMVGLLPAQ
+12 LTMMVSLLPVQ
-23 ALAAGDG
+23 VLAAGDG
-30 SAADTPAVTEP
+30 GAADAPVVTEL
-41 AGEEQMPENPAD
+41 AGEEQTPENSAD
-53 TEKSEAPD
+53 TEEPEESEAP
-61 SPDAPE
+61 AE
-67 VPVETPAEAPEGSA
+67 EPAEAAEEPA
-81 AEEPVTAE
+81 AEEPVTEEAS
-89 VSAAAS
+89 VSASTEAA
-95 AEAVMTAAAAAAV
+95 MTAAAAV
-108 PTLKEGVS
+108 PTLQDGVS

-131 TELNAGEVFWN
+131 TELNAGKVFWN

-166 WSNLRSFCYPNQD
+166 WSNLRSFCYPDQD
-179 TGFSGTAVVCVLMES
+179 KGFTGTAVVCVLMES

-222 VKKNS
+222 VKENS

-249 LYSVAKDAS
+249 LYNVVKDAS
-258 GQEVL
+258 GKEVL
-263 GDELKNCFL
+263 GDELRNCFL

-294 EEKDSLQRFYTHLS
+294 EDNLQRFYTHLS

-320 EATKAYDIPL
+320 EETKAYDIPL

-348 NQYAYIVCAAYGV
+348 DQYAYILCAAYGV
-361 DAAKQDGTSFGA
+361 NGTKADGSSFGA
-373 DDFKVELNCPVMNSS
+373 DDFKVELNCPVMNST
-388 AEMGAPFEKD
+388 AELGASFEKD

-415 YGIYVGAAM
+415 YGIYVGATM
-424 PGYNSAVSAGEYFE
+424 PGYNSSVSAGEYFE
-438 VSPDAQL
+438 IQPEAQL
-445 TLKTLDTAA
+445 KLETLETAS

-469 LQMNNFNTR
+469 RQMNNFNTR
-478 VVAPIIDWKDNGDGT
+478 VVEPIIDWKDNGDGT

-535 KEESYRFTLSFDD
+535 KEEAYSFTLSFDD
-548 GLNPHNTQRISHDRS
+548 GLNPNNTQRISHDRS
-563 GLGKGAALR
+563 GLGTGAAPR
-572 DEADAQVGLDPTG
+572 DEADIQVGLDPTG

-623 GDVAFTTVNGGNA
+623 GDGTFTTVNGGNA
-636 GSNWA
+636 GNNWA
-641 DVTPGTQDSVI
+641 DVTPGTEDSVI

-665 HAGTCGLFPATSP
+665 HARTCGLFPATSP

-688 TGTRHGT
+688 TGTKHGT

-724 YSAQDTDPA
+724 YSAQDTDPT
-733 LRFTVSGT
+733 LNFTVSGT

-748 AFVTADGSMQAAMT
+748 ALVAANEAMQTTMT
-762 GYSAASGSNG
+762 KYSAASGTNG
-772 SYSVPLSAFSGLG
+772 SYTVPLSAFNGLG
-785 NGKGGTVIIRMTDDT
+785 NGKGGTVIIKMTDDT

-850 NPKDLNVT
+850 NPTDLNVT

-864 DLVLAGAKQYERM
+864 DLILAGAKQYERM
-877 DTAVLEFTIPRALA
+877 DTAVLEFTIPRALT
-891 FEDGADSM
+891 FEDGAASM

-919 SFMYTM
+919 NFMYTM
-925 TDMGMPTNFAA
+925 TDLGMPTNFAA

-947 DISVPVQKQGYN
+947 DISIPVQKQGYD
-959 VRVSIMDKDGK
+959 VRVNVVDKDGK
-970 AVENAAVTL
+970 AVENATITL

-992 LYKDLAYDA
+992 LYKDSPYDT
-1001 YRYYVQAEGY
+1001 YRYYVKAEGY

-1028 KNGVLTITVVLKKAL
+1028 KDGVLTITVVLKKTM
-1043 EGAWDGTAVTEPKQ
+1043 EGAWDGTTVTEPKLEN
-1057 VDGVYQISTG
+1057 GVYQISTG

-1073 ARTVNNGTISIKG
+1073 AQKVNGGTNNIKG
-1086 KLTGDIDLA
+1086 KLTKDIDLA

-1106 KGFTGELDGA
+1106 KGFAGELDGA

-1126 STEDNQG
+1126 STADNQG
-1133 LIGRLSANGKV
+1133 LIGRLGANGKV

-1158 TAGGIVGI
+1158 TAGGIVGH
-1166 ALAKTSVINCL
+1166 APAKTSVINCL
-1177 NEADVTARTCVAGV
+1177 NEADVTAKTCVAGV
-1191 VGKTQANVANANG
+1191 VGKTQGNVANANN
-1204 AKNAPA
+1204 AKNAPI
-1210 IKGCGNT
+1210 IKNCGNT
-1217 GAITATDAKSGN
+1217 GTITATDAKSGN

-1234 AIHMQYQTFGG
+1234 AIHMQYQMFGG

-1251 NVGSVTA
+1251 NVGGVAA
-1258 SKKAGGVTVT
+1258 SKKAGGITVT
-1268 TNGKKQADGGGNCY
+1268 TNAKKQADGGGNYY
-1282 LTGCLTGSGDTP
+1282 LSGCLNGSGDKP
-1294 IIGVEKTADELME
+1294 IIGEEKTADELME
-1307 LLKDRTDP
+1307 MLKDRTDP

-1326 QKDQPAAD
+1326 QKDQPVVD
-1334 DVAAK
+1334 DVIAK
-1339 ISAIGTVTRDSKSK
+1339 IGAIGTVTRGSKAS

-1360 YDALTD
+1360 YDDLTD

-1395 SSGSGSAIYPVQNGS
+1395 SGSAYTGGHTFTTDLEPGSITGVFVDGKKLDSRYYTVSGSDVTLTADYLKTLRSGKHTVKIENAAKVATGSFTLSGSGAVQS
-1410 NAAGGTDYSGGRY
+1410 S
-1423 GLIFRAGVSGVK
+1423 
-1435 GVQVDGRAIGKANYT
+1435 
-1450 VEGSYPAEVYLKA
+1450 
-1463 AYLKKLANG
+1463 
-1472 KHTLT
+1472 
-1477 VLYDGGSLTTEF
+1477 
-1489 TVGGVDASPRT
+1489 RT
-1500 GDAGIAVYA
+1500 GDPGVAIYFAMGAV
-1509 AMSLLSAAGGAWVI
+1509 SFLGSAAWL
-1523 GRKRKH
+1523 RKRKET

>member
-12 LTMMVGLLPAQ
+12 LTMMVSLLPVQ
-23 ALAAGDG
+23 VLAAGDG
-30 SAADTPAVTEP
+30 GAADAPVVTEL
-41 AGEEQMPENPAD
+41 AGEEQTPENSAD
-53 TEKSEAPD
+53 TEEPEESEAP
-61 SPDAPE
+61 AE
-67 VPVETPAEAPEGSA
+67 EPAEAVEEPA
-81 AEEPVTAE
+81 AEEPVTEEAS
-89 VSAAAS
+89 VSASTEAA
-95 AEAVMTAAAAAAV
+95 MTAAAAV
-108 PTLKEGVS
+108 PTLQEGVS

-131 TELNAGEVFWN
+131 TELNAGKVFWN

-147 PLLAAESFYYRRSA
+147 PLIGADSFYYRRSA

-166 WSNLRSFCYPNQD
+166 WSNLRSFCYPDQD
-179 TGFSGTAVVCVLMES
+179 KGFTGTSVVCTLMES

-203 CATTDGKN
+203 CATMDGKN

-222 VKKNS
+222 VKENS
-227 TYDFNFLFCVGKDYN
+227 TYDFDFMFCVGKDYN

-249 LYSVAKDAS
+249 LYNVVKDAS
-258 GQEVL
+258 GKEVL

-283 ETEYD
+283 EAEYD

-294 EEKDSLQRFYTHLS
+294 ENELQRFYTHLS

-320 EATKAYDIPL
+320 EATNAYDIPL

-342 DVFTGE
+342 DVFTGK
-348 NQYAYIVCAAYGV
+348 NQYAYIICAAYGV
-361 DAAKQDGTSFGA
+361 DGTKKDGTGFGA
-373 DDFKVELNCPVMNSS
+373 DDFKLELNCPAMNNIV
-388 AEMGAPFEKD
+388 ENGTPFEKD
-398 GHTYYPTMVFA
+398 GHTYYPAMVFA

-415 YGIYVGAAM
+415 YGIYVGATV
-424 PGYNSAVSAGEYFE
+424 PGYGSSVGAGEFFDIQPE
-438 VSPDAQL
+438 AQL
-445 TLKTLDTAA
+445 KLATLDTAS

-469 LQMNNFNTR
+469 RQLNNFNTR
-478 VVAPIIDWKDNGDGT
+478 AVEPMVDWKDNGDGT

-501 RQTSN
+501 RATKGN
-506 SMAGTDLYT
+506 PAGTDLYT

-535 KEESYRFTLSFDD
+535 KEEAYSFTLSFDD
-548 GLNPHNTQRISHDRS
+548 GLNPNNTQRISHDRS
-563 GLGKGAALR
+563 GLGTGAAPR
-572 DEADAQVGLDPTG
+572 DEADIQVGLDPTG

-623 GDVAFTTVNGGNA
+623 GDVTFTTVNGGNA
-636 GSNWA
+636 GNNWA
-641 DVTPGTQDSVI
+641 DVTPGTEDSVI

-665 HAGTCGLFPATSP
+665 HARTCGLFPATSP

-688 TGTRHGT
+688 TGTKHGT

-724 YSAQDTDPA
+724 YSSEDTAPT
-733 LRFTVSGT
+733 LNFTVTGT
-741 GKVAVEY
+741 GKVKVQY
-748 AFVTADGSMQAAMT
+748 AFVAANESMQTTMT
-762 GYSAASGSNG
+762 KYSTASGTNG
-772 SYSVPLSAFSGLG
+772 SYTVPLSAFNGLG
-785 NGKGGTVIIRMTDDT
+785 NGKGGTVIIKMTDDT

-864 DLVLAGAKQYERM
+864 DLILAGAKQYERM
-877 DTAVLEFTIPRALA
+877 DTAVLEFTIPRALT

-919 SFMYTM
+919 NFMYTM
-925 TDMGMPTNFAA
+925 TDLGMPTNFAA

-947 DISVPVQKQGYN
+947 DISIPVQKQGYD
-959 VRVSIMDKDGK
+959 VRVNVVDKDGK
-970 AVENAAVTL
+970 AVENATITL

-992 LYKDLAYDA
+992 LYKDSPYDT
-1001 YRYYVQAEGY
+1001 YRYYVKAEGY

-1028 KNGVLTITVVLKKAL
+1028 KDGVLTITVVLKKTM
-1043 EGAWDGTAVTEPKQ
+1043 EGAWDGTTVTEPKLEN
-1057 VDGVYQISTG
+1057 GVYQISTG

-1073 ARTVNNGTISIKG
+1073 AQKVNGGTNNIKG
-1086 KLTGDIDLA
+1086 KLTKDIDLA

-1106 KGFTGELDGA
+1106 KGFAGELDGA

-1126 STEDNQG
+1126 STADNQG
-1133 LIGRLSANGKV
+1133 LIGRLGANGKV

-1158 TAGGIVGI
+1158 TAGGIVGH
-1166 ALAKTSVINCL
+1166 APAKTSVINCL
-1177 NEADVTARTCVAGV
+1177 NEADVTAKTCAAGVAG
-1191 VGKTQANVANANG
+1191 KAQASVANATG

-1210 IKGCGNT
+1210 IKNCGNT
-1217 GAITATDAKSGN
+1217 GTITATDAKSGN

-1234 AIHMQYQTFGG
+1234 AVISNYQMFGG

-1258 SKKAGGVTVT
+1258 SKKAGGITVT
-1268 TNGKKQADGGGNCY
+1268 TNAKKQADGGGNYY
-1282 LTGCLTGSGDTP
+1282 LSGCLNGSGDKP
-1294 IIGVEKTADELME
+1294 IIGEEKTADELME
-1307 LLKDRTDP
+1307 MLKDRTDP

-1326 QKDQPAAD
+1326 QKDQPVVD
-1334 DVAAK
+1334 DVIAK
-1339 ISAIGTVTRDSKSK
+1339 IGAIGTVTRGSKAS

-1360 YDALTD
+1360 YDDLTD

-1395 SSGSGSAIYPVQNGS
+1395 SSGSAYTGGHTFTTDLEPGSITGVFVDGKKLDS
-1410 NAAGGTDYSGGRY
+1410 RY
-1423 GLIFRAGVSGVK
+1423 YTVSGSDVTLTA
-1435 GVQVDGRAIGKANYT
+1435 D
-1450 VEGSYPAEVYLKA
+1450 YLKT
-1463 AYLKKLANG
+1463 LRSG
-1472 KHTLT
+1472 KHTVKIENAAKVAT
-1477 VLYDGGSLTTEF
+1477 GSF
-1489 TVGGVDASPRT
+1489 TLSGSGAVQSSRT
-1500 GDAGIAVYA
+1500 GDPGVAIYFAMGAV
-1509 AMSLLSAAGGAWVI
+1509 SFLGSAAWL
-1523 GRKRKH
+1523 RKRKET

>member
-12 LTMMVGLLPAQ
+12 LTMMVSLLPVQ
-23 ALAAGDG
+23 VLAAGDG
-30 SAADTPAVTEP
+30 GAADAPVVTELAGEEQTPENSADTEEPEESEAPAEEPAEAAEEP
-41 AGEEQMPENPAD
+41 AGEE
-53 TEKSEAPD
+53 
-61 SPDAPE
+61 
-67 VPVETPAEAPEGSA
+67 
-81 AEEPVTAE
+81 PVTEEAS
-89 VSAAAS
+89 VSASTEAA
-95 AEAVMTAAAAAAV
+95 MTAAAAV
-108 PTLKEGVS
+108 PTLQEGVS

-131 TELNAGEVFWN
+131 TELNAGKVFWN

-166 WSNLRSFCYPNQD
+166 WSNLRSFCYPDQD
-179 TGFSGTAVVCVLMES
+179 KGFTGTAVVCVLMES

-222 VKKNS
+222 VKENS

-249 LYSVAKDAS
+249 LYNVVKDAS
-258 GQEVL
+258 GKEVL

-283 ETEYD
+283 EAEYD

-294 EEKDSLQRFYTHLS
+294 EEKDNLQRFYTHLS

-348 NQYAYIVCAAYGV
+348 NQYAYIICAAYGV
-361 DAAKQDGTSFGA
+361 DGTKKDGTGFGA
-373 DDFKVELNCPVMNSS
+373 DDFKVELNCPAMNNIV
-388 AEMGAPFEKD
+388 ENGTPFEKD
-398 GHTYYPTMVFA
+398 GHTYYPAMVFA

-415 YGIYVGAAM
+415 YGIYVGATV
-424 PGYNSAVSAGEYFE
+424 PGYGSSVGAAEFFE
-438 VSPDAQL
+438 IQPEAQL
-445 TLKTLDTAA
+445 KLATLETAS

-469 LQMNNFNTR
+469 RQLNNFNTR
-478 VVAPIIDWKDNGDGT
+478 AVEPIIDWKDNGDGT

-501 RQTSN
+501 RATQS

-529 YQQSDI
+529 YKQGDI
-535 KEESYRFTLSFDD
+535 KEETYSFTLSFSD
-548 GLNPHNTQRISHDRS
+548 GLNPNNTQRISHDRS
-563 GLGKGAALR
+563 GLGTGAAPR
-572 DEADAQVGLDPTG
+572 DEADIQVGLAPTG

-600 WELISSDTANI
+600 WELISSDVANVI
-611 IIEPDFHWDVLS
+611 VEPDFHWDVIS
-623 GDVAFTTVNGGNA
+623 GDVTFTTVNGGN
-636 GSNWA
+636 GGNNWA

-665 HAGTCGLFPATSP
+665 HASTCGLFPATSP

-688 TGTRHGT
+688 TGTKHGT

-724 YSAQDTDPA
+724 YNAQDTKPT
-733 LRFTVSGT
+733 LNFTVTGT

-748 AFVTADGSMQAAMT
+748 AFVTANESMQAAMT
-762 GYSAASGSNG
+762 KYSTASGSNG
-772 SYSVPLSAFSGLG
+772 SYTVPLSAFSGLG

-850 NPKDLNVT
+850 NPTALSVT

-864 DLVLAGAKQYERM
+864 NLRLATAKQYERM
-877 DTAVLEFTIPRALA
+877 DTAVLEFTIPRAVT

-919 SFMYTM
+919 NFMYTM
-925 TDMGMPTNFAA
+925 TDLGMPTNFAA

-947 DISVPVQKQGYN
+947 DISVPVQKQGYD
-959 VRVSIMDKDGK
+959 VRVNVVDKDGK
-970 AVENAAVTL
+970 AVENAVITL
-979 TNSDGTELTPVNG
+979 TNSDGTDLTPVNG
-992 LYKDLAYDA
+992 LYKDSPYDT

-1022 GSAAQV
+1022 ASAAQV
-1028 KNGVLTITVVLKKAL
+1028 KDGILTITVVLKKAM
-1043 EGAWDGTAVTEPKQ
+1043 EGAWDGTTATEPKQ
-1057 VDGVYQISTG
+1057 ADGVYQISTG

-1073 ARTVNNGTISIKG
+1073 AQTVNAGTNNIKG
-1086 KLTGDIDLA
+1086 KLTKDIELA

-1126 STEDNQG
+1126 STAA
-1133 LIGRLSANGKV
+1133 S
-1144 HDLTVTG
+1144 
-1151 SVTTTGN
+1151 
-1158 TAGGIVGI
+1158 AGGIVGY
-1166 ALAKTSVINCL
+1166 APAQTSVINCL
-1177 NEADVTARTCVAGV
+1177 NEADVTAKTCVAGV
-1191 VGKTQANVANANG
+1191 VGKTQGNVANANN
-1204 AKNAPA
+1204 AKKAPV
-1210 IKGCGNT
+1210 IKNCGNT
-1217 GAITATDAKSGN
+1217 GTITATDAKSGN

-1234 AIHMQYQTFGG
+1234 AIHMQYQMFGG

-1268 TNGKKQADGGGNCY
+1268 TNAKKLADGGENYY
-1282 LTGCLTGSGDTP
+1282 LSGCLNGSGDEP
-1294 IIGVEKTADELME
+1294 IIGAEKTADELME
-1307 LLKDRTDP
+1307 MLKDRTDP
-1315 VGKGLYEALQR
+1315 VGKGLYETLQR
-1326 QKDQPAAD
+1326 QKDQPVVD
-1334 DVAAK
+1334 DVIAK
-1339 ISAIGTVTRDSKSK
+1339 IGAIGTVTRGSKAS

-1360 YDALTD
+1360 YDDLTD

-1395 SSGSGSAIYPVQNGS
+1395 SSGSAYTGGHTFTTDLEPGSITGVFVDGKKLDS
-1410 NAAGGTDYSGGRY
+1410 RY
-1423 GLIFRAGVSGVK
+1423 YTVSGSDVTLTA
-1435 GVQVDGRAIGKANYT
+1435 D
-1450 VEGSYPAEVYLKA
+1450 YLKT
-1463 AYLKKLANG
+1463 LRSG
-1472 KHTLT
+1472 KHTVKIENAARVAT
-1477 VLYDGGSLTTEF
+1477 GSF
-1489 TVGGVDASPRT
+1489 TLSGSGAVQSSRT
-1500 GDAGIAVYA
+1500 GDPGVAIYA
-1509 AMSLLSAAGGAWVI
+1509 AMGAVSFLGSAAWL
-1523 GRKRKH
+1523 RKRKET

>member
-12 LTMMVGLLPAQ
+12 LTMMVSLLPVQ
-23 ALAAGDG
+23 VLAAGDDG
-30 SAADTPAVTEP
+30 AADAPVVTELAGEEQTPENSADTEEPEESEAPAEEPAEAAEEP
-41 AGEEQMPENPAD
+41 AGEE
-53 TEKSEAPD
+53 
-61 SPDAPE
+61 
-67 VPVETPAEAPEGSA
+67 
-81 AEEPVTAE
+81 PVTEEAS
-89 VSAAAS
+89 VSASTEAA
-95 AEAVMTAAAAAAV
+95 MTATTAAAV
-108 PTLKEGVS
+108 PTLQDGVS

-131 TELNAGEVFWN
+131 TELNAGKVFWN

-147 PLLAAESFYYRRSA
+147 PLIGADSFYYRRSA

-166 WSNLRSFCYPNQD
+166 WSNLRSFCYPDQD
-179 TGFSGTAVVCVLMES
+179 KGFTGTAVVCTLMES

-203 CATTDGKN
+203 CATMDGKN

-222 VKKNS
+222 VKENS
-227 TYDFNFLFCVGKDYN
+227 AYDFDFMFCVGKDYN

-249 LYSVAKDAS
+249 LYNVVKDAS
-258 GQEVL
+258 GKEVL

-283 ETEYD
+283 EAEYD

-294 EEKDSLQRFYTHLS
+294 ENELQRFYTHLS

-320 EATKAYDIPL
+320 EATNAYDIPL

-342 DVFTGE
+342 DVFTGK
-348 NQYAYIVCAAYGV
+348 NQYAYIICAAYGV
-361 DAAKQDGTSFGA
+361 DGTKKDGTGFGA
-373 DDFKVELNCPVMNSS
+373 DDFKLELNCPAMNNIV
-388 AEMGAPFEKD
+388 ENGTPFEKD
-398 GHTYYPTMVFA
+398 GHTYYPAMVFA

-415 YGIYVGAAM
+415 YGIYVGATV
-424 PGYNSAVSAGEYFE
+424 PGYGSSVGAGEFFDIQPE
-438 VSPDAQL
+438 AQL
-445 TLKTLDTAA
+445 KLATLETAA

-469 LQMNNFNTR
+469 RQLNNFNTR
-478 VVAPIIDWKDNGDGT
+478 AVEPIIDWKDNGDGT

-501 RQTSN
+501 RATQS

-529 YQQSDI
+529 YKQGDI
-535 KEESYRFTLSFDD
+535 KEETYSFTLSFDD
-548 GLNPHNTQRISHDRS
+548 GLNPNNTQRISHDRS
-563 GLGKGAALR
+563 GLGTGAAPR
-572 DEADAQVGLDPTG
+572 DEADIQVGLDPTG

-600 WELISSDTANI
+600 WELISSDVANVI
-611 IIEPDFHWDVLS
+611 VEPDFHWDVIS
-623 GDVAFTTVNGGNA
+623 GDVTFTTVNGGN
-636 GSNWA
+636 GGNNWA

-665 HAGTCGLFPATSP
+665 HASTCGLFPATSP

-688 TGTRHGT
+688 TGTKHGT

-724 YSAQDTDPA
+724 YSAQDTDPT
-733 LRFTVSGT
+733 LNFTVTGT

-748 AFVTADGSMQAAMT
+748 ALVAANEAMQTTMT
-762 GYSAASGSNG
+762 KYSAASGTNG
-772 SYSVPLSAFSGLG
+772 SYTVPLSAFNGLG
-785 NGKGGTVIIRMTDDT
+785 NGKGGTVIIKMTDDT

-850 NPKDLNVT
+850 NPTALSVT

-864 DLVLAGAKQYERM
+864 NLRLATAKQYERM
-877 DTAVLEFTIPRALA
+877 DTAVLEFTIPRALV

-919 SFMYTM
+919 NFMYTM

-947 DISVPVQKQGYN
+947 DISIPVQKQGYD
-959 VRVSIMDKDGK
+959 VRVNVVDKDGK
-970 AVENAAVTL
+970 AVENAVITL
-979 TNSDGTELTPVNG
+979 TNSDGTDLTPVNG
-992 LYKDLAYDA
+992 LYKDSPYDT
-1001 YRYYVQAEGY
+1001 YRYYVKAEGY

-1028 KNGVLTITVVLKKAL
+1028 KDGVLTITVVLKKAM
-1043 EGAWDGTAVTEPKQ
+1043 EGAWDGTTVTEPKLEN
-1057 VDGVYQISTG
+1057 GVYQISTG

-1073 ARTVNNGTISIKG
+1073 AQTVNARTNNIKG
-1086 KLTGDIDLA
+1086 KLTKDIDLA

-1106 KGFTGELDGA
+1106 KGFAGELDGA

-1126 STEDNQG
+1126 STADNQG
-1133 LIGRLSANGKV
+1133 LIGRLGANGKV

-1158 TAGGIVGI
+1158 TAGGIVGH
-1166 ALAKTSVINCL
+1166 APAKTSVINCL
-1177 NEADVTARTCVAGV
+1177 NEADVTAKTCVAGV
-1191 VGKTQANVANANG
+1191 VGKTQGNVANANN
-1204 AKNAPA
+1204 AKNAPI
-1210 IKGCGNT
+1210 IKNCGNT
-1217 GAITATDAKSGN
+1217 GTITATDAKSGN

-1234 AIHMQYQTFGG
+1234 AIHMQYQMFGG

-1251 NVGSVTA
+1251 NVGSVAA
-1258 SKKAGGVTVT
+1258 SKKAGGITVT
-1268 TNGKKQADGGGNCY
+1268 TNAKKQADGGGNYY
-1282 LTGCLTGSGDTP
+1282 LSGCLSGSGDKP
-1294 IIGVEKTADELME
+1294 IIGEEKTADELME
-1307 LLKDRTDP
+1307 MLKDRTDP

-1326 QKDQPAAD
+1326 QKDQPVVD
-1334 DVAAK
+1334 DVIAK
-1339 ISAIGTVTRDSKSK
+1339 IGAIGTVTRGSKAS

-1360 YDALTD
+1360 YDDLTD

-1395 SSGSGSAIYPVQNGS
+1395 SSGSAYTGGHTFTTDLEPGSITGVFVDGKKLDS
-1410 NAAGGTDYSGGRY
+1410 RY
-1423 GLIFRAGVSGVK
+1423 YTVSGSDVTLTA
-1435 GVQVDGRAIGKANYT
+1435 D
-1450 VEGSYPAEVYLKA
+1450 YLKT
-1463 AYLKKLANG
+1463 LRSG
-1472 KHTLT
+1472 KHTVKIENAT
-1477 VLYDGGSLTTEF
+1477 KVATGSF
-1489 TVGGVDASPRT
+1489 TLSGSGAVQSSRT
-1500 GDAGIAVYA
+1500 GDPGVAIYFAVGA
-1509 AMSLLSAAGGAWVI
+1509 VSFLGSAAWL
-1523 GRKRKH
+1523 RKRKET

>member
-1 MKKKIVSLLLA
+1 M
-12 LTMMVGLLPAQ
+12 
-23 ALAAGDG
+23 
-30 SAADTPAVTEP
+30 
-41 AGEEQMPENPAD
+41 
-53 TEKSEAPD
+53 
-61 SPDAPE
+61 
-67 VPVETPAEAPEGSA
+67 
-81 AEEPVTAE
+81 
-89 VSAAAS
+89 
-95 AEAVMTAAAAAAV
+95 
-108 PTLKEGVS
+108 
-116 PTAEATVLAGAPYSI
+116 LAGAPYSI
-131 TELNAGEVFWN
+131 TELNAGKVFWN

-147 PLLAAESFYYRRSA
+147 PLIGADSFYYRRSA

-166 WSNLRSFCYPNQD
+166 WSNLRSFCYPDQD
-179 TGFSGTAVVCVLMES
+179 KGFTGTSVVCTLMES

-203 CATTDGKN
+203 CATMDGKN

-222 VKKNS
+222 VKENS

-249 LYSVAKDAS
+249 LYNVVKDAS
-258 GQEVL
+258 GKEVL

-283 ETEYD
+283 EAEYD

-294 EEKDSLQRFYTHLS
+294 ENELQRFYTHLS

-342 DVFTGE
+342 DVFTGK
-348 NQYAYIVCAAYGV
+348 NQYAYIICAAYGV
-361 DAAKQDGTSFGA
+361 DGTKKDGTGFGA
-373 DDFKVELNCPVMNSS
+373 DDFKLELNCPAMNNIV
-388 AEMGAPFEKD
+388 ENGTPFEKD
-398 GHTYYPTMVFA
+398 GHTYYPAMVFA

-415 YGIYVGAAM
+415 YGIYVGATV
-424 PGYNSAVSAGEYFE
+424 PGYGSSVGAGEFFDIQPE
-438 VSPDAQL
+438 AQL
-445 TLKTLDTAA
+445 KLATLETAS

-469 LQMNNFNTR
+469 RQLNNFNTR
-478 VVAPIIDWKDNGDGT
+478 AVEPMVDWKDNGDGT
-493 KSATYEIK
+493 KSTTYEIK
-501 RQTSN
+501 RATQS

-529 YQQSDI
+529 YKQGDI
-535 KEESYRFTLSFDD
+535 KEETYSFTLSFDD
-548 GLNPHNTQRISHDRS
+548 GLNPNNTQRISHDRS
-563 GLGKGAALR
+563 GLGTGAAPR
-572 DEADAQVGLDPTG
+572 DEADIQVGLDPTG

-600 WELISSDTANI
+600 WELISSDVANVI
-611 IIEPDFHWDVLS
+611 VEPDFHWDVIS
-623 GDVAFTTVNGGNA
+623 GDVAFTTVNGGN
-636 GSNWA
+636 GGNNWA

-665 HAGTCGLFPATSP
+665 HARTCGLFPATSP

-688 TGTRHGT
+688 TGTKHGT

-724 YSAQDTDPA
+724 YSAQDTAPT
-733 LRFTVSGT
+733 LNFTVSGT

-748 AFVTADGSMQAAMT
+748 ALVAANEAMQTTMT
-762 GYSAASGSNG
+762 KYSTASGTNG
-772 SYSVPLSAFSGLG
+772 SYTVPLSAFNGLG
-785 NGKGGTVIIRMTDDT
+785 NGKGGTVIIKMTDDT

-850 NPKDLNVT
+850 NPKELNVT

-864 DLVLAGAKQYERM
+864 NLILAGAKQYERM
-877 DTAVLEFTIPRALA
+877 DTAVLEFTIPRALT

-919 SFMYTM
+919 NFMYTM
-925 TDMGMPTNFAA
+925 TDLGMPTNFAA

-947 DISVPVQKQGYN
+947 DISIPVQKQGYD
-959 VRVSIMDKDGK
+959 VRVNVVDKDGK
-970 AVENAAVTL
+970 AVENATITL
-979 TNSDGTELTPVNG
+979 TNSDGTDLTPVNG
-992 LYKDLAYDA
+992 LYKDSPYDT
-1001 YRYYVQAEGY
+1001 YRYYVKAEGY

-1028 KNGVLTITVVLKKAL
+1028 KDGVLTITVVLKKTM
-1043 EGAWDGTAVTEPKQ
+1043 EGAWDGTTVTEPKLEN
-1057 VDGVYQISTG
+1057 GVYQISTG

-1073 ARTVNNGTISIKG
+1073 AKTVNDGTINIKG
-1086 KLTGDIDLA
+1086 KLTRDIELA

-1106 KGFTGELDGA
+1106 KGFAGELDGA

-1126 STEDNQG
+1126 STADNQG
-1133 LIGRLSANGKV
+1133 LIGRLGANGKV

-1158 TAGGIVGI
+1158 TAGGIVGH
-1166 ALAKTSVINCL
+1166 APAKTSVINCL
-1177 NEADVTARTCVAGV
+1177 NEADVTAKTCVAGV
-1191 VGKTQANVANANG
+1191 VGKTQGNVANANN
-1204 AKNAPA
+1204 AKKAPV
-1210 IKGCGNT
+1210 IKNCGNT
-1217 GAITATDAKSGN
+1217 GTITATDAKSGN

-1234 AIHMQYQTFGG
+1234 AIHMQYQMFGG

-1251 NVGSVTA
+1251 NVGGVAA
-1258 SKKAGGVTVT
+1258 SKKAGGITVT
-1268 TNGKKQADGGGNCY
+1268 TNAKKQADGGGNYY
-1282 LTGCLTGSGDTP
+1282 LSGCLNGSGDTP
-1294 IIGVEKTADELME
+1294 IIGAEKTADELME
-1307 LLKDRTDP
+1307 MLKDRTDP

-1326 QKDQPAAD
+1326 QKDQPVVD
-1334 DVAAK
+1334 DVIAK
-1339 ISAIGTVTRDSKSK
+1339 IGAIGTVTRGSKAS

-1360 YDALTD
+1360 YDDLTD

-1395 SSGSGSAIYPVQNGS
+1395 SGSAYTGGHTFTTDLEPGSITGVFVDGKKLDSRYYTVSGSDVTLTADYLKTLRSGKHTVKIENAAKVATGSFTLSGSGAVQS
-1410 NAAGGTDYSGGRY
+1410 S
-1423 GLIFRAGVSGVK
+1423 
-1435 GVQVDGRAIGKANYT
+1435 
-1450 VEGSYPAEVYLKA
+1450 
-1463 AYLKKLANG
+1463 
-1472 KHTLT
+1472 
-1477 VLYDGGSLTTEF
+1477 
-1489 TVGGVDASPRT
+1489 RT
-1500 GDAGIAVYA
+1500 GDPGVAIYA
-1509 AMSLLSAAGGAWVI
+1509 AMGAVSFLGSAAWL
-1523 GRKRKH
+1523 RKRKET

>member
-12 LTMMVGLLPAQ
+12 LTMMVSLLPVQ
-23 ALAAGDG
+23 VLAAGDG
-30 SAADTPAVTEP
+30 GAADAPVVTEL
-41 AGEEQMPENPAD
+41 AGEEQTPENPAD
-53 TEKSEAPD
+53 TEEPEEPEAP
-61 SPDAPE
+61 
-67 VPVETPAEAPEGSA
+67 AEEPA
-81 AEEPVTAE
+81 AEEPVTEEAS
-89 VSAAAS
+89 VSASTEAA
-95 AEAVMTAAAAAAV
+95 MTAAAAV
-108 PTLKEGVS
+108 PTLQKGVS

-131 TELNAGEVFWN
+131 TELNAGKVFWN

-166 WSNLRSFCYPNQD
+166 WSNLRSFCYPDQD
-179 TGFSGTAVVCVLMES
+179 KGFTGTAVVCTLMES

-222 VKKNS
+222 VKENS

-249 LYSVAKDAS
+249 LYNVVKDAS
-258 GQEVL
+258 GKEVL

-294 EEKDSLQRFYTHLS
+294 EDNLQRFYTHLS

-320 EATKAYDIPL
+320 EETKAYDIPL

-348 NQYAYIVCAAYGV
+348 DQYAYILCAAYGV
-361 DAAKQDGTSFGA
+361 NGTKADGSSFGA
-373 DDFKVELNCPVMNSS
+373 DDFKVELNCPVMNST
-388 AEMGAPFEKD
+388 AELGASFEKD

-415 YGIYVGAAM
+415 YGIYVGATM
-424 PGYNSAVSAGEYFE
+424 PGYNSSVSAGEYFE
-438 VSPDAQL
+438 IQPEAQL
-445 TLKTLDTAA
+445 KLETLETAS

-469 LQMNNFNTR
+469 RQMNNFNTR
-478 VVAPIIDWKDNGDGT
+478 VVEPIIDWKDNGDGT

-529 YQQSDI
+529 YKQGDI
-535 KEESYRFTLSFDD
+535 KEETYSFTLSFDD
-548 GLNPHNTQRISHDRS
+548 GLNPNNTQRISHDRS
-563 GLGKGAALR
+563 GLGTGAAPR
-572 DEADAQVGLDPTG
+572 DEADIQVGLDPTG

-600 WELISSDTANI
+600 WELISSDVANVI
-611 IIEPDFHWDVLS
+611 VEPDFHWDVIS
-623 GDVAFTTVNGGNA
+623 GDVTFTTVNGGN
-636 GSNWA
+636 GGNNWA

-665 HAGTCGLFPATSP
+665 HASTCGLFPATSP

-688 TGTRHGT
+688 TGTKHGT

-724 YSAQDTDPA
+724 YSSEDTNPT
-733 LRFTVSGT
+733 LNFTVTGT

-748 AFVTADGSMQAAMT
+748 AFVTANESMQAAMT
-762 GYSAASGSNG
+762 KYSTASGSNG
-772 SYSVPLSAFSGLG
+772 SYTVPLSAFNGLG
-785 NGKGGTVIIRMTDDT
+785 NGKGGTVIIKMTDDT

-850 NPKDLNVT
+850 NPTDLNVT

-864 DLVLAGAKQYERM
+864 DLILAGAKQYERM
-877 DTAVLEFTIPRALA
+877 DTAVLEFTIPRALT

-919 SFMYTM
+919 NFMYTM
-925 TDMGMPTNFAA
+925 TDLGMPTNFAA

-947 DISVPVQKQGYN
+947 DISIPVQKQGYD
-959 VRVSIMDKDGK
+959 VRVNVVDKDGK
-970 AVENAAVTL
+970 AVENATITL

-992 LYKDLAYDA
+992 LYKDSPYDT
-1001 YRYYVQAEGY
+1001 YRYYVKAEGY

-1028 KNGVLTITVVLKKAL
+1028 KDGVLTITVVLKKIM
-1043 EGAWDGTAVTEPKQ
+1043 EGAWDGTTVTKPKLEN
-1057 VDGVYQISTG
+1057 GVYQISTG

-1073 ARTVNNGTISIKG
+1073 AQTVNAGTNNIKG
-1086 KLTGDIDLA
+1086 KLTRDIELA

-1126 STEDNQG
+1126 STADSQG
-1133 LIGRLSANGKV
+1133 LIGRLGANGKV

-1151 SVTTTGN
+1151 SVTTTAAS
-1158 TAGGIVGI
+1158 AGGIVGH
-1166 ALAKTSVINCL
+1166 APQKTSVINCL
-1177 NEADVTARTCVAGV
+1177 NKADVTAATCAAGV
-1191 VGKTQANVANANG
+1191 VGKVQAFVQNAAT

-1210 IKGCGNT
+1210 IKNCGNT
-1217 GAITATDAKSGN
+1217 GTIIATDAAAGN

-1234 AIHMQYQTFGG
+1234 AIHMQYKMFGG

-1251 NVGSVTA
+1251 NVGGVTA

-1268 TNGKKQADGGGNCY
+1268 TNAKKLADGGGNYY
-1282 LTGCLTGSGDTP
+1282 LSGCLNGSGDEP
-1294 IIGVEKTADELME
+1294 IIGAEKTADELME
-1307 LLKDRTDP
+1307 MLKDRTDP

-1326 QKDQPAAD
+1326 QKDQPVVD
-1334 DVAAK
+1334 DVIAK
-1339 ISAIGTVTRDSKSK
+1339 IGAIGTVTRGSKAS

-1360 YDALTD
+1360 YDGLTED
-1366 AQKELVPA
+1366 QKKLVPA
-1374 DVLKTLTDAE
+1374 SVLKTLTDAE

-1395 SSGSGSAIYPVQNGS
+1395 SSGSAYTGGHTFTTDLEPGSITGVFVDGKKLDS
-1410 NAAGGTDYSGGRY
+1410 RY
-1423 GLIFRAGVSGVK
+1423 YTVSGSDVTLTA
-1435 GVQVDGRAIGKANYT
+1435 D
-1450 VEGSYPAEVYLKA
+1450 YLKT
-1463 AYLKKLANG
+1463 LRSG
-1472 KHTLT
+1472 KHTVKIENAT
-1477 VLYDGGSLTTEF
+1477 KVATGSF
-1489 TVGGVDASPRT
+1489 TLSGSGAVQSSRT
-1500 GDAGIAVYA
+1500 GDPGVAIYA
-1509 AMSLLSAAGGAWVI
+1509 AMGAVSFLGSAAWL
-1523 GRKRKH
+1523 RKRKET

>member
-12 LTMMVGLLPAQ
+12 LTMMVSLLPVQ
-23 ALAAGDG
+23 VLAAGDG
-30 SAADTPAVTEP
+30 GAADAPVVTEL
-41 AGEEQMPENPAD
+41 AGEEQTPENSAD
-53 TEKSEAPD
+53 TEEPEESEAP
-61 SPDAPE
+61 AE
-67 VPVETPAEAPEGSA
+67 EPAEAAEEPA
-81 AEEPVTAE
+81 AEEPVTEEAS
-89 VSAAAS
+89 VSASTEAA
-95 AEAVMTAAAAAAV
+95 MTAAAAV
-108 PTLKEGVS
+108 PTLQEGVS

-131 TELNAGEVFWN
+131 TELNAGKVFWN

-166 WSNLRSFCYPNQD
+166 WSNLRSFCYPDQD
-179 TGFSGTAVVCVLMES
+179 KGFTGTAVVCVLMES

-222 VKKNS
+222 VKENS

-249 LYSVAKDAS
+249 LYNVVKDAS
-258 GQEVL
+258 GKEVL

-294 EEKDSLQRFYTHLS
+294 EDNLQRFYTHLS

-320 EATKAYDIPL
+320 EETKAYDIPL

-348 NQYAYIVCAAYGV
+348 DQYAYILCAAYGV
-361 DAAKQDGTSFGA
+361 NGTKADGSSFGA
-373 DDFKVELNCPVMNSS
+373 DDFKVELNCPVMNST
-388 AEMGAPFEKD
+388 AELGASFEKD

-415 YGIYVGAAM
+415 YGIYVGATM
-424 PGYNSAVSAGEYFE
+424 PGYNSSVSAGEYFE
-438 VSPDAQL
+438 IQPEAQL
-445 TLKTLDTAA
+445 KLETLETAS

-469 LQMNNFNTR
+469 RQMNNFNTR
-478 VVAPIIDWKDNGDGT
+478 VVEPIIDWKDNGDGT

-535 KEESYRFTLSFDD
+535 KEEAYSFTLSFDD
-548 GLNPHNTQRISHDRS
+548 GLNPNNTQRISHDRS
-563 GLGKGAALR
+563 GLGTGAAPR
-572 DEADAQVGLDPTG
+572 DEADVQVGLDPTG

-600 WELISSDTANI
+600 WELISSDAANI

-623 GDVAFTTVNGGNA
+623 GDGTFTTVNGGNA
-636 GSNWA
+636 GNNWA
-641 DVTPGTQDSVI
+641 DVTPGTEDSVI

-665 HAGTCGLFPATSP
+665 HARTCGLFPATSP

-688 TGTRHGT
+688 TGTKHGT

-724 YSAQDTDPA
+724 YSAQDTDPT
-733 LRFTVSGT
+733 LNFTVSGT

-748 AFVTADGSMQAAMT
+748 ALVAANEAMQTTMT
-762 GYSAASGSNG
+762 KYSAASGTNG
-772 SYSVPLSAFSGLG
+772 SYTVPLSAFSGLG
-785 NGKGGTVIIRMTDDT
+785 NGKGGTVIIKMTDDT

-850 NPKDLNVT
+850 NPTDLNVT

-864 DLVLAGAKQYERM
+864 DLILAGAKQYARM
-877 DTAVLEFTIPRALA
+877 DTAVLEFTIPRALV

-919 SFMYTM
+919 NFMYTM
-925 TDMGMPTNFAA
+925 TDLGMPTNFAA

-947 DISVPVQKQGYN
+947 DISIPVQKQGYD
-959 VRVSIMDKDGK
+959 VRVNVVDKDGK
-970 AVENAAVTL
+970 AVENATITL

-992 LYKDLAYDA
+992 LYKDSPYDT
-1001 YRYYVQAEGY
+1001 YRYYVKAEGY

-1022 GSAAQV
+1022 SSAAQV
-1028 KNGVLTITVVLKKAL
+1028 KNGVLTITIVLKKTM
-1043 EGAWDGTAVTEPKQ
+1043 EGAWDGTTVTEPKLEN
-1057 VDGVYQISTG
+1057 GVYQISTG

-1073 ARTVNNGTISIKG
+1073 AKTVNGRTNNIKG
-1086 KLTGDIDLA
+1086 KLTKDIELA

-1106 KGFTGELDGA
+1106 KGFAGELDGA

-1126 STEDNQG
+1126 STADNQG
-1133 LIGRLSANGKV
+1133 LIGRLGANGKV

-1158 TAGGIVGI
+1158 TAGGIVGH
-1166 ALAKTSVINCL
+1166 APAKTSVINCL
-1177 NEADVTARTCVAGV
+1177 NEADVTAKTCAAGVAG
-1191 VGKTQANVANANG
+1191 KAQASVATATG

-1210 IKGCGNT
+1210 IKNCGNT
-1217 GAITATDAKSGN
+1217 GTITATDAKSGN

-1234 AIHMQYQTFGG
+1234 AVISNYQMFGG

-1251 NVGSVTA
+1251 NVGGVAA
-1258 SKKAGGVTVT
+1258 SKKAGGITVT
-1268 TNGKKQADGGGNCY
+1268 TNAKKQADGGGNYY
-1282 LTGCLTGSGDTP
+1282 LSGCLNGSGDKP
-1294 IIGVEKTADELME
+1294 IIGEEKTADELME
-1307 LLKDRTDP
+1307 MLKDCTDP

-1326 QKDQPAAD
+1326 QKDQPVVD
-1334 DVAAK
+1334 DVIAK
-1339 ISAIGTVTRDSKSK
+1339 IGAIGTVTRGSKAS

-1360 YDALTD
+1360 YDDLTD

-1395 SSGSGSAIYPVQNGS
+1395 SSGSAYTGGHTFTTDLEPGSITGVFVDGKKLDS
-1410 NAAGGTDYSGGRY
+1410 RY
-1423 GLIFRAGVSGVK
+1423 YTVSGSDVTLTA
-1435 GVQVDGRAIGKANYT
+1435 D
-1450 VEGSYPAEVYLKA
+1450 YLKT
-1463 AYLKKLANG
+1463 LRSG
-1472 KHTLT
+1472 KHTVKIENAT
-1477 VLYDGGSLTTEF
+1477 KVATGSF
-1489 TVGGVDASPRT
+1489 TLSGSGAVQSSRT
-1500 GDAGIAVYA
+1500 GDPGVAIYFAMGAV
-1509 AMSLLSAAGGAWVI
+1509 SLLGSAAWL
-1523 GRKRKH
+1523 RKRKET

>member
-12 LTMMVGLLPAQ
+12 LTMMVSLLPVQ
-23 ALAAGDG
+23 VLAAGDG
-30 SAADTPAVTEP
+30 GAADAPVVTEL
-41 AGEEQMPENPAD
+41 AGEEQTPENSAD
-53 TEKSEAPD
+53 TEEPEESEAP
-61 SPDAPE
+61 AE
-67 VPVETPAEAPEGSA
+67 EPAEAAEEPAEAAEEPA
-81 AEEPVTAE
+81 AEEPVTGEAS
-89 VSAAAS
+89 VSAS
-95 AEAVMTAAAAAAV
+95 AEAAMTAAAAV
-108 PTLKEGVS
+108 PTLQDGVS

-131 TELNAGEVFWN
+131 TELNAGKVFWN

-147 PLLAAESFYYRRSA
+147 PLVAAESFYYRRSA

-222 VKKNS
+222 VKENS

-249 LYSVAKDAS
+249 LYNVVKDAS
-258 GQEVL
+258 GKEVL

-294 EEKDSLQRFYTHLS
+294 EKDNLQRFYTHLS

-320 EATKAYDIPL
+320 EETKAYDIPL

-348 NQYAYIVCAAYGV
+348 NQYAYIRCVAYGV
-361 DAAKQDGTSFGA
+361 DATKKDGTGFGA
-373 DDFKVELNCPVMNSS
+373 DDFEVELNCPVMNST
-388 AEMGAPFEKD
+388 AEMGASFEKD

-415 YGIYVGAAM
+415 YGIYVGATM
-424 PGYNSAVSAGEYFE
+424 PGYNSSVSAGEFFE
-438 VSPDAQL
+438 AEPAARL
-445 TLKTLDTAA
+445 ELAKLDTAA
-454 QVTYTVPSDATFNLY
+454 QVIYTVPSDATFNLY
-469 LQMNNFNTR
+469 RQMNNFNTR
-478 VVAPIIDWKDNGDGT
+478 VVEPIIDWKDNGDGT

-535 KEESYRFTLSFDD
+535 KKEAYSFTLSFDD
-548 GLNPHNTQRISHDRS
+548 GLNPNNTQRISHDRS
-563 GLGKGAALR
+563 GLGTGAAPR
-572 DEADAQVGLDPTG
+572 DEADIQVGLDPTG

-623 GDVAFTTVNGGNA
+623 GDGTFTTVNGGNA
-636 GSNWA
+636 GNNWA
-641 DVTPGTQDSVI
+641 DVTPGTEDSVI

-665 HAGTCGLFPATSP
+665 HARTCGLFPATSP

-688 TGTRHGT
+688 TGTKHGT

-724 YSAQDTDPA
+724 YSSEDTAPT
-733 LRFTVSGT
+733 LNFTVTGT
-741 GKVAVEY
+741 GKVKVQY
-748 AFVTADGSMQAAMT
+748 AFVAANESMQAAMT
-762 GYSAASGSNG
+762 KYSAASGSNG
-772 SYSVPLSAFSGLG
+772 SYTVPLSAFSALG
-785 NGKGGTVIIRMTDDT
+785 NGKGGTVIIKMTDDT

-850 NPKDLNVT
+850 NPKELNVT

-864 DLVLAGAKQYERM
+864 NLILAGAKQYERM
-877 DTAVLEFTIPRALA
+877 DTAVLEFTIPRALT

-919 SFMYTM
+919 NFMYTM

-947 DISVPVQKQGYN
+947 DISIPVQKQGYD
-959 VRVSIMDKDGK
+959 VRVNVVDKDGK
-970 AVENAAVTL
+970 AVENASITL

-992 LYKDLAYDA
+992 LYKDSPYDT
-1001 YRYYVQAEGY
+1001 YRYYVQAESY

-1028 KNGVLTITVVLKKAL
+1028 KDGVLTITVVLKKAM
-1043 EGAWDGTAVTEPKQ
+1043 EGAWDGTTVTKPKLEE
-1057 VDGVYQISTG
+1057 GVYQISTG

-1073 ARTVNNGTISIKG
+1073 AKTVNGGTNNIKG
-1086 KLTGDIDLA
+1086 KLTKDIDLA

-1106 KGFTGELDGA
+1106 KGFAGELDGA

-1126 STEDNQG
+1126 STADNQG
-1133 LIGRLSANGKV
+1133 LIGRLGANGKV

-1158 TAGGIVGI
+1158 TAGGIVGH
-1166 ALAKTSVINCL
+1166 APAKTSVINCL
-1177 NEADVTARTCVAGV
+1177 NEADVTAKTCAAGVAG
-1191 VGKTQANVANANG
+1191 KAQASVANATG

-1210 IKGCGNT
+1210 IKNCGNT
-1217 GAITATDAKSGN
+1217 GTITATDAKSGN

-1234 AIHMQYQTFGG
+1234 AVISNYQMFGG

-1251 NVGSVTA
+1251 NVGGVAA
-1258 SKKAGGVTVT
+1258 SKKAGGITVT
-1268 TNGKKQADGGGNCY
+1268 TNAKKQADGGGNYY
-1282 LTGCLTGSGDTP
+1282 LSGCLNGSGDKP

-1307 LLKDRTDP
+1307 MLKDRTDP

-1326 QKDQPAAD
+1326 QKDQPVVD
-1334 DVAAK
+1334 DVIAK
-1339 ISAIGTVTRDSKSK
+1339 IGAIGTVTRGSKAS

-1360 YDALTD
+1360 YDDLTD

-1395 SSGSGSAIYPVQNGS
+1395 SSGSAYTGGHTFTTDLEPGSITGVFVDGKKLDS
-1410 NAAGGTDYSGGRY
+1410 RY
-1423 GLIFRAGVSGVK
+1423 YTVSGSDVTLTA
-1435 GVQVDGRAIGKANYT
+1435 D
-1450 VEGSYPAEVYLKA
+1450 YLKT
-1463 AYLKKLANG
+1463 LRSG
-1472 KHTLT
+1472 KHTVKIENAAKVAT
-1477 VLYDGGSLTTEF
+1477 GSF
-1489 TVGGVDASPRT
+1489 TLSGSGAVQSSRT
-1500 GDAGIAVYA
+1500 GDPGVAIYFAMGAV
-1509 AMSLLSAAGGAWVI
+1509 SFLGSAAWL
-1523 GRKRKH
+1523 RKRKET

>member
-12 LTMMVGLLPAQ
+12 LTMMVSLLPVQ
-23 ALAAGDG
+23 VLAAGDG
-30 SAADTPAVTEP
+30 GAADAPVVTEL
-41 AGEEQMPENPAD
+41 AGEEQTPENSAD
-53 TEKSEAPD
+53 TEEPEESEAP
-61 SPDAPE
+61 AE
-67 VPVETPAEAPEGSA
+67 EPAEAAEEPA
-81 AEEPVTAE
+81 AEEPVMGEAS
-89 VSAAAS
+89 VSASTEAAMT
-95 AEAVMTAAAAAAV
+95 ATTAAAI
-108 PTLKEGVS
+108 PTLQDGVS

-131 TELNAGEVFWN
+131 TELNAGKVFWN

-147 PLLAAESFYYRRSA
+147 PLVAAESFYYRRSA

-222 VKKNS
+222 VKENS

-249 LYSVAKDAS
+249 LYNVVKDAS
-258 GQEVL
+258 GKEVL
-263 GDELKNCFL
+263 GDKLKNCFL

-294 EEKDSLQRFYTHLS
+294 EEKDNLQRFYTHLS

-320 EATKAYDIPL
+320 EETKAYDIPL

-348 NQYAYIVCAAYGV
+348 NQYAYIRCVAYGV
-361 DAAKQDGTSFGA
+361 DATKKDGTGFGA
-373 DDFKVELNCPVMNSS
+373 DDFEVELNCPVMNST
-388 AEMGAPFEKD
+388 AEMGASFEKD

-415 YGIYVGAAM
+415 YGIYVGATM
-424 PGYNSAVSAGEYFE
+424 PGYNSSVSAGEFFE
-438 VSPDAQL
+438 AEPAARL
-445 TLKTLDTAA
+445 ELAKLDTAA
-454 QVTYTVPSDATFNLY
+454 QVIYTVPSDATFNLY
-469 LQMNNFNTR
+469 RQMNNFNTR
-478 VVAPIIDWKDNGDGT
+478 VVEPIIDWKDNGDGT

-535 KEESYRFTLSFDD
+535 KEETYSFTLSFDD
-548 GLNPHNTQRISHDRS
+548 GLNPNNTQRISHDRS
-563 GLGKGAALR
+563 GLGTGAAPR
-572 DEADAQVGLDPTG
+572 DEADIQVGLDPTG

-623 GDVAFTTVNGGNA
+623 GDVTFTTVNGGNA
-636 GSNWA
+636 GNNWA
-641 DVTPGTQDSVI
+641 DVTPGTEDSVI

-665 HAGTCGLFPATSP
+665 HARTCGLFPATSP

-688 TGTRHGT
+688 TGTKHGT

-724 YSAQDTDPA
+724 YSSEDTAPT
-733 LRFTVSGT
+733 LNFTVTGT
-741 GKVAVEY
+741 GKVKVQY
-748 AFVTADGSMQAAMT
+748 AFVAANESMQAAMT
-762 GYSAASGSNG
+762 KYSAASGSNG
-772 SYSVPLSAFSGLG
+772 SYTVPLSAFSALG
-785 NGKGGTVIIRMTDDT
+785 NGKGGTVIIKMTDDT

-864 DLVLAGAKQYERM
+864 DLILAGAKQYERM
-877 DTAVLEFTIPRALA
+877 DTAVLEFTIPRALT

-919 SFMYTM
+919 NFMYTM
-925 TDMGMPTNFAA
+925 TDLGMPTNFAA

-947 DISVPVQKQGYN
+947 DISIPVQKQGYD
-959 VRVSIMDKDGK
+959 VRVNVVDKDGK
-970 AVENAAVTL
+970 AVENATITL
-979 TNSDGTELTPVNG
+979 TNSDGTDLTPVNG
-992 LYKDLAYDA
+992 LYKDSPYDT
-1001 YRYYVQAEGY
+1001 YRYYVKAEGY

-1022 GSAAQV
+1022 SSAAQV
-1028 KNGVLTITVVLKKAL
+1028 KDGVLTITVVLKKTM
-1043 EGAWDGTAVTEPKQ
+1043 EGAWDGTTVTEPKLEE
-1057 VDGVYQISTG
+1057 GVYQISTG

-1073 ARTVNNGTISIKG
+1073 AKTVNGGTNNIKG
-1086 KLTGDIDLA
+1086 KLTKDIDLA

-1106 KGFTGELDGA
+1106 KGFAGELDGA

-1126 STEDNQG
+1126 STADNQG
-1133 LIGRLSANGKV
+1133 LIGRLGANGKV

-1158 TAGGIVGI
+1158 TAGGIVGH
-1166 ALAKTSVINCL
+1166 APAKTSVINCL
-1177 NEADVTARTCVAGV
+1177 NEADVTAKTCVAGV
-1191 VGKTQANVANANG
+1191 VGKTQGNVANANN
-1204 AKNAPA
+1204 AKNAPI
-1210 IKGCGNT
+1210 IKNCGNT
-1217 GAITATDAKSGN
+1217 GTITATDAKSGN
-1229 AGGIA
+1229 VGGIA
-1234 AIHMQYQTFGG
+1234 AIHMQYQMFGG

-1251 NVGSVTA
+1251 NVGGVAA
-1258 SKKAGGVTVT
+1258 SKKAGGITVT
-1268 TNGKKQADGGGNCY
+1268 TNAKKQADGGGNYY
-1282 LTGCLTGSGDTP
+1282 LSGCLNGSGDTP

-1307 LLKDRTDP
+1307 MLKDRTDP

-1326 QKDQPAAD
+1326 QKDQPVVD
-1334 DVAAK
+1334 DVIAK
-1339 ISAIGTVTRDSKSK
+1339 IGAIGTVTRGSKAS

-1360 YDALTD
+1360 YDDLTD

-1395 SSGSGSAIYPVQNGS
+1395 SSGSGSSIYPVQNGS
-1410 NAAGGTDYSGGRY
+1410 NAASGTDYSGGKY
-1423 GLIFRAGVSGVK
+1423 GLIFRASVSGVK
-1435 GVQVDGRAIGKANYT
+1435 GVQVDGKTIGKANYT

-1463 AYLKKLANG
+1463 AYLKRLANG

-1489 TVGGVDASPRT
+1489 TIGGVSTSPTT
-1500 GDAGIAVYA
+1500 GDAGMAIYA
-1509 AMSLLSAAGGAWVI
+1509 AMSLLSLTGGALVVSRR
-1523 GRKRKH
+1523 RKEN

>member
-12 LTMMVGLLPAQ
+12 LTMMVSLLPVQ
-23 ALAAGDG
+23 VLAAGDG
-30 SAADTPAVTEP
+30 GAADAPVVTEP
-41 AGEEQMPENPAD
+41 AGEEQTPENSAD
-53 TEKSEAPD
+53 TEEPEEPEAPV
-61 SPDAPE
+61 E
-67 VPVETPAEAPEGSA
+67 VPAEDPAETPAEAAEEPAG
-81 AEEPVTAE
+81 EEPVTGEAS
-89 VSAAAS
+89 VSASTEAA
-95 AEAVMTAAAAAAV
+95 MTATAAAAV
-108 PTLKEGVS
+108 PTLQDGVS

-131 TELNAGEVFWN
+131 TELNAGKVFWN

-147 PLLAAESFYYRRSA
+147 PLIGADSFYYRRSA

-166 WSNLRSFCYPNQD
+166 WSNLRSFCYPDQD
-179 TGFSGTAVVCVLMES
+179 KGFTGTSVVCTLMES

-203 CATTDGKN
+203 CATMDGKN

-222 VKKNS
+222 VKENS

-249 LYSVAKDAS
+249 LYNVVKDAS
-258 GQEVL
+258 GKEVL

-283 ETEYD
+283 EAEYD

-294 EEKDSLQRFYTHLS
+294 ENELQRFYTHLS

-342 DVFTGE
+342 DVFTGK
-348 NQYAYIVCAAYGV
+348 NQYAYIICAAYGV
-361 DAAKQDGTSFGA
+361 DGTKKDGTGFGA
-373 DDFKVELNCPVMNSS
+373 DDFKLELNCPAMNNIV
-388 AEMGAPFEKD
+388 ENGTPFEKD
-398 GHTYYPTMVFA
+398 GHTYYPAMVFA

-415 YGIYVGAAM
+415 YGIYVGATV
-424 PGYNSAVSAGEYFE
+424 PGYGSSVGAGEFFDIQPE
-438 VSPDAQL
+438 AQL
-445 TLKTLDTAA
+445 KLATLETAS

-469 LQMNNFNTR
+469 RQLNNFNTR
-478 VVAPIIDWKDNGDGT
+478 AVEPMVDWKDNGDGT

-501 RQTSN
+501 RATQS

-535 KEESYRFTLSFDD
+535 KEEAYSFTLSFDD
-548 GLNPHNTQRISHDRS
+548 GLNPNNTQRISHDRS
-563 GLGKGAALR
+563 GLGTGAAPR
-572 DEADAQVGLDPTG
+572 DEADIQVGLDPTG

-600 WELISSDTANI
+600 WELISSDVANVI
-611 IIEPDFHWDVLS
+611 VEPDFHWDVIS
-623 GDVAFTTVNGGNA
+623 GDVAFTTVNGGN
-636 GSNWA
+636 GGNNWA

-665 HAGTCGLFPATSP
+665 HASTCGLFPATSP

-688 TGTRHGT
+688 TGTKHGT

-724 YSAQDTDPA
+724 YSSEDTNPT
-733 LRFTVSGT
+733 LNFTVTGT

-748 AFVTADGSMQAAMT
+748 AFVTANESMQAAMT
-762 GYSAASGSNG
+762 KYSTASGSNG
-772 SYSVPLSAFSGLG
+772 SYTVPLSAFSGLG

-812 TPTLENVTHPGDPFA
+812 TPTLENVTHPGEPFT

-850 NPKDLNVT
+850 NPTALSVT

-864 DLVLAGAKQYERM
+864 NLRLATAKQYERM
-877 DTAVLEFTIPRALA
+877 DTAVLEFTIPRAVT

-919 SFMYTM
+919 NFMYTM
-925 TDMGMPTNFAA
+925 TDLGMPTNFAA

-947 DISVPVQKQGYN
+947 DISVPVQKQQVYD
-959 VRVSIMDKDGK
+959 VRISAMDTDGK
-970 AVENAAVTL
+970 AIENMAVTM
-979 TNSDGTELTPVNG
+979 TNSESTELIPVNG
-992 LYKDLAYDA
+992 LYKDLAYGT
-1001 YRYYVQAEGY
+1001 YHYYVKAEGY
-1011 VNNAGSFSLSA
+1011 VGGSGSFSLSG

-1028 KNGVLTITVVLKKAL
+1028 KDGVLTITVVLKKTM
-1043 EGAWDGTAVTEPKQ
+1043 EGAWDGTTVTEPKLEN
-1057 VDGVYQISTG
+1057 GVYQISTG

-1073 ARTVNNGTISIKG
+1073 AKTVNDGTNNIKG
-1086 KLTGDIDLA
+1086 KLTKDIELA
-1095 GFPWTPIGNTS
+1095 GCPWTPIGNTS

-1116 GFAVRNLYIY
+1116 GFAVRNLCIN
-1126 STEDNQG
+1126 STADNQG
-1133 LIGRLSANGKV
+1133 LIGRLGANGKV

-1158 TAGGIVGI
+1158 TAGGIVGY
-1166 ALAKTSVINCL
+1166 APAKTSVINCL
-1177 NEADVTARTCVAGV
+1177 NEADVTAKTCAAGV
-1191 VGKTQANVANANG
+1191 VGKAQASVTNPTG

-1210 IKGCGNT
+1210 IKNCGNT
-1217 GAITATDAKSGN
+1217 GTIIATDAAAGN

-1234 AIHMQYQTFGG
+1234 AIHMQYKMFGG

-1251 NVGSVTA
+1251 NVGGVTA
-1258 SKKAGGVTVT
+1258 SKKAGGITVT
-1268 TNGKKQADGGGNCY
+1268 TNAKKLADGGGNYY
-1282 LTGCLTGSGDTP
+1282 LSGCLNGSGDKP
-1294 IIGVEKTADELME
+1294 VIGEEKTADELME
-1307 LLKDRTDP
+1307 MLKDRTDP

-1326 QKDQPAAD
+1326 QKDQPVVD
-1334 DVAAK
+1334 DVIAK
-1339 ISAIGTVTRDSKSK
+1339 IGAIGTVTRGSKAS

-1360 YDALTD
+1360 YDDLTD

-1374 DVLKTLTDAE
+1374 DVLKALTDAE

-1395 SSGSGSAIYPVQNGS
+1395 SSGSAYTGGHTFTTDLEPGSITGVFVDGKKLDS
-1410 NAAGGTDYSGGRY
+1410 RY
-1423 GLIFRAGVSGVK
+1423 YTVSGSDVTLTA
-1435 GVQVDGRAIGKANYT
+1435 D
-1450 VEGSYPAEVYLKA
+1450 YLKT
-1463 AYLKKLANG
+1463 LRSG
-1472 KHTLT
+1472 KHTVKIENAT
-1477 VLYDGGSLTTEF
+1477 KVATGSF
-1489 TVGGVDASPRT
+1489 TLSGSGAVQSSRT
-1500 GDAGIAVYA
+1500 GDPGVAIYFAMGAV
-1509 AMSLLSAAGGAWVI
+1509 SFLGSAAWL
-1523 GRKRKH
+1523 RKRKET

>member
-12 LTMMVGLLPAQ
+12 LTMMVSLLPVQ
-23 ALAAGDG
+23 VLAAGDG
-30 SAADTPAVTEP
+30 GAADAPVVTEL
-41 AGEEQMPENPAD
+41 AGEEQTPEIPAD
-53 TEKSEAPD
+53 TEEPEEPEAPV
-61 SPDAPE
+61 E
-67 VPVETPAEAPEGSA
+67 VPAEDPAETPAEAAEEPA
-81 AEEPVTAE
+81 AEEPVTGEAS
-89 VSAAAS
+89 VSASTEAAM
-95 AEAVMTAAAAAAV
+95 AATTAAAI
-108 PTLKEGVS
+108 PTLQDGVS

-131 TELNAGEVFWN
+131 TELNAGDVFKD
-142 NEKNR
+142 NEKDR
-147 PLLAAESFYYRRSA
+147 PLIGADHFYYRRSA

-166 WSNLRSFCYPNQD
+166 WSNLRSFCYPDQD
-179 TGFSGTAVVCVLMES
+179 KGFTGTSVVCTLMES

-203 CATTDGKN
+203 CATMDGKN

-222 VKKNS
+222 VKENS
-227 TYDFNFLFCVGKDYN
+227 TYDFDFMFCVGQDYN

-249 LYSVAKDAS
+249 LYNVVKDAS
-258 GQEVL
+258 GKEVL

-283 ETEYD
+283 EAEYD

-294 EEKDSLQRFYTHLS
+294 ENELQRFYTHLS

-342 DVFTGE
+342 DVFTGK
-348 NQYAYIVCAAYGV
+348 NQYAYIICAAYGV
-361 DAAKQDGTSFGA
+361 DGTKKDGTGFGA
-373 DDFKVELNCPVMNSS
+373 DDFKLELNCPAMNNIV
-388 AEMGAPFEKD
+388 ENGTPFEKD
-398 GHTYYPTMVFA
+398 GHTYYPAMVFA

-415 YGIYVGAAM
+415 YGIYVGATV
-424 PGYNSAVSAGEYFE
+424 PGYGSSVGAGEFFDIRPE
-438 VSPDAQL
+438 AQL
-445 TLKTLDTAA
+445 KLATLETAS

-469 LQMNNFNTR
+469 RQLNNFNTR
-478 VVAPIIDWKDNGDGT
+478 AVEPIIDWKDNGDGT

-501 RQTSN
+501 RATQS

-529 YQQSDI
+529 YKQGDI
-535 KEESYRFTLSFDD
+535 KEETYSFTLSFDD
-548 GLNPHNTQRISHDRS
+548 GLNPNNTQRISHDRS
-563 GLGKGAALR
+563 GLGTGAAPR
-572 DEADAQVGLDPTG
+572 DEADIQVGLDPTG

-600 WELISSDTANI
+600 WELISSDVANVI
-611 IIEPDFHWDVLS
+611 VEPDFHWDVIS
-623 GDVAFTTVNGGNA
+623 GDVTFTTVNGGN
-636 GSNWA
+636 GGNNWA

-665 HAGTCGLFPATSP
+665 HASTCGLFPATSP

-688 TGTRHGT
+688 TGTKHGT

-724 YSAQDTDPA
+724 YSSEDTNPT
-733 LRFTVSGT
+733 LNFTVTGT

-748 AFVTADGSMQAAMT
+748 AFVTANESMQAAMT
-762 GYSAASGSNG
+762 KYSTASGSNG
-772 SYSVPLSAFSGLG
+772 SYTVPLSAFSGLG

-812 TPTLENVTHPGDPFA
+812 TPTLENVTHPGEPFT

-850 NPKDLNVT
+850 NPTALSVT

-864 DLVLAGAKQYERM
+864 NLRLATAKQYERM
-877 DTAVLEFTIPRALA
+877 DTAVLEFTIPRAVT

-919 SFMYTM
+919 NFMYTM
-925 TDMGMPTNFAA
+925 TDLGMPTNFAA
-936 LLLRTLSSHLM
+936 LYLRTLSSHLM
-947 DISVPVQKQGYN
+947 DISVPVQKQQVYD
-959 VRVSIMDKDGK
+959 VRVSAVDKDGK
-970 AVENAAVTL
+970 AIKNAAVTL
-979 TNSDGTELTPVNG
+979 TNSENTELTPVNG
-992 LYKDLAYDA
+992 LYKDLAYET
-1001 YRYYVQAEGY
+1001 YRYYVKAEGY
-1011 VNNAGSFSLSA
+1011 VGGSGSFSLSG

-1028 KNGVLTITVVLKKAL
+1028 KDGVLTITVVLKKAL
-1043 EGAWDGTAVTEPKQ
+1043 EGAWDGTTATEPKQ
-1057 VDGVYQISTG
+1057 VGGVYQIGTG

-1073 ARTVNNGTISIKG
+1073 AKTVNDGTNNIKG
-1086 KLTGDIDLA
+1086 KLTKDIELA
-1095 GFPWTPIGNTS
+1095 GCPWTPIGNTS

-1126 STEDNQG
+1126 STADSQG
-1133 LIGRLSANGKV
+1133 LIGRLGANGGKV

-1151 SVTTTGN
+1151 SVTTTAAS
-1158 TAGGIVGI
+1158 AGGIVGT
-1166 ALAKTSVINCL
+1166 ALSKTSVTNCL
-1177 NEADVTARTCVAGV
+1177 NEADVTAKTCAAGV
-1191 VGKTQANVANANG
+1191 VGKAQVSVANANG

-1210 IKGCGNT
+1210 IKNCGNT
-1217 GAITATDAKSGN
+1217 GTITATDAKSGN

-1234 AIHMQYQTFGG
+1234 AIHMQYQMFGG

-1251 NVGSVTA
+1251 NVGSVAA
-1258 SKKAGGVTVT
+1258 SKKAGGITVT
-1268 TNGKKQADGGGNCY
+1268 TNAKKQADGGGNYY
-1282 LTGCLTGSGDTP
+1282 LSGCLNGSGDKP
-1294 IIGVEKTADELME
+1294 IIGEEKTADELME
-1307 LLKDRTDP
+1307 MLKDRTDP

-1326 QKDQPAAD
+1326 QKDQPVVD
-1334 DVAAK
+1334 DVIAK
-1339 ISAIGTVTRDSKSK
+1339 IGAIGTVTRGSKAS

-1360 YDALTD
+1360 YDDLTD

-1395 SSGSGSAIYPVQNGS
+1395 SSGSAYTGGHTFTTDLEPGSITGVFVDGKKLDS
-1410 NAAGGTDYSGGRY
+1410 RY
-1423 GLIFRAGVSGVK
+1423 YTVSGSDVTLTA
-1435 GVQVDGRAIGKANYT
+1435 D
-1450 VEGSYPAEVYLKA
+1450 YLKT
-1463 AYLKKLANG
+1463 LRSG
-1472 KHTLT
+1472 KHTVKIENAT
-1477 VLYDGGSLTTEF
+1477 KVATGSF
-1489 TVGGVDASPRT
+1489 TLSGSGAVQSSRT
-1500 GDAGIAVYA
+1500 GDPGVAIYFAMGAV
-1509 AMSLLSAAGGAWVI
+1509 SLLGSAAWL
-1523 GRKRKH
+1523 RKRKET

>member
-12 LTMMVGLLPAQ
+12 LTMMVSLLPVQ
-23 ALAAGDG
+23 VLAAGDG
-30 SAADTPAVTEP
+30 GAADAPVVTEL
-41 AGEEQMPENPAD
+41 AGEEQTPENPAD
-53 TEKSEAPD
+53 TEEPEEPEAP
-61 SPDAPE
+61 AE
-67 VPVETPAEAPEGSA
+67 EPAEAAEEPA
-81 AEEPVTAE
+81 AEEPVTEEAS
-89 VSAAAS
+89 VSASTEAA
-95 AEAVMTAAAAAAV
+95 MTAAAAV
-108 PTLKEGVS
+108 PTLQDGVS
-116 PTAEATVLAGAPYSI
+116 PTSEATVLAGAPYSI
-131 TELNAGEVFWN
+131 TELNAGKVFWN

-222 VKKNS
+222 VKENS

-249 LYSVAKDAS
+249 LYNVVKDAS
-258 GQEVL
+258 GKEVL

-294 EEKDSLQRFYTHLS
+294 EDNLQRFYTHLS

-320 EATKAYDIPL
+320 EETKAYDIPL

-348 NQYAYIVCAAYGV
+348 NQYAYIRCAAYGV
-361 DAAKQDGTSFGA
+361 DATKKDGTGFGA
-373 DDFKVELNCPVMNSS
+373 DDFEVELNCPVMNST
-388 AEMGAPFEKD
+388 AEMGASFEKD

-415 YGIYVGAAM
+415 YGIYVGATM
-424 PGYNSAVSAGEYFE
+424 PGYNSSVSAGEFFAAE
-438 VSPDAQL
+438 PDAQL
-445 TLKTLDTAA
+445 ELEKLDTAA

-469 LQMNNFNTR
+469 RQMNNFNTR
-478 VVAPIIDWKDNGDGT
+478 VVEPIIDWKDNGDGT

-535 KEESYRFTLSFDD
+535 KEEAYSFTLSFDD
-548 GLNPHNTQRISHDRS
+548 GLNPNNTQRISHDRS
-563 GLGKGAALR
+563 GLGTGAAPR
-572 DEADAQVGLDPTG
+572 DEADIQVGLDPTG

-623 GDVAFTTVNGGNA
+623 GDVTFTTVNGGN
-636 GSNWA
+636 GGNNWA
-641 DVTPGTQDSVI
+641 DVTPGTEDSVI

-665 HAGTCGLFPATSP
+665 HARTCGLFPATSP

-688 TGTRHGT
+688 TGTKHGT

-724 YSAQDTDPA
+724 YSAQDTDPT
-733 LRFTVSGT
+733 LNFTVSGT

-748 AFVTADGSMQAAMT
+748 ALVAANEAMQTTMT
-762 GYSAASGSNG
+762 KYSAASGTNG
-772 SYSVPLSAFSGLG
+772 SYTVPLSAFNGLG
-785 NGKGGTVIIRMTDDT
+785 NGKGGTVIIKMTDDT

-850 NPKDLNVT
+850 NPKELNVT

-864 DLVLAGAKQYERM
+864 NLILAGAKQYERM
-877 DTAVLEFTIPRALA
+877 DTAVLEFTIPRALT

-919 SFMYTM
+919 NFMYTM
-925 TDMGMPTNFAA
+925 TDLGMPTNFAA

-947 DISVPVQKQGYN
+947 DISIPVQKQGYD
-959 VRVSIMDKDGK
+959 VRVNVVDKDGK
-970 AVENAAVTL
+970 AVENATITL

-992 LYKDLAYDA
+992 LYKDSPYDT
-1001 YRYYVQAEGY
+1001 YRYYVKAEGY

-1028 KNGVLTITVVLKKAL
+1028 KDGVLTITVVLKKTM
-1043 EGAWDGTAVTEPKQ
+1043 EGAWDGTTVTEPKLEN
-1057 VDGVYQISTG
+1057 GVYQISTG

-1073 ARTVNNGTISIKG
+1073 AKTVNGGTNNIKG
-1086 KLTGDIDLA
+1086 KLTRDIELA

-1126 STEDNQG
+1126 STADNQG
-1133 LIGRLSANGKV
+1133 LIGRLGANGKV

-1158 TAGGIVGI
+1158 TAGGIVGH
-1166 ALAKTSVINCL
+1166 APAQTSVINCL
-1177 NEADVTARTCVAGV
+1177 NEADVTAKTCVAGV
-1191 VGKTQANVANANG
+1191 VGRTQGNVANANN
-1204 AKNAPA
+1204 AKKAPV
-1210 IKGCGNT
+1210 IKNCGNT
-1217 GAITATDAKSGN
+1217 GTITATDAKSGN

-1234 AIHMQYQTFGG
+1234 AIHMQYQMFGG

-1268 TNGKKQADGGGNCY
+1268 TNAKKLADGGGNY
-1282 LTGCLTGSGDTP
+1282 YMSGCLNGSGDEP

-1307 LLKDRTDP
+1307 MLKDRTDP

-1326 QKDQPAAD
+1326 QKDQPVVD
-1334 DVAAK
+1334 DVIAK
-1339 ISAIGTVTRDSKSK
+1339 IGAIGTVTRGSKAS

-1360 YDALTD
+1360 YDDLTD

-1395 SSGSGSAIYPVQNGS
+1395 SSGSAYTGGHTFTTDLEPGSITGVFVDGKKLDS
-1410 NAAGGTDYSGGRY
+1410 RY
-1423 GLIFRAGVSGVK
+1423 YTVSGSDVTLTA
-1435 GVQVDGRAIGKANYT
+1435 D
-1450 VEGSYPAEVYLKA
+1450 YLKT
-1463 AYLKKLANG
+1463 LRSG
-1472 KHTLT
+1472 KHTVKIENAAKVAT
-1477 VLYDGGSLTTEF
+1477 GSF
-1489 TVGGVDASPRT
+1489 TLSGSGAVQSSRT
-1500 GDAGIAVYA
+1500 GDPGVAIYA
-1509 AMSLLSAAGGAWVI
+1509 AMGAVSFLGSAAWL
-1523 GRKRKH
+1523 RKRKET

>member
-1 MKKKIVSLLLA
+1 M
-12 LTMMVGLLPAQ
+12 
-23 ALAAGDG
+23 
-30 SAADTPAVTEP
+30 TEL
-41 AGEEQMPENPAD
+41 AGEEQTPENSAD
-53 TEKSEAPD
+53 TEEPEESEAP
-61 SPDAPE
+61 AE
-67 VPVETPAEAPEGSA
+67 EPAEAAEEPA
-81 AEEPVTAE
+81 AEEPVTEEAS
-89 VSAAAS
+89 VSASTEAAI
-95 AEAVMTAAAAAAV
+95 TTAAAV
-108 PTLKEGVS
+108 PTLQDGVS

-131 TELNAGEVFWN
+131 TELNAGKVFWN

-166 WSNLRSFCYPNQD
+166 WSNLRSFCYPKQD
-179 TGFSGTAVVCVLMES
+179 TGFSGTAVICVLMES

-222 VKKNS
+222 VKENS

-249 LYSVAKDAS
+249 LYNVVKDAS
-258 GQEVL
+258 GKEVL

-294 EEKDSLQRFYTHLS
+294 EEKDNLQRFYTHLS

-320 EATKAYDIPL
+320 EETKAYDIPL

-348 NQYAYIVCAAYGV
+348 NQHAYIRCVAYGV
-361 DAAKQDGTSFGA
+361 DATKKDGTGFGA
-373 DDFKVELNCPVMNSS
+373 DDFEVELNCPVMNST
-388 AEMGAPFEKD
+388 AEMGASFEKD

-415 YGIYVGAAM
+415 YGIYVGATK
-424 PGYNSAVSAGEYFE
+424 PGYNSSVSAGEFFE
-438 VSPDAQL
+438 AEPAAQL
-445 TLKTLDTAA
+445 ELAKLDTAA

-469 LQMNNFNTR
+469 RQMNNFNTR
-478 VVAPIIDWKDNGDGT
+478 VVEPIIDWKDNGDGT
-493 KSATYEIK
+493 KSAIYEIK

-535 KEESYRFTLSFDD
+535 KEEAYSFTLSFDD
-548 GLNPHNTQRISHDRS
+548 GLNPNNTQRISHDRS
-563 GLGKGAALR
+563 GLGTGAAPR
-572 DEADAQVGLDPTG
+572 DEADVQVGLDPTG
-585 YKVLDGTSRL
+585 YKVTDGTSRL

-623 GDVAFTTVNGGNA
+623 GDVTFTTVNGGNA
-636 GSNWA
+636 GNNWA
-641 DVTPGTQDSVI
+641 DVTPGTEDSVI

-665 HAGTCGLFPATSP
+665 HARTCGLFPATSP

-688 TGTRHGT
+688 TGTKHGT

-724 YSAQDTDPA
+724 YSSEDTAPT
-733 LRFTVSGT
+733 LNFTVTGT
-741 GKVAVEY
+741 GKVKVQY
-748 AFVTADGSMQAAMT
+748 AFVAANESMQAAMT
-762 GYSAASGSNG
+762 KYSAASGSNG
-772 SYSVPLSAFSGLG
+772 SYTVPLSAFSALG
-785 NGKGGTVIIRMTDDT
+785 NGKGGTVIIKMTDDT

-812 TPTLENVTHPGDPFA
+812 TPTLENATHPGDPFA

-850 NPKDLNVT
+850 NPKELNVT

-864 DLVLAGAKQYERM
+864 NLILAGAKQYEWM
-877 DTAVLEFTIPRALA
+877 DTAVLEFTIPRALV

-919 SFMYTM
+919 NFMYTM

-936 LLLRTLSSHLM
+936 LLRTLSSHLM
-947 DISVPVQKQGYN
+947 DISIPVQKQGYD
-959 VRVSIMDKDGK
+959 VRVNVVDKDGK
-970 AVENAAVTL
+970 AVENAVITL

-992 LYKDLAYDA
+992 LYKDSLYDT
-1001 YRYYVQAEGY
+1001 YRYYVKAEGY

-1022 GSAAQV
+1022 SSAAQV
-1028 KNGVLTITVVLKKAL
+1028 KDGVLTITVVLKKAM
-1043 EGAWDGTAVTEPKQ
+1043 EDAWDGTTVTEPKLE
-1057 VDGVYQISTG
+1057 DGVYQISTG

-1073 ARTVNNGTISIKG
+1073 AKTVNDGTINIKG
-1086 KLTGDIDLA
+1086 KLTRDIELA

-1126 STEDNQG
+1126 STADNQG
-1133 LIGRLSANGKV
+1133 LIGRLGANGKV

-1151 SVTTTGN
+1151 SVTTRGN
-1158 TAGGIVGI
+1158 TAGGIVGY
-1166 ALAKTSVINCL
+1166 APAQTSVINCL
-1177 NEADVTARTCVAGV
+1177 NEADVTAKTCVAGV
-1191 VGKTQANVANANG
+1191 VGKTQGNVANANN
-1204 AKNAPA
+1204 AKKAPV
-1210 IKGCGNT
+1210 IKNCGNT
-1217 GAITATDAKSGN
+1217 GTITATDAKSGN

-1234 AIHMQYQTFGG
+1234 AIHMQYQMFGG

-1251 NVGSVTA
+1251 NVGGVAA
-1258 SKKAGGVTVT
+1258 SKKAGGITVT
-1268 TNGKKQADGGGNCY
+1268 TNAKEQADGGGNYY
-1282 LTGCLTGSGDTP
+1282 LSGCLNGSGDEP

-1307 LLKDRTDP
+1307 MLKDRTDP

-1326 QKDQPAAD
+1326 QKDQPVVD
-1334 DVAAK
+1334 DVIAK
-1339 ISAIGTVTRDSKSK
+1339 IGAIGTVTRGSKAS

-1360 YDALTD
+1360 YDDLTD

-1395 SSGSGSAIYPVQNGS
+1395 SSGSAYTGGHTFTTDLEPGSITGVFVDGKKLDS
-1410 NAAGGTDYSGGRY
+1410 RY
-1423 GLIFRAGVSGVK
+1423 YTVSGSDVTLTA
-1435 GVQVDGRAIGKANYT
+1435 D
-1450 VEGSYPAEVYLKA
+1450 YLKT
-1463 AYLKKLANG
+1463 LRSG
-1472 KHTLT
+1472 KHTVKIENAAKVAT
-1477 VLYDGGSLTTEF
+1477 GSF
-1489 TVGGVDASPRT
+1489 TLSGSGAVQSSRT
-1500 GDAGIAVYA
+1500 GDPGVAIYFAMGAV
-1509 AMSLLSAAGGAWVI
+1509 SFLGSAAWL
-1523 GRKRKH
+1523 RKRKET

>member
-12 LTMMVGLLPAQ
+12 LTMMVSLLPVQ
-23 ALAAGDG
+23 VLAAGDG
-30 SAADTPAVTEP
+30 GAADAPAVTEP
-41 AGEEQMPENPAD
+41 AGEEQTPEIPAD
-53 TEKSEAPD
+53 TEEPEESEAPV
-61 SPDAPE
+61 E
-67 VPVETPAEAPEGSA
+67 VPAEDPAETPAEAAEEPA
-81 AEEPVTAE
+81 AEEPVTGEAS
-89 VSAAAS
+89 VSASTEAA
-95 AEAVMTAAAAAAV
+95 MTATTAAAV
-108 PTLKEGVS
+108 PTLQEGVS

-131 TELNAGEVFWN
+131 TELNAGKVFWN

-222 VKKNS
+222 VKENS

-249 LYSVAKDAS
+249 LYNVVKDAS
-258 GQEVL
+258 GKEVL

-294 EEKDSLQRFYTHLS
+294 EKDNLQRFYTHLS

-320 EATKAYDIPL
+320 EETKAYDIPL

-348 NQYAYIVCAAYGV
+348 NQYAYIRCVAYGV
-361 DAAKQDGTSFGA
+361 DATKKDGTGFGA
-373 DDFKVELNCPVMNSS
+373 DDFEVELNCPVMNST
-388 AEMGAPFEKD
+388 AEMGASFEKD

-415 YGIYVGAAM
+415 YGIYVGATM
-424 PGYNSAVSAGEYFE
+424 PGYNSSVSAGVFFE
-438 VSPDAQL
+438 AEPAARL
-445 TLKTLDTAA
+445 ELAKLDTAA

-469 LQMNNFNTR
+469 RQMNNFNTR
-478 VVAPIIDWKDNGDGT
+478 VVEPIIDWKDNGDGT

-535 KEESYRFTLSFDD
+535 KEEAYSFTLSFDD
-548 GLNPHNTQRISHDRS
+548 GLNPNNTQRISHDRS
-563 GLGKGAALR
+563 GLGTGAAPR
-572 DEADAQVGLDPTG
+572 DEADVQVGLDPTG

-611 IIEPDFHWDVLS
+611 IIEPDFHWDVIS
-623 GDVAFTTVNGGNA
+623 GDVAFTTVNGGN
-636 GSNWA
+636 GGNNWA
-641 DVTPGTQDSVI
+641 DVTPGTEDSVI

-665 HAGTCGLFPATSP
+665 HARTCGLFPATSP

-688 TGTRHGT
+688 TGTKHGT

-724 YSAQDTDPA
+724 YSSEDTNPT
-733 LRFTVSGT
+733 LNFTVTGT

-748 AFVTADGSMQAAMT
+748 AFVTANESMQAAMT
-762 GYSAASGSNG
+762 KYSTASGSNG
-772 SYSVPLSAFSGLG
+772 SYTVPLSAFSGLG
-785 NGKGGTVIIRMTDDT
+785 NGKGGTVIIKMTDDT

-864 DLVLAGAKQYERM
+864 DLILAGAKQYERM
-877 DTAVLEFTIPRALA
+877 DTAVLEFTIPRAVT

-919 SFMYTM
+919 NFMYTM
-925 TDMGMPTNFAA
+925 TDLGMPTNFAA

-947 DISVPVQKQGYN
+947 DISVPVQKQQVYD
-959 VRVSIMDKDGK
+959 VRISAMDTDGK
-970 AVENAAVTL
+970 AIENMAVTM
-979 TNSDGTELTPVNG
+979 TNSESTELIPVNG
-992 LYKDLAYDA
+992 LYKDLAYGT
-1001 YRYYVQAEGY
+1001 YHYYVKAEGY
-1011 VNNAGSFSLSA
+1011 VGGSGSFSLSG

-1028 KNGVLTITVVLKKAL
+1028 KDGVLTITVVLKKAL
-1043 EGAWDGTAVTEPKQ
+1043 EGAWDGTTATEPKQ
-1057 VDGVYQISTG
+1057 VGGVYQIGTG

-1073 ARTVNNGTISIKG
+1073 AKTVNDGTNNIKG
-1086 KLTGDIDLA
+1086 KLTKDIELA
-1095 GFPWTPIGNTS
+1095 GCPWTPIGNTS

-1116 GFAVRNLYIY
+1116 GFAVRNLCIN
-1126 STEDNQG
+1126 STADNQG
-1133 LIGRLSANGKV
+1133 LIGRLGANGKV

-1158 TAGGIVGI
+1158 TAGGIVGY
-1166 ALAKTSVINCL
+1166 APAKTSVINCL
-1177 NEADVTARTCVAGV
+1177 NEADVTAKTCAAGV
-1191 VGKTQANVANANG
+1191 VGKAQASVTNPTG

-1210 IKGCGNT
+1210 IKNCGNT
-1217 GAITATDAKSGN
+1217 GTIIATDAAAGN

-1234 AIHMQYQTFGG
+1234 AIHMQYKMFGG

-1251 NVGSVTA
+1251 NVGGVTA
-1258 SKKAGGVTVT
+1258 SKKAGGITVT
-1268 TNGKKQADGGGNCY
+1268 TNAKKLADGGGNYY
-1282 LTGCLTGSGDTP
+1282 LSGCLNGSGDEP
-1294 IIGVEKTADELME
+1294 IIGAEKTADELME
-1307 LLKDRTDP
+1307 MLKDRTDP

-1326 QKDQPAAD
+1326 QKDQPVVD
-1334 DVAAK
+1334 DVIAK
-1339 ISAIGTVTRDSKSK
+1339 IGAIGTVTRGSKAS

-1360 YDALTD
+1360 YDDLTD

-1395 SSGSGSAIYPVQNGS
+1395 SSGSAYTGGHTFTTDLEPGSITGVFVDGKKLDS
-1410 NAAGGTDYSGGRY
+1410 RY
-1423 GLIFRAGVSGVK
+1423 YTVSGSDVTLTA
-1435 GVQVDGRAIGKANYT
+1435 D
-1450 VEGSYPAEVYLKA
+1450 YLKT
-1463 AYLKKLANG
+1463 LRSG
-1472 KHTLT
+1472 KHTVKIENAT
-1477 VLYDGGSLTTEF
+1477 KVATGSF
-1489 TVGGVDASPRT
+1489 TLSGSGAVQSSRT
-1500 GDAGIAVYA
+1500 GDPGVAIYFAMGAV
-1509 AMSLLSAAGGAWVI
+1509 SLLGSAAWL
-1523 GRKRKH
+1523 RKRKET

>member
-12 LTMMVGLLPAQ
+12 LTMMVSLLPVQ
-23 ALAAGDG
+23 VLAAGDG
-30 SAADTPAVTEP
+30 GAADAPVVTEL
-41 AGEEQMPENPAD
+41 AGEEQTPENSAD
-53 TEKSEAPD
+53 TEEPEESEAP
-61 SPDAPE
+61 AE
-67 VPVETPAEAPEGSA
+67 EPAEA
-81 AEEPVTAE
+81 AEEPAAEELVTEEAS
-89 VSAAAS
+89 VSASTEAA
-95 AEAVMTAAAAAAV
+95 MTAAAAV
-108 PTLKEGVS
+108 PTLQDGVS

-131 TELNAGEVFWN
+131 TELNAGKVFWN

-147 PLLAAESFYYRRSA
+147 PLIGADSFYYRRSA

-166 WSNLRSFCYPNQD
+166 WSNLRSFCYPDQD
-179 TGFSGTAVVCVLMES
+179 KGFTGTAVVCVLMES

-222 VKKNS
+222 VKENS
-227 TYDFNFLFCVGKDYN
+227 AYDFDFMFCVGKDYN

-249 LYSVAKDAS
+249 LYNVVKDAS
-258 GQEVL
+258 GKEVL

-283 ETEYD
+283 EAEYD

-294 EEKDSLQRFYTHLS
+294 ENELQRFYTHLS

-320 EATKAYDIPL
+320 EATNAYDIPL

-342 DVFTGE
+342 DVFTGK
-348 NQYAYIVCAAYGV
+348 NQYAYIICAAYGV
-361 DAAKQDGTSFGA
+361 DGTKKDGTGFGA
-373 DDFKVELNCPVMNSS
+373 DDFKLELNCPAMNNIV
-388 AEMGAPFEKD
+388 ENGTPFEKD
-398 GHTYYPTMVFA
+398 GHTYYPAMVFA

-415 YGIYVGAAM
+415 YGIYVGATV
-424 PGYNSAVSAGEYFE
+424 PGYGSSVGAGEFFDIQPE
-438 VSPDAQL
+438 AQL
-445 TLKTLDTAA
+445 KLATLETAA

-469 LQMNNFNTR
+469 RQLNNFNTR
-478 VVAPIIDWKDNGDGT
+478 AVEPIIDWKDNGDGT

-501 RQTSN
+501 RATQS

-535 KEESYRFTLSFDD
+535 KEEAYSFTLSFDD
-548 GLNPHNTQRISHDRS
+548 GLNPNNTQRISHDRS
-563 GLGKGAALR
+563 GLGTGAAPR
-572 DEADAQVGLDPTG
+572 DEADVQVGLDPTG

-623 GDVAFTTVNGGNA
+623 GDVTFTTVNGGNA
-636 GSNWA
+636 GNNWA
-641 DVTPGTQDSVI
+641 DVTPGTEDSVI

-665 HAGTCGLFPATSP
+665 HARTCGLFPATSP

-688 TGTRHGT
+688 TGTKHGT

-724 YSAQDTDPA
+724 YSAQDTDPT
-733 LRFTVSGT
+733 LNFTVSGT

-748 AFVTADGSMQAAMT
+748 ALVAANESMQAAMT
-762 GYSAASGSNG
+762 KYSTASGTNG
-772 SYSVPLSAFSGLG
+772 SYTVPLSAFNGLG
-785 NGKGGTVIIRMTDDT
+785 NGKGGTVIIKMTDDT

-850 NPKDLNVT
+850 NPKELNVT

-864 DLVLAGAKQYERM
+864 NLILAGAKQYARM
-877 DTAVLEFTIPRALA
+877 DTAVLEFTIPRALV

-919 SFMYTM
+919 NFMYTM
-925 TDMGMPTNFAA
+925 TDLGMPTNFAA

-947 DISVPVQKQGYN
+947 DISIPVQKQGYD
-959 VRVSIMDKDGK
+959 VRVNVVDKDGK
-970 AVENAAVTL
+970 AVENATITL

-992 LYKDLAYDA
+992 LYKDSPYDT
-1001 YRYYVQAEGY
+1001 YRYYVKAEGY
-1011 VNNAGSFSLSA
+1011 VNTAGSFSLSA

-1028 KNGVLTITVVLKKAL
+1028 KDGVLTITVVLKKIM
-1043 EGAWDGTAVTEPKQ
+1043 EGAWDGTTVTKPKLEN
-1057 VDGVYQISTG
+1057 GVYQISTG

-1073 ARTVNNGTISIKG
+1073 AQTVNAGTNNIKG
-1086 KLTGDIDLA
+1086 KLTRDIELA

-1106 KGFTGELDGA
+1106 KGFAGELDGA

-1126 STEDNQG
+1126 STADSQG
-1133 LIGRLSANGKV
+1133 LIGRLGANGKV

-1158 TAGGIVGI
+1158 TAGGIVGY
-1166 ALAKTSVINCL
+1166 APAKTSVINCL
-1177 NEADVTARTCVAGV
+1177 NKADVTAATCAAGV
-1191 VGKTQANVANANG
+1191 VGKVQAFVQNAAT

-1210 IKGCGNT
+1210 IKNCGNT
-1217 GAITATDAKSGN
+1217 GTITAADAKSGN

-1234 AIHMQYQTFGG
+1234 SVSSNYPMLGG

-1251 NVGSVTA
+1251 NVGGVAA
-1258 SKKAGGVTVT
+1258 SKKAGGITVT
-1268 TNGKKQADGGGNCY
+1268 TNAKKQADGGGNYY
-1282 LTGCLTGSGDTP
+1282 LSGCLNGSGDKP
-1294 IIGVEKTADELME
+1294 IIGEEKTADELME
-1307 LLKDRTDP
+1307 MLKDRTDP

-1326 QKDQPAAD
+1326 QKDQPVVD
-1334 DVAAK
+1334 DVIAK
-1339 ISAIGTVTRDSKSK
+1339 IGAIGTVTRGSKAS

-1360 YDALTD
+1360 YDDLTD

-1395 SSGSGSAIYPVQNGS
+1395 SSGSGSSIYPVQNGS
-1410 NAAGGTDYSGGRY
+1410 NAASGTDYSGGKY
-1423 GLIFRAGVSGVK
+1423 GLIFRASVSGVK
-1435 GVQVDGRAIGKANYT
+1435 GVQVDGKTIGKANYT

-1463 AYLKKLANG
+1463 AYLKRLANG

-1489 TVGGVDASPRT
+1489 TIGGVSTSPTT
-1500 GDAGIAVYA
+1500 GDAGMAIYA
-1509 AMSLLSAAGGAWVI
+1509 AMSLLSLTGGALVVSRR
-1523 GRKRKH
+1523 RKEN

>member
-12 LTMMVGLLPAQ
+12 LTMMVSLLPVQ
-23 ALAAGDG
+23 VLAAGDG
-30 SAADTPAVTEP
+30 GAADAPVVTEL
-41 AGEEQMPENPAD
+41 AGEEQTPENPAD
-53 TEKSEAPD
+53 TEEPEESEAP
-61 SPDAPE
+61 AE
-67 VPVETPAEAPEGSA
+67 EPAEAAEEPA
-81 AEEPVTAE
+81 AEEPVTEEAS
-89 VSAAAS
+89 VSASTEAA
-95 AEAVMTAAAAAAV
+95 MTATAAAAV
-108 PTLKEGVS
+108 PTLQDGVS

-131 TELNAGEVFWN
+131 TELNAGKVFWN

-147 PLLAAESFYYRRSA
+147 PLIGADSFYYRRSA

-166 WSNLRSFCYPNQD
+166 WSNLRSFCYPDQD
-179 TGFSGTAVVCVLMES
+179 KGFTGTAVVCTLMES

-203 CATTDGKN
+203 CATMDGKN

-222 VKKNS
+222 VKENS
-227 TYDFNFLFCVGKDYN
+227 AYDFDFMFCVGKDYN

-249 LYSVAKDAS
+249 LYNVVKDAS
-258 GQEVL
+258 GKEVL

-283 ETEYD
+283 EAEYD

-294 EEKDSLQRFYTHLS
+294 EDNLQRFYTHLS

-342 DVFTGE
+342 DVFTGK
-348 NQYAYIVCAAYGV
+348 NQYAYIICAAYGV
-361 DAAKQDGTSFGA
+361 DGTKKDGTGFGA
-373 DDFKVELNCPVMNSS
+373 DDFKLELNCPAMNNIV
-388 AEMGAPFEKD
+388 ENGTPFEKD
-398 GHTYYPTMVFA
+398 GHTYYPAMVFA

-415 YGIYVGAAM
+415 YGIYVGATV
-424 PGYNSAVSAGEYFE
+424 PGYGSSVGAGEFFDIQPE
-438 VSPDAQL
+438 AQL
-445 TLKTLDTAA
+445 KLATLETAS

-469 LQMNNFNTR
+469 RQLNNFNTR
-478 VVAPIIDWKDNGDGT
+478 AVEPMVDWKDNGDGT

-501 RQTSN
+501 RATQS

-535 KEESYRFTLSFDD
+535 KEEAYSFTLSFDD
-548 GLNPHNTQRISHDRS
+548 GLNPNNTQRISHDRS
-563 GLGKGAALR
+563 GLGTGAAPR
-572 DEADAQVGLDPTG
+572 DEADVQVGLDPTG

-623 GDVAFTTVNGGNA
+623 GDVTFTTVNGGNA
-636 GSNWA
+636 GNNWA
-641 DVTPGTQDSVI
+641 DVMPGTEDSVI

-665 HAGTCGLFPATSP
+665 HARTCGLFPATSP

-724 YSAQDTDPA
+724 YSAQDTAPT
-733 LRFTVSGT
+733 LNFTVTGT
-741 GKVAVEY
+741 GKVKVQY
-748 AFVTADGSMQAAMT
+748 AFVAANESMQAAMT
-762 GYSAASGSNG
+762 KYSAASGTNG
-772 SYSVPLSAFSGLG
+772 SYTVPLSAFNGLG

-812 TPTLENVTHPGDPFA
+812 TPTLENVTHPGEPFT

-850 NPKDLNVT
+850 NPTALSVT

-864 DLVLAGAKQYERM
+864 NLRLATAKQYERM
-877 DTAVLEFTIPRALA
+877 DTAVLEFTIPRAVT

-919 SFMYTM
+919 NFMYTM
-925 TDMGMPTNFAA
+925 TDLGMPTNFAA

-947 DISVPVQKQGYN
+947 DISVPVQKQQVYD
-959 VRVSIMDKDGK
+959 VRISAMDTDGK
-970 AVENAAVTL
+970 AIENMAVTM
-979 TNSDGTELTPVNG
+979 TNSESTELIPVNG
-992 LYKDLAYDA
+992 LYKDLAYGT
-1001 YRYYVQAEGY
+1001 YHYYVKAEGY
-1011 VNNAGSFSLSA
+1011 VGGSGSFSLSG

-1028 KNGVLTITVVLKKAL
+1028 KDGVLTITVVLKKTM
-1043 EGAWDGTAVTEPKQ
+1043 EGAWDGTTVTEPKLEN
-1057 VDGVYQISTG
+1057 GVYQISTG

-1073 ARTVNNGTISIKG
+1073 AKTVNDGTNNIKG
-1086 KLTGDIDLA
+1086 KLTKDIELA
-1095 GFPWTPIGNTS
+1095 GCPWTPIGNTS

-1116 GFAVRNLYIY
+1116 GFAVRNLCIN
-1126 STEDNQG
+1126 STADNQG
-1133 LIGRLSANGKV
+1133 LIGRLGANGKV

-1158 TAGGIVGI
+1158 TAGGIVGY
-1166 ALAKTSVINCL
+1166 APAKTSVINCL
-1177 NEADVTARTCVAGV
+1177 NEADVTAKTCAAGV
-1191 VGKTQANVANANG
+1191 VGKAQASVTNPTG

-1210 IKGCGNT
+1210 IKNCGNT
-1217 GAITATDAKSGN
+1217 GTIIATDAAAGN

-1234 AIHMQYQTFGG
+1234 AIHMQYKMFGG

-1251 NVGSVTA
+1251 NVGGVTA
-1258 SKKAGGVTVT
+1258 SKKAGGITVT
-1268 TNGKKQADGGGNCY
+1268 TNAKKLADGGGNYY
-1282 LTGCLTGSGDTP
+1282 LSGCLNGSGDTP
-1294 IIGVEKTADELME
+1294 IIGAEKTADELME
-1307 LLKDRTDP
+1307 MLKDRTDP

-1326 QKDQPAAD
+1326 QKDQPVVD
-1334 DVAAK
+1334 DVIAK
-1339 ISAIGTVTRDSKSK
+1339 IGAIGTVTRGSKAS

-1360 YDALTD
+1360 YDDLTD

-1395 SSGSGSAIYPVQNGS
+1395 SSGSAYTGGHTFTTDLEPGSITGVFVDGKKLDS
-1410 NAAGGTDYSGGRY
+1410 RY
-1423 GLIFRAGVSGVK
+1423 YTVSGSDVTLTA
-1435 GVQVDGRAIGKANYT
+1435 D
-1450 VEGSYPAEVYLKA
+1450 YLKT
-1463 AYLKKLANG
+1463 LRSG
-1472 KHTLT
+1472 KHTVKIENAAKVAT
-1477 VLYDGGSLTTEF
+1477 GSF
-1489 TVGGVDASPRT
+1489 TLSGSGAVQSSRT
-1500 GDAGIAVYA
+1500 GDPGVAIYFAMGAV
-1509 AMSLLSAAGGAWVI
+1509 SFLGSAAWL
-1523 GRKRKH
+1523 RKRKET

>member
-1 MKKKIVSLLLA
+1 M
-12 LTMMVGLLPAQ
+12 
-23 ALAAGDG
+23 
-30 SAADTPAVTEP
+30 TEL
-41 AGEEQMPENPAD
+41 AGEEQTPENSAD
-53 TEKSEAPD
+53 TEEPEESEAP
-61 SPDAPE
+61 AE
-67 VPVETPAEAPEGSA
+67 EPAEAAEEPA
-81 AEEPVTAE
+81 AEEPVTEEAS
-89 VSAAAS
+89 VSASTEAAI
-95 AEAVMTAAAAAAV
+95 TTAAAV
-108 PTLKEGVS
+108 PTLQDGVS

-131 TELNAGEVFWN
+131 TELNAGKVFWN

-166 WSNLRSFCYPNQD
+166 WSNLRSFCYPKQD

-222 VKKNS
+222 VKENS

-249 LYSVAKDAS
+249 LYNVVKDAS
-258 GQEVL
+258 GKEVL

-294 EEKDSLQRFYTHLS
+294 EEKDNLQRFYTHLS

-320 EATKAYDIPL
+320 EETKAYDIPL

-348 NQYAYIVCAAYGV
+348 NQHAYIRCVAYGV
-361 DAAKQDGTSFGA
+361 DATKKDGTGFGA
-373 DDFKVELNCPVMNSS
+373 DDFEVELNCPVMNST
-388 AEMGAPFEKD
+388 AEMGASFEKD

-415 YGIYVGAAM
+415 YGIYVGATK
-424 PGYNSAVSAGEYFE
+424 PGYNSSVSAGEFFE
-438 VSPDAQL
+438 AEPAAQL
-445 TLKTLDTAA
+445 ELAKLDTAA

-469 LQMNNFNTR
+469 RQMNNFNTR
-478 VVAPIIDWKDNGDGT
+478 VVEPIIDWKDNGDGT
-493 KSATYEIK
+493 KSAIYEIK

-535 KEESYRFTLSFDD
+535 KEEAYSFTLSFDD
-548 GLNPHNTQRISHDRS
+548 GLNPNNTQRISHDRS
-563 GLGKGAALR
+563 GLGTGAAPR
-572 DEADAQVGLDPTG
+572 DEADVQVGLDPTG
-585 YKVLDGTSRL
+585 YKVTDGTSRL

-623 GDVAFTTVNGGNA
+623 GDVTFTTVNGGNA
-636 GSNWA
+636 GNNWA
-641 DVTPGTQDSVI
+641 DVTPGTEDSVI

-665 HAGTCGLFPATSP
+665 HARTCGLFPATSP

-688 TGTRHGT
+688 TGTKHGT

-724 YSAQDTDPA
+724 YSSEDTAPT
-733 LRFTVSGT
+733 LNFTVTGT
-741 GKVAVEY
+741 GKVKVQY
-748 AFVTADGSMQAAMT
+748 AFVAANESMQAAMT
-762 GYSAASGSNG
+762 KYSAASGSNG
-772 SYSVPLSAFSGLG
+772 SYTVPLSAFSALG
-785 NGKGGTVIIRMTDDT
+785 NGKGGTVIIKMTDDT

-812 TPTLENVTHPGDPFA
+812 TPTLENATHPGDPFA

-850 NPKDLNVT
+850 NPKELNVT

-864 DLVLAGAKQYERM
+864 NLILAGAKQYEWM
-877 DTAVLEFTIPRALA
+877 DTAVLEFTIPRALV

-919 SFMYTM
+919 NFMYTM

-936 LLLRTLSSHLM
+936 LLRTLSSHLM
-947 DISVPVQKQGYN
+947 DISIPVQKQGYD
-959 VRVSIMDKDGK
+959 VRVNVVDKDGK
-970 AVENAAVTL
+970 AVENAVITL

-992 LYKDLAYDA
+992 LYKDSLYDT
-1001 YRYYVQAEGY
+1001 YRYYVKAEGY

-1022 GSAAQV
+1022 SSAAQV
-1028 KNGVLTITVVLKKAL
+1028 KDGVLTITVVLKKAM
-1043 EGAWDGTAVTEPKQ
+1043 EDAWDGTTVTEPKLE
-1057 VDGVYQISTG
+1057 DGVYQISTG

-1073 ARTVNNGTISIKG
+1073 AKTVNDGTINIKG
-1086 KLTGDIDLA
+1086 KLTRDIELA

-1116 GFAVRNLYIY
+1116 GFAVRNLYTY
-1126 STEDNQG
+1126 STADNQG
-1133 LIGRLSANGKV
+1133 LIGRLGANGKV

-1151 SVTTTGN
+1151 SVTTRGN
-1158 TAGGIVGI
+1158 TAGGIVGY
-1166 ALAKTSVINCL
+1166 APAQTSVINCL
-1177 NEADVTARTCVAGV
+1177 NEADVTAKTCVAGV
-1191 VGKTQANVANANG
+1191 VGKTQGNVANANN
-1204 AKNAPA
+1204 AKKAPV
-1210 IKGCGNT
+1210 IKNCGNT
-1217 GAITATDAKSGN
+1217 GTITATDAKSGN

-1234 AIHMQYQTFGG
+1234 AIHMQYQMFGG

-1251 NVGSVTA
+1251 NVGGVAA
-1258 SKKAGGVTVT
+1258 SKKAGGITVT
-1268 TNGKKQADGGGNCY
+1268 TNAKEQADGGGNYY
-1282 LTGCLTGSGDTP
+1282 LSGCLNGSGDEP

-1307 LLKDRTDP
+1307 MLKDRTDP

-1326 QKDQPAAD
+1326 QKDQPVVD
-1334 DVAAK
+1334 DVIAK
-1339 ISAIGTVTRDSKSK
+1339 IGAIGTVTRGSKAS

-1360 YDALTD
+1360 YDDLTD

-1395 SSGSGSAIYPVQNGS
+1395 SSGSAYTGGHTFTTDLEPGSITGVFVDGKKLDS
-1410 NAAGGTDYSGGRY
+1410 RY
-1423 GLIFRAGVSGVK
+1423 YTVSGSDVTLTA
-1435 GVQVDGRAIGKANYT
+1435 D
-1450 VEGSYPAEVYLKA
+1450 YLKT
-1463 AYLKKLANG
+1463 LRSG
-1472 KHTLT
+1472 KHTVKIENAAKVAT
-1477 VLYDGGSLTTEF
+1477 GSF
-1489 TVGGVDASPRT
+1489 TLSGSGAVQSSRT
-1500 GDAGIAVYA
+1500 GDPGVAIYFAMGAV
-1509 AMSLLSAAGGAWVI
+1509 SFLGSAAWL
-1523 GRKRKH
+1523 RKRKET

>member
-12 LTMMVGLLPAQ
+12 LTMMVSLLPVQ
-23 ALAAGDG
+23 VLAAGDDG
-30 SAADTPAVTEP
+30 AAEVPAVTEP
-41 AGEEQMPENPAD
+41 AGEEQTPEIPAD
-53 TEKSEAPD
+53 TEEPEEPEAPV
-61 SPDAPE
+61 E
-67 VPVETPAEAPEGSA
+67 VPAEDPAETPAEAAEEPA
-81 AEEPVTAE
+81 AEEPVTGEAS
-89 VSAAAS
+89 VSASTEAAM
-95 AEAVMTAAAAAAV
+95 AATTAAAI
-108 PTLKEGVS
+108 PTLQDGVS

-131 TELNAGEVFWN
+131 TELNAGDVFKD
-142 NEKNR
+142 NEKDR
-147 PLLAAESFYYRRSA
+147 PLIGADHFYYRRSA

-166 WSNLRSFCYPNQD
+166 WSNLRSFCYPDQD
-179 TGFSGTAVVCVLMES
+179 KGFTGTSVVCTLMES

-203 CATTDGKN
+203 CATMDGKN

-222 VKKNS
+222 VKENS
-227 TYDFNFLFCVGKDYN
+227 TYDFDFMFCVGQDYN

-249 LYSVAKDAS
+249 LYNVVKDAS
-258 GQEVL
+258 GKEVL

-283 ETEYD
+283 EAEYD

-294 EEKDSLQRFYTHLS
+294 ENELQRFYTHLS

-342 DVFTGE
+342 DVFTGK
-348 NQYAYIVCAAYGV
+348 NQYAYIICAAYGV
-361 DAAKQDGTSFGA
+361 DGTKKDGTGFGA
-373 DDFKVELNCPVMNSS
+373 DDFKLELNCPAMNNIV
-388 AEMGAPFEKD
+388 ENGTPFEKD
-398 GHTYYPTMVFA
+398 GHTYYPAMVFA

-415 YGIYVGAAM
+415 YGIYVGATV
-424 PGYNSAVSAGEYFE
+424 PGYGSSVGAGEFFDIRPE
-438 VSPDAQL
+438 AQL
-445 TLKTLDTAA
+445 KLATLETAS

-469 LQMNNFNTR
+469 RQLNNFNTR
-478 VVAPIIDWKDNGDGT
+478 AVEPIIDWKDNGDGT

-501 RQTSN
+501 RATQS

-529 YQQSDI
+529 YKQGDI
-535 KEESYRFTLSFDD
+535 KEETYSFTLSFDD
-548 GLNPHNTQRISHDRS
+548 GLNPNNTQRISHDRS
-563 GLGKGAALR
+563 GLGTGAAPR
-572 DEADAQVGLDPTG
+572 DEADIQVGLDPTG

-600 WELISSDTANI
+600 WELISSDVANVI
-611 IIEPDFHWDVLS
+611 VEPDFHWDVIS
-623 GDVAFTTVNGGNA
+623 GDVTFTTVNGGN
-636 GSNWA
+636 GGNNWA

-665 HAGTCGLFPATSP
+665 HASTCGLFPATSP

-688 TGTRHGT
+688 TGTKHGT

-724 YSAQDTDPA
+724 YSSEDTNPT
-733 LRFTVSGT
+733 LNFTVTGT

-748 AFVTADGSMQAAMT
+748 AFVTANESMQAAMT
-762 GYSAASGSNG
+762 KYSTASGSNG
-772 SYSVPLSAFSGLG
+772 SYTVPLSAFSGLG

-812 TPTLENVTHPGDPFA
+812 TPTLENVTHPGEPFT

-850 NPKDLNVT
+850 NPTALSVT

-864 DLVLAGAKQYERM
+864 NLRLATAKQYERM
-877 DTAVLEFTIPRALA
+877 DTAVLEFTIPRAVT

-919 SFMYTM
+919 NFMYTM
-925 TDMGMPTNFAA
+925 TDLGMPTNFAA
-936 LLLRTLSSHLM
+936 LYLRTLSSHLM
-947 DISVPVQKQGYN
+947 DISVPVQKQQVYD
-959 VRVSIMDKDGK
+959 VRVSAVDKDGK
-970 AVENAAVTL
+970 AIKNAAVTL
-979 TNSDGTELTPVNG
+979 TNSENTELTPVNG
-992 LYKDLAYDA
+992 LYKDLAYET
-1001 YRYYVQAEGY
+1001 YRYYVKAEGY
-1011 VNNAGSFSLSA
+1011 VGGSGSFSLSG

-1028 KNGVLTITVVLKKAL
+1028 KDGVLTITVVLKKAL
-1043 EGAWDGTAVTEPKQ
+1043 EGAWDGTTATEPKQ
-1057 VDGVYQISTG
+1057 VGGVYQIGTG

-1073 ARTVNNGTISIKG
+1073 AKTVNDGTNNIKG
-1086 KLTGDIDLA
+1086 KLTKDIELA
-1095 GFPWTPIGNTS
+1095 GCPWTPIGNTS

-1126 STEDNQG
+1126 STADSQG
-1133 LIGRLSANGKV
+1133 LIGRLGANGGKV

-1151 SVTTTGN
+1151 SVTTTAAS
-1158 TAGGIVGI
+1158 AGGIVGT
-1166 ALAKTSVINCL
+1166 ALSKTSVTNCL
-1177 NEADVTARTCVAGV
+1177 NEADVTAKTCAAGV
-1191 VGKTQANVANANG
+1191 VGKAQVSVANANG

-1210 IKGCGNT
+1210 IKNCGNT
-1217 GAITATDAKSGN
+1217 GTITATDAKSGN

-1234 AIHMQYQTFGG
+1234 AIHMQYQMFGG

-1251 NVGSVTA
+1251 NVGSVAA
-1258 SKKAGGVTVT
+1258 SKKAGGITVT
-1268 TNGKKQADGGGNCY
+1268 TNAKKQADGGGNYY
-1282 LTGCLTGSGDTP
+1282 LSGCLNGSGDTP

-1307 LLKDRTDP
+1307 MLKDRTDP

-1326 QKDQPAAD
+1326 QKDQPVVD
-1334 DVAAK
+1334 DVIAK
-1339 ISAIGTVTRDSKSK
+1339 IGAIGTVTRGSKAS

-1360 YDALTD
+1360 YDDLTD

-1395 SSGSGSAIYPVQNGS
+1395 SSGSAYTGGHTFTTDLEPGSITGVFVDGKKLDS
-1410 NAAGGTDYSGGRY
+1410 RY
-1423 GLIFRAGVSGVK
+1423 YTVSGSDVTLTA
-1435 GVQVDGRAIGKANYT
+1435 D
-1450 VEGSYPAEVYLKA
+1450 YLKT
-1463 AYLKKLANG
+1463 LRSG
-1472 KHTLT
+1472 KHTVKIENAAKVAT
-1477 VLYDGGSLTTEF
+1477 GSF
-1489 TVGGVDASPRT
+1489 TLSGSGAVQSSRT
-1500 GDAGIAVYA
+1500 GDPGVAIYFAMGAV
-1509 AMSLLSAAGGAWVI
+1509 SFLGSAAWL
-1523 GRKRKH
+1523 RKRKET

>member
-12 LTMMVGLLPAQ
+12 LTMMVSLLPVQ
-23 ALAAGDG
+23 VLAAGDDG
-30 SAADTPAVTEP
+30 AADAPAVTEP
-41 AGEEQMPENPAD
+41 AGEEQTPENSAD
-53 TEKSEAPD
+53 TEEPEEPEAPV
-61 SPDAPE
+61 E
-67 VPVETPAEAPEGSA
+67 VPAEDPAETPAEAAEEPA
-81 AEEPVTAE
+81 AEEPVTGEAS
-89 VSAAAS
+89 VSASTEAA
-95 AEAVMTAAAAAAV
+95 MTATAAAAV
-108 PTLKEGVS
+108 PTLQDGVS

-131 TELNAGEVFWN
+131 TELNAGKVFWN

-147 PLLAAESFYYRRSA
+147 PLIGADSFYYRRSA

-166 WSNLRSFCYPNQD
+166 WSNLRSFCYPDQD
-179 TGFSGTAVVCVLMES
+179 KGFTGTSVVCTLMES

-203 CATTDGKN
+203 CATMDGKN

-222 VKKNS
+222 VKENS

-249 LYSVAKDAS
+249 LYNVVKDAS
-258 GQEVL
+258 GKEVL

-283 ETEYD
+283 EAEYD

-294 EEKDSLQRFYTHLS
+294 ENELQRFYTHLS

-342 DVFTGE
+342 DVFTGK
-348 NQYAYIVCAAYGV
+348 NQYAYIICAAYGV
-361 DAAKQDGTSFGA
+361 DGTKKDGTGFGA
-373 DDFKVELNCPVMNSS
+373 DDFKLELNCPAMNNIV
-388 AEMGAPFEKD
+388 ENGTPFEKD
-398 GHTYYPTMVFA
+398 GHTYYPAMVFA

-415 YGIYVGAAM
+415 YGIYVGATV
-424 PGYNSAVSAGEYFE
+424 PGYGSSVGAGEFFDIQPE
-438 VSPDAQL
+438 AQL
-445 TLKTLDTAA
+445 KLATLETAS

-469 LQMNNFNTR
+469 RQLNNFNTR
-478 VVAPIIDWKDNGDGT
+478 AVEPMVDWKDNGDGT

-501 RQTSN
+501 RATQS

-529 YQQSDI
+529 YKQGDI
-535 KEESYRFTLSFDD
+535 KEETYSFTLSFDD
-548 GLNPHNTQRISHDRS
+548 GLNPNNTQRISHDRS
-563 GLGKGAALR
+563 GLGTGAAPR
-572 DEADAQVGLDPTG
+572 DEADIQVGLDPTG

-600 WELISSDTANI
+600 WELISSDVANVI
-611 IIEPDFHWDVLS
+611 VEPDFHWNVIS
-623 GDVAFTTVNGGNA
+623 GDVAFTTVNGGN
-636 GSNWA
+636 GGNNWA

-665 HAGTCGLFPATSP
+665 HARTCGLFPATSP

-688 TGTRHGT
+688 TGTKHGT

-724 YSAQDTDPA
+724 YSAQDTAPT
-733 LRFTVSGT
+733 LNFTVSGT

-748 AFVTADGSMQAAMT
+748 ALVAANEAMQTTMT
-762 GYSAASGSNG
+762 KYSTASGTNG
-772 SYSVPLSAFSGLG
+772 SYTVPLSAFNGLG
-785 NGKGGTVIIRMTDDT
+785 NGKGGTVIIKMTDDT

-850 NPKDLNVT
+850 NPKELNVT

-864 DLVLAGAKQYERM
+864 NLILAGAKQYERM
-877 DTAVLEFTIPRALA
+877 DTAVLEFTIPRALT

-919 SFMYTM
+919 NFMYTM
-925 TDMGMPTNFAA
+925 TDLGMPTNFAA

-947 DISVPVQKQGYN
+947 DISIPVQKQGYD
-959 VRVSIMDKDGK
+959 VRVNVVDKDGK
-970 AVENAAVTL
+970 AVENATITL
-979 TNSDGTELTPVNG
+979 TNSDGTDLTPVNG
-992 LYKDLAYDA
+992 LYKDSPYDT
-1001 YRYYVQAEGY
+1001 YRYYVKAEGY

-1028 KNGVLTITVVLKKAL
+1028 KDGVLTITVVLKKTM
-1043 EGAWDGTAVTEPKQ
+1043 EGAWDGTTVTEPKLEN
-1057 VDGVYQISTG
+1057 GVYQISTG

-1073 ARTVNNGTISIKG
+1073 AKTVNDGTINIKG
-1086 KLTGDIDLA
+1086 KLTRDIELA

-1106 KGFTGELDGA
+1106 KGFAGELDGA

-1126 STEDNQG
+1126 STADNQG
-1133 LIGRLSANGKV
+1133 LIGRLGANGKV

-1158 TAGGIVGI
+1158 TAGGIVGH
-1166 ALAKTSVINCL
+1166 APAKTSVINCL
-1177 NEADVTARTCVAGV
+1177 NEADVTAKTCVAGV
-1191 VGKTQANVANANG
+1191 VGKTQGNVANANN
-1204 AKNAPA
+1204 AKKAPV
-1210 IKGCGNT
+1210 IKNCGNT
-1217 GAITATDAKSGN
+1217 GTITATDAKSGN

-1234 AIHMQYQTFGG
+1234 AIHMQYQMFGG

-1251 NVGSVTA
+1251 NVGGVAA
-1258 SKKAGGVTVT
+1258 SKKAGGITVT
-1268 TNGKKQADGGGNCY
+1268 TNAKKQADGGGNYY
-1282 LTGCLTGSGDTP
+1282 LSGCLNGSGDTP
-1294 IIGVEKTADELME
+1294 IIGAEKTADELME
-1307 LLKDRTDP
+1307 MLKDRTDP

-1326 QKDQPAAD
+1326 QKDQPVVD
-1334 DVAAK
+1334 DVIAK
-1339 ISAIGTVTRDSKSK
+1339 IGAIGTVTRGSKAS

-1360 YDALTD
+1360 YDDLTD

-1395 SSGSGSAIYPVQNGS
+1395 SGSAYTGGHTFTTDLEPGSITGVFVDGKKLDSRYYTVSGSDVTLTADYLKTLRSGKHTVKIENAAKVATGSFTLSGSGAVQS
-1410 NAAGGTDYSGGRY
+1410 S
-1423 GLIFRAGVSGVK
+1423 
-1435 GVQVDGRAIGKANYT
+1435 
-1450 VEGSYPAEVYLKA
+1450 
-1463 AYLKKLANG
+1463 
-1472 KHTLT
+1472 
-1477 VLYDGGSLTTEF
+1477 
-1489 TVGGVDASPRT
+1489 RT
-1500 GDAGIAVYA
+1500 GDPGVAIYA
-1509 AMSLLSAAGGAWVI
+1509 AMGAVSFLGSAAWL
-1523 GRKRKH
+1523 RKRKET

>member
-12 LTMMVGLLPAQ
+12 LTMMVSLLPVQ
-23 ALAAGDG
+23 VLAAGDG
-30 SAADTPAVTEP
+30 GAADAPVVTEL
-41 AGEEQMPENPAD
+41 AGEEQTPENSAD
-53 TEKSEAPD
+53 TEEPEESEAP
-61 SPDAPE
+61 AE
-67 VPVETPAEAPEGSA
+67 EPAEAAEEPA
-81 AEEPVTAE
+81 AEEPVTGEAS
-89 VSAAAS
+89 VSASTEAA
-95 AEAVMTAAAAAAV
+95 MTAAAAV
-108 PTLKEGVS
+108 PTLQEGVS

-131 TELNAGEVFWN
+131 TELNAGKVFWN

-166 WSNLRSFCYPNQD
+166 WSNLRSFCYPDQD
-179 TGFSGTAVVCVLMES
+179 KGFTGTAVVCVLMES

-222 VKKNS
+222 VKENS

-249 LYSVAKDAS
+249 LYNVVKDAS
-258 GQEVL
+258 GKEVL

-288 PAMGKL
+288 PAMGK
-294 EEKDSLQRFYTHLS
+294 EKDNLQRFYTHLS

-320 EATKAYDIPL
+320 EETKAYDIPL

-348 NQYAYIVCAAYGV
+348 NQYAYILCAAYGV
-361 DAAKQDGTSFGA
+361 NGTKADGSSFGA
-373 DDFKVELNCPVMNSS
+373 DDFKVELNCPVMNST
-388 AEMGAPFEKD
+388 AELGASFEKD

-415 YGIYVGAAM
+415 YGIYVGATM
-424 PGYNSAVSAGEYFE
+424 PGYNSSVSAGEYFE
-438 VSPDAQL
+438 IQPEAQL
-445 TLKTLDTAA
+445 KLETLETAS

-469 LQMNNFNTR
+469 RQMNNFNTR
-478 VVAPIIDWKDNGDGT
+478 VVEPIIDWKDNGDGT

-535 KEESYRFTLSFDD
+535 KEEAYSFTLSFDD
-548 GLNPHNTQRISHDRS
+548 GLNPNNTQRISHDRS
-563 GLGKGAALR
+563 GLGTGAAPR
-572 DEADAQVGLDPTG
+572 DEADIQVGLDPTG

-600 WELISSDTANI
+600 WELISSDAANI

-623 GDVAFTTVNGGNA
+623 GDGTFTTVNGGNA
-636 GSNWA
+636 GNNWA
-641 DVTPGTQDSVI
+641 DVTPGTEDSVI

-665 HAGTCGLFPATSP
+665 HARTCGLFPATSP

-688 TGTRHGT
+688 TGTKHGT

-724 YSAQDTDPA
+724 YSSEDTNPT
-733 LRFTVSGT
+733 LNFTVTGT

-748 AFVTADGSMQAAMT
+748 AFVTANESMQAAMT
-762 GYSAASGSNG
+762 KYPTASGSNG
-772 SYSVPLSAFSGLG
+772 SYTVPLSAFSGLG

-812 TPTLENVTHPGDPFA
+812 TPTLENVTHPGEPFT

-850 NPKDLNVT
+850 NPTDLNVT

-864 DLVLAGAKQYERM
+864 DLILAGAKQYERM
-877 DTAVLEFTIPRALA
+877 DTAVLEFTIPRALT

-919 SFMYTM
+919 NFMYTM
-925 TDMGMPTNFAA
+925 TDLGMPTNFAA

-947 DISVPVQKQGYN
+947 DISIPVQKQGYD
-959 VRVSIMDKDGK
+959 VRVNVVDKDGK
-970 AVENAAVTL
+970 AVENATITL
-979 TNSDGTELTPVNG
+979 TNSDGTDLTPVNG
-992 LYKDLAYDA
+992 LYKDSPYDT
-1001 YRYYVQAEGY
+1001 YRYYVKAEGY
-1011 VNNAGSFSLSA
+1011 VGGSGSFSLSG

-1028 KNGVLTITVVLKKAL
+1028 KDGVLTITVVLKKAL
-1043 EGAWDGTAVTEPKQ
+1043 EGAWDGTTATEPKQ
-1057 VDGVYQISTG
+1057 VGGVYQIGTG

-1073 ARTVNNGTISIKG
+1073 AKTVNDGTNNIKG
-1086 KLTGDIDLA
+1086 KLTKDIELA
-1095 GFPWTPIGNTS
+1095 GCPWTPIGNTS

-1116 GFAVRNLYIY
+1116 GFAVRNLCIN
-1126 STEDNQG
+1126 STADNQG
-1133 LIGRLSANGKV
+1133 LIGRLGANGKV

-1158 TAGGIVGI
+1158 TAGGIVGY
-1166 ALAKTSVINCL
+1166 APAKTSVINCL
-1177 NEADVTARTCVAGV
+1177 NEADVTAKTCAAGV
-1191 VGKTQANVANANG
+1191 VGKAQASVTNPTG

-1210 IKGCGNT
+1210 IKNCGNT
-1217 GAITATDAKSGN
+1217 GTIIATDAAAGN

-1234 AIHMQYQTFGG
+1234 AIHMQYKMFGG

-1251 NVGSVTA
+1251 NVGGVTA
-1258 SKKAGGVTVT
+1258 SKKAGGITVT
-1268 TNGKKQADGGGNCY
+1268 TNAKKLADGGGNYY
-1282 LTGCLTGSGDTP
+1282 LSGCLNGSGDEP
-1294 IIGVEKTADELME
+1294 IIGAEKTADELME
-1307 LLKDRTDP
+1307 MLKDRTDP

-1326 QKDQPAAD
+1326 QKDQPVVD
-1334 DVAAK
+1334 DVIAK
-1339 ISAIGTVTRDSKSK
+1339 IGAIGTVTRGSKAS

-1360 YDALTD
+1360 YDDLTD

-1395 SSGSGSAIYPVQNGS
+1395 SSGSAYTGGHTFTTDLEPGSITGVFVDGKKLDS
-1410 NAAGGTDYSGGRY
+1410 RY
-1423 GLIFRAGVSGVK
+1423 YTVSGSDVTLTA
-1435 GVQVDGRAIGKANYT
+1435 D
-1450 VEGSYPAEVYLKA
+1450 YLKT
-1463 AYLKKLANG
+1463 LRSG
-1472 KHTLT
+1472 KHTVKIENAAKVAT
-1477 VLYDGGSLTTEF
+1477 GSF
-1489 TVGGVDASPRT
+1489 TLSGSGAVQSSRT
-1500 GDAGIAVYA
+1500 GDPGVAIYA
-1509 AMSLLSAAGGAWVI
+1509 AMGAVSFLGSAAWL
-1523 GRKRKH
+1523 RKRKET

>member
-12 LTMMVGLLPAQ
+12 LTMMVSLLPVQ
-23 ALAAGDG
+23 VLAAGDG
-30 SAADTPAVTEP
+30 GAADAPVVTEL
-41 AGEEQMPENPAD
+41 AGEEQTPENSAD
-53 TEKSEAPD
+53 TEE
-61 SPDAPE
+61 PE
-67 VPVETPAEAPEGSA
+67 ESETPAEEPAEAAEEPA
-81 AEEPVTAE
+81 AEEPVTEEAS
-89 VSAAAS
+89 VSAS
-95 AEAVMTAAAAAAV
+95 AEAAMTAAAAV
-108 PTLKEGVS
+108 PTLQDGVS

-131 TELNAGEVFWN
+131 TELNAGKVFWN

-166 WSNLRSFCYPNQD
+166 WSNLRSFCYPDQD
-179 TGFSGTAVVCVLMES
+179 KGFTGTAVVCVLMES

-222 VKKNS
+222 VKENS

-249 LYSVAKDAS
+249 LYNVVKDAS
-258 GQEVL
+258 GKEVL

-294 EEKDSLQRFYTHLS
+294 EDNLQRFYTHLS

-320 EATKAYDIPL
+320 EETKAYDIPL

-348 NQYAYIVCAAYGV
+348 DQYAYILCAAYGV
-361 DAAKQDGTSFGA
+361 NGTKADGSSFGA
-373 DDFKVELNCPVMNSS
+373 DDFKVELNCPVMNST
-388 AEMGAPFEKD
+388 AELGASFEKD

-415 YGIYVGAAM
+415 YGIYVGATM
-424 PGYNSAVSAGEYFE
+424 PGYNSSVSAGEYFE
-438 VSPDAQL
+438 IQPEAQL
-445 TLKTLDTAA
+445 KLETLETAS

-469 LQMNNFNTR
+469 RQMNNVNSR
-478 VVAPIIDWKDNGDGT
+478 VVEAVIDWKDNGDGI

-501 RQTSN
+501 RQFFNDT
-506 SMAGTDLYT
+506 ATTEIYT

-535 KEESYRFTLSFDD
+535 KEEAYSFTLSFDD
-548 GLNPHNTQRISHDRS
+548 GLNPNNTQRISHDRS
-563 GLGKGAALR
+563 GLGTGAAPR
-572 DEADAQVGLDPTG
+572 DEADVQVGLDPTG

-600 WELISSDTANI
+600 WELISSDAANI

-623 GDVAFTTVNGGNA
+623 GDGTFTTVNGGNA
-636 GSNWA
+636 GNNWA
-641 DVTPGTQDSVI
+641 DVTPGTEDSVI

-665 HAGTCGLFPATSP
+665 HARTCGLFPTTSP

-688 TGTRHGT
+688 TGTKHGT

-724 YSAQDTDPA
+724 YSAQDTDPT
-733 LRFTVSGT
+733 LNFTVSGT

-748 AFVTADGSMQAAMT
+748 ALVAANEAMQTTMT
-762 GYSAASGSNG
+762 KYSAASGTNG
-772 SYSVPLSAFSGLG
+772 SYTVPLSAFNGLG
-785 NGKGGTVIIRMTDDT
+785 NGKGGTVIIKMTDDT

-850 NPKDLNVT
+850 NPTDLNVT

-864 DLVLAGAKQYERM
+864 DLILAGAKQYERM
-877 DTAVLEFTIPRALA
+877 DTAVLEFTIPRALT
-891 FEDGADSM
+891 FEDGAASM

-919 SFMYTM
+919 NFMYTM
-925 TDMGMPTNFAA
+925 TDLGMPTNFAA

-947 DISVPVQKQGYN
+947 DISIPVQKQGYD
-959 VRVSIMDKDGK
+959 VRVNVVDKDGK
-970 AVENAAVTL
+970 AVENATITL

-992 LYKDLAYDA
+992 LYKDSPYDT

-1028 KNGVLTITVVLKKAL
+1028 KDGVLTITVVLKKTM
-1043 EGAWDGTAVTEPKQ
+1043 EGAWDGTTVTEPKLEN
-1057 VDGVYQISTG
+1057 GVYQISTG

-1073 ARTVNNGTISIKG
+1073 AQKVNGGTNNIKG
-1086 KLTGDIDLA
+1086 KLTKDIDLA

-1126 STEDNQG
+1126 STADSQG
-1133 LIGRLSANGKV
+1133 LIGRLGANGKV

-1151 SVTTTGN
+1151 SVTTTAAS
-1158 TAGGIVGI
+1158 AGGIVGH
-1166 ALAKTSVINCL
+1166 APQKTSVINCL
-1177 NEADVTARTCVAGV
+1177 NKADVTAATCAAGV
-1191 VGKTQANVANANG
+1191 VGKVQAFVQNAAT

-1210 IKGCGNT
+1210 IKNCGNT
-1217 GAITATDAKSGN
+1217 GTITATDAKFGN

-1234 AIHMQYQTFGG
+1234 AVISNYQMFGG

-1268 TNGKKQADGGGNCY
+1268 TNGKRQADGGGNYY
-1282 LTGCLTGSGDTP
+1282 LSGCLNGSGDTP
-1294 IIGVEKTADELME
+1294 IIGEEKTADELME
-1307 LLKDRTDP
+1307 MLKDRTDP

-1326 QKDQPAAD
+1326 QKDQPVVD
-1334 DVAAK
+1334 DVIAK
-1339 ISAIGTVTRDSKSK
+1339 IGAIGTVTRGSKAS

-1360 YDALTD
+1360 YDDLTD

-1395 SSGSGSAIYPVQNGS
+1395 SSGSAYTGGHTFTTDLEPGSITGVFVDGKKLDS
-1410 NAAGGTDYSGGRY
+1410 RY
-1423 GLIFRAGVSGVK
+1423 YTVSGSDVTLTA
-1435 GVQVDGRAIGKANYT
+1435 D
-1450 VEGSYPAEVYLKA
+1450 YLKT
-1463 AYLKKLANG
+1463 LRSG
-1472 KHTLT
+1472 KHTVKIENAAKVAT
-1477 VLYDGGSLTTEF
+1477 GSF
-1489 TVGGVDASPRT
+1489 TLSGSGAVQSSRT
-1500 GDAGIAVYA
+1500 GDPGVAIYFAMGAV
-1509 AMSLLSAAGGAWVI
+1509 SFLGSAAWL
-1523 GRKRKH
+1523 RKRKET

>member
-12 LTMMVGLLPAQ
+12 LTMMVSLLPVQ
-23 ALAAGDG
+23 VLAADDG
-30 SAADTPAVTEP
+30 GAADAPVVTELAGEEQTPENSADTEEPEESEAPAEEPAEAAEEP
-41 AGEEQMPENPAD
+41 AGEE
-53 TEKSEAPD
+53 
-61 SPDAPE
+61 
-67 VPVETPAEAPEGSA
+67 
-81 AEEPVTAE
+81 PVTEEAS
-89 VSAAAS
+89 VSASTEAA
-95 AEAVMTAAAAAAV
+95 MTATTAAAV
-108 PTLKEGVS
+108 PTLQDGVS

-131 TELNAGEVFWN
+131 TELNAGKVFWN

-166 WSNLRSFCYPNQD
+166 WSNLRSFCYPDQD
-179 TGFSGTAVVCVLMES
+179 KGFTGTAVVCVLMES
-194 KPGDYMYRI
+194 KPGDYMYRV

-222 VKKNS
+222 VKENS

-249 LYSVAKDAS
+249 LYNVVKDAS
-258 GQEVL
+258 GKEVL

-283 ETEYD
+283 EAEYD

-294 EEKDSLQRFYTHLS
+294 ENELQRFYTHLS

-320 EATKAYDIPL
+320 EATNAYDIPL

-342 DVFTGE
+342 DVFTGK
-348 NQYAYIVCAAYGV
+348 NQYAYIICAAYGV
-361 DAAKQDGTSFGA
+361 DGTKKDGTGFGA
-373 DDFKVELNCPVMNSS
+373 DDFKLELNCPAMNNIV
-388 AEMGAPFEKD
+388 ENGTPFEKD
-398 GHTYYPTMVFA
+398 GHTYYPAMVFA

-415 YGIYVGAAM
+415 YGIYVGATV
-424 PGYNSAVSAGEYFE
+424 PGYGSSVGAGEFFDIQPE
-438 VSPDAQL
+438 AQL
-445 TLKTLDTAA
+445 KLATLETAS

-469 LQMNNFNTR
+469 RQLNNFNTR
-478 VVAPIIDWKDNGDGT
+478 AVEPIIDWKDNGDGT

-501 RQTSN
+501 RATQS

-529 YQQSDI
+529 YKQGDI
-535 KEESYRFTLSFDD
+535 KEETYSFTLSFDD
-548 GLNPHNTQRISHDRS
+548 GLNPNNTQRISHDRS
-563 GLGKGAALR
+563 GLGTGAAPR
-572 DEADAQVGLDPTG
+572 DEADIQVGLDPTG

-600 WELISSDTANI
+600 WELISSDVANVI
-611 IIEPDFHWDVLS
+611 VEPDFHWDVIS
-623 GDVAFTTVNGGNA
+623 GDVTFTTVNGGNA
-636 GSNWA
+636 GDNWA

-665 HAGTCGLFPATSP
+665 HASTCGLFPATSP

-688 TGTRHGT
+688 TGTKHGT

-724 YSAQDTDPA
+724 YSAQDTDPT
-733 LRFTVSGT
+733 LNFTVSGT

-748 AFVTADGSMQAAMT
+748 ALVAANEAMQTTMT
-762 GYSAASGSNG
+762 KYSAASGTNG
-772 SYSVPLSAFSGLG
+772 SYTVPLSAFNGLG
-785 NGKGGTVIIRMTDDT
+785 NGKGGTVIIKMTDDT

-850 NPKDLNVT
+850 NPTDLNVT

-864 DLVLAGAKQYERM
+864 DLILAGAKQYERM
-877 DTAVLEFTIPRALA
+877 DTAVLEFTIPRALT

-919 SFMYTM
+919 NFMYTM
-925 TDMGMPTNFAA
+925 TDLGMPTNFAA

-947 DISVPVQKQGYN
+947 DISIPVQKQGYD
-959 VRVSIMDKDGK
+959 VRVNVVDKDGK
-970 AVENAAVTL
+970 AVENATITL

-992 LYKDLAYDA
+992 LYKDSPYDT
-1001 YRYYVQAEGY
+1001 YRYYVKAEGY

-1028 KNGVLTITVVLKKAL
+1028 KDGVLTITVVLKKIM
-1043 EGAWDGTAVTEPKQ
+1043 EGAWDGTTVTKPKLEN
-1057 VDGVYQISTG
+1057 GVYQISTG

-1073 ARTVNNGTISIKG
+1073 AQTVNAGTNNIKG
-1086 KLTGDIDLA
+1086 KLTRDIELA

-1126 STEDNQG
+1126 STADSQG
-1133 LIGRLSANGKV
+1133 LIGRLGANGKV

-1151 SVTTTGN
+1151 SVTTTAAS
-1158 TAGGIVGI
+1158 AGGIVGH
-1166 ALAKTSVINCL
+1166 APQKTSVINCL
-1177 NEADVTARTCVAGV
+1177 NKADVTAATCAAGV
-1191 VGKTQANVANANG
+1191 VGKVQAFVQNAAT

-1210 IKGCGNT
+1210 IKNCGNT
-1217 GAITATDAKSGN
+1217 GTITATDAKSGN

-1234 AIHMQYQTFGG
+1234 SVSSNYPMLGG

-1251 NVGSVTA
+1251 NVGGVAA
-1258 SKKAGGVTVT
+1258 SRKAGGITVT
-1268 TNGKKQADGGGNCY
+1268 TNAKKQADGGGNYY
-1282 LTGCLTGSGDTP
+1282 LSGCLNGSGDTP
-1294 IIGVEKTADELME
+1294 IIGAEKTADELME
-1307 LLKDRTDP
+1307 MLKDRTDP

-1326 QKDQPAAD
+1326 QKDQPVVD
-1334 DVAAK
+1334 DVIAK
-1339 ISAIGTVTRDSKSK
+1339 IGAIGTVTRGSKAS

-1360 YDALTD
+1360 YDDLTD

-1395 SSGSGSAIYPVQNGS
+1395 SSGSAYTGGHTFTTDLEPGSITGVFVDGKKLDS
-1410 NAAGGTDYSGGRY
+1410 RY
-1423 GLIFRAGVSGVK
+1423 YTVSGSDVTLTA
-1435 GVQVDGRAIGKANYT
+1435 D
-1450 VEGSYPAEVYLKA
+1450 YLKT
-1463 AYLKKLANG
+1463 LRSG
-1472 KHTLT
+1472 KHTVKIENAT
-1477 VLYDGGSLTTEF
+1477 KVATGSF
-1489 TVGGVDASPRT
+1489 TLSGSGAVQSSRT
-1500 GDAGIAVYA
+1500 GDPGVAIYFAMGAV
-1509 AMSLLSAAGGAWVI
+1509 SFLGSAAWL
-1523 GRKRKH
+1523 RKRKET

>member
-12 LTMMVGLLPAQ
+12 LTMMVSLLPVQ
-23 ALAAGDG
+23 VLAAGDDG
-30 SAADTPAVTEP
+30 AADAPAVTEP
-41 AGEEQMPENPAD
+41 AGEEQTPEIPAD
-53 TEKSEAPD
+53 TEEPEEPEAPV
-61 SPDAPE
+61 E
-67 VPVETPAEAPEGSA
+67 VPAEDPAETPAEAAEEPA
-81 AEEPVTAE
+81 AEEPVTGEAS
-89 VSAAAS
+89 VSASTEAA
-95 AEAVMTAAAAAAV
+95 MTATAAAAV
-108 PTLKEGVS
+108 PTLQDGVS

-131 TELNAGEVFWN
+131 TELNAGKVFWN

-147 PLLAAESFYYRRSA
+147 PLIGADSFYYRRSA

-166 WSNLRSFCYPNQD
+166 WSNLRSFCYPDQD
-179 TGFSGTAVVCVLMES
+179 KGFTGTSVVCTLMES

-203 CATTDGKN
+203 CATMDGKN

-222 VKKNS
+222 VKENS
-227 TYDFNFLFCVGKDYN
+227 TYDFDFMFCVGKDYN

-249 LYSVAKDAS
+249 LYNVVKDAS
-258 GQEVL
+258 GKEVL

-283 ETEYD
+283 EAEYD

-294 EEKDSLQRFYTHLS
+294 ENELQRFYTHLS

-348 NQYAYIVCAAYGV
+348 NQYAYIICAAYGV
-361 DAAKQDGTSFGA
+361 DGTKKDGTGFGA
-373 DDFKVELNCPVMNSS
+373 DDFKVELNCPAMNNIV
-388 AEMGAPFEKD
+388 ENGTPFEKD
-398 GHTYYPTMVFA
+398 GHTYYPAMVFA

-415 YGIYVGAAM
+415 YGIYVGATV
-424 PGYNSAVSAGEYFE
+424 PGYGSSVGAGEFFDIQPE
-438 VSPDAQL
+438 AQL
-445 TLKTLDTAA
+445 KLATLDTAS

-469 LQMNNFNTR
+469 RQLNNFNTR
-478 VVAPIIDWKDNGDGT
+478 AVEPMVDWKDNGDGT

-535 KEESYRFTLSFDD
+535 KEEAYSFTLSFDD
-548 GLNPHNTQRISHDRS
+548 GLNPNNTQRISHDRS
-563 GLGKGAALR
+563 GLGTGAAPR
-572 DEADAQVGLDPTG
+572 DEADIQVGLDPTG

-611 IIEPDFHWDVLS
+611 IVEPDFHWDVIS
-623 GDVAFTTVNGGNA
+623 GDVTFTTVNGGN
-636 GSNWA
+636 GGNNWA

-665 HAGTCGLFPATSP
+665 HASTCGLFPATSP

-688 TGTRHGT
+688 TGTKHGT

-724 YSAQDTDPA
+724 YNAQDTNPT
-733 LRFTVSGT
+733 LNFTVTGT

-748 AFVTADGSMQAAMT
+748 AFVTANESMQAAMT
-762 GYSAASGSNG
+762 KYSTASGSNG
-772 SYSVPLSAFSGLG
+772 SYTVPLSAFSGLG
-785 NGKGGTVIIRMTDDT
+785 NGKGGTVIIKMTDDT

-812 TPTLENVTHPGDPFA
+812 TPTLENVTHPGEPFT

-850 NPKDLNVT
+850 NPTALSVT

-864 DLVLAGAKQYERM
+864 NLRLATAKQYERM
-877 DTAVLEFTIPRALA
+877 DTAVLEFTIPRAVT

-919 SFMYTM
+919 NFMYTM
-925 TDMGMPTNFAA
+925 TDLGMPTNFAA

-947 DISVPVQKQGYN
+947 DISVPVQKQQVYD
-959 VRVSIMDKDGK
+959 VRISAMDTDGK
-970 AVENAAVTL
+970 AIENMAVTM
-979 TNSDGTELTPVNG
+979 TNSESTELIPVNG
-992 LYKDLAYDA
+992 LYKDLAYGT
-1001 YRYYVQAEGY
+1001 YHYYVKAEGY
-1011 VNNAGSFSLSA
+1011 VGGSGSFSLSG

-1028 KNGVLTITVVLKKAL
+1028 KDGVLTITVVLKKAL
-1043 EGAWDGTAVTEPKQ
+1043 EGAWDGTTATEPKQ
-1057 VDGVYQISTG
+1057 VGGVYQIGTG

-1073 ARTVNNGTISIKG
+1073 AQTVNDGTNNIKG
-1086 KLTGDIDLA
+1086 KLTKDIELA
-1095 GFPWTPIGNTS
+1095 GCPWTPIGNTS

-1116 GFAVRNLYIY
+1116 GFAVRNLCIN
-1126 STEDNQG
+1126 STADNQG
-1133 LIGRLSANGKV
+1133 LIGRLGANGKV

-1158 TAGGIVGI
+1158 TAGGIVGY
-1166 ALAKTSVINCL
+1166 APAKTSVINCL
-1177 NEADVTARTCVAGV
+1177 NEADVTAKTCAAGV
-1191 VGKTQANVANANG
+1191 VGKAQASVTNPTG

-1210 IKGCGNT
+1210 IKNCGNT
-1217 GAITATDAKSGN
+1217 GTIIATDAAAGN

-1234 AIHMQYQTFGG
+1234 AIHMQYKMFGG

-1251 NVGSVTA
+1251 NVGGVTA
-1258 SKKAGGVTVT
+1258 SKKAGGITVT
-1268 TNGKKQADGGGNCY
+1268 TNAKKLADGGGNYY
-1282 LTGCLTGSGDTP
+1282 LSGCLNGSGDEP
-1294 IIGVEKTADELME
+1294 IIGAEKTADELME
-1307 LLKDRTDP
+1307 MLKDRTDP

-1326 QKDQPAAD
+1326 QKDQPVVD
-1334 DVAAK
+1334 DVIAK
-1339 ISAIGTVTRDSKSK
+1339 IGAIGTVTRGSKAS

-1360 YDALTD
+1360 YDDLTD

-1395 SSGSGSAIYPVQNGS
+1395 SSGSAYTGGHTFTTDLEPGSITGVFVDGKKLDS
-1410 NAAGGTDYSGGRY
+1410 RY
-1423 GLIFRAGVSGVK
+1423 YTVSGSDVTLTA
-1435 GVQVDGRAIGKANYT
+1435 D
-1450 VEGSYPAEVYLKA
+1450 YLKT
-1463 AYLKKLANG
+1463 LRSG
-1472 KHTLT
+1472 KHTVKIENAAKVAT
-1477 VLYDGGSLTTEF
+1477 GSF
-1489 TVGGVDASPRT
+1489 TLSGSGAVQSSRT
-1500 GDAGIAVYA
+1500 GDPGVAIYF
-1509 AMSLLSAAGGAWVI
+1509 AMGTVSLLGSAAWL
-1523 GRKRKH
+1523 RKRKET

>member
-12 LTMMVGLLPAQ
+12 LTMMVSLLPVQ
-23 ALAAGDG
+23 VLAAGDG
-30 SAADTPAVTEP
+30 GAADAPAVTEP
-41 AGEEQMPENPAD
+41 AGEEQTPEIPAD
-53 TEKSEAPD
+53 TEEPEESEAPV
-61 SPDAPE
+61 E
-67 VPVETPAEAPEGSA
+67 VPAEDPAETPAEAAEEPA
-81 AEEPVTAE
+81 AEEPVTGEAS
-89 VSAAAS
+89 VSASTEAAMT
-95 AEAVMTAAAAAAV
+95 ATTAAAI
-108 PTLKEGVS
+108 PTLQDGVS

-131 TELNAGEVFWN
+131 TELNAGDVFKD
-142 NEKNR
+142 NEKDR
-147 PLLAAESFYYRRSA
+147 PLVGADHFYYRRSA

-166 WSNLRSFCYPNQD
+166 WSNLRSFCYPDQD
-179 TGFSGTAVVCVLMES
+179 KGFTGTSVVCTLMES

-203 CATTDGKN
+203 CATMDGKN

-222 VKKNS
+222 VKENS
-227 TYDFNFLFCVGKDYN
+227 TYDFDFMFCVGKDYN

-249 LYSVAKDAS
+249 LYNVVKDAS
-258 GQEVL
+258 GKEVL

-283 ETEYD
+283 EAEYD

-294 EEKDSLQRFYTHLS
+294 ENELQRFYTHLS

-342 DVFTGE
+342 DVFTGK
-348 NQYAYIVCAAYGV
+348 NQYAYIICAAYGV
-361 DAAKQDGTSFGA
+361 DGTKKDGTGFGA
-373 DDFKVELNCPVMNSS
+373 DDFKLELNCPAMNNIV
-388 AEMGAPFEKD
+388 ENGTPFEKD
-398 GHTYYPTMVFA
+398 GHTYYPAMVFA

-415 YGIYVGAAM
+415 YGIYVGATV
-424 PGYNSAVSAGEYFE
+424 PGYGSSVGAGEFFDIQPE
-438 VSPDAQL
+438 AQL
-445 TLKTLDTAA
+445 KLATLETAS

-469 LQMNNFNTR
+469 RQLNNFNTR
-478 VVAPIIDWKDNGDGT
+478 AVEPIIDWKDNGDGT

-501 RQTSN
+501 RATQS

-529 YQQSDI
+529 YKQGDI
-535 KEESYRFTLSFDD
+535 KDETYSFTLSFSD
-548 GLNPHNTQRISHDRS
+548 GLNPNNTQRISHDRS
-563 GLGKGAALR
+563 GLGTGAAPR
-572 DEADAQVGLDPTG
+572 DEADIQVGLDPTG

-600 WELISSDTANI
+600 WELISSDVANVI
-611 IIEPDFHWDVLS
+611 VEPDFHWDVIS
-623 GDVAFTTVNGGNA
+623 GDVAFTTVNGGN
-636 GSNWA
+636 GGNNWA

-665 HAGTCGLFPATSP
+665 HASTCGLFPATSP

-688 TGTRHGT
+688 TGTKHGT

-724 YSAQDTDPA
+724 YNAQDTKPT
-733 LRFTVSGT
+733 LNFTVTGT

-748 AFVTADGSMQAAMT
+748 AFVTANESMQAAMT
-762 GYSAASGSNG
+762 KYSTASGSNG
-772 SYSVPLSAFSGLG
+772 SYTVPLSAFSGLG

-850 NPKDLNVT
+850 NPTALSVT

-864 DLVLAGAKQYERM
+864 NLRLATAKQYERM
-877 DTAVLEFTIPRALA
+877 DTAVLEFTIPRAVT

-919 SFMYTM
+919 NFMYTM
-925 TDMGMPTNFAA
+925 TDLGMPTNFAA

-947 DISVPVQKQGYN
+947 DISVPVQKQGYD
-959 VRVSIMDKDGK
+959 VRVNVVDKDGK
-970 AVENAAVTL
+970 AIENATITL
-979 TNSDGTELTPVNG
+979 TNSDGTDLTPVNG
-992 LYKDLAYDA
+992 LYKDSPYDT
-1001 YRYYVQAEGY
+1001 YRYYVKAEGY

-1028 KNGVLTITVVLKKAL
+1028 KDGVLTITVVLKKIM
-1043 EGAWDGTAVTEPKQ
+1043 EGAWDGTTVTKPKQ
-1057 VDGVYQISTG
+1057 VGGVYQIGTG

-1073 ARTVNNGTISIKG
+1073 AKTVNDGTNNIKG
-1086 KLTGDIDLA
+1086 KLTKDIELA
-1095 GFPWTPIGNTS
+1095 GCPWTPIGNTS

-1126 STEDNQG
+1126 STADSQG
-1133 LIGRLSANGKV
+1133 LIGRLGANGKV

-1158 TAGGIVGI
+1158 TAGGIVGY
-1166 ALAKTSVINCL
+1166 APAKTSVINCL
-1177 NEADVTARTCVAGV
+1177 NEADVTAKTCAAGV
-1191 VGKTQANVANANG
+1191 VGKAQASVTNPTG

-1210 IKGCGNT
+1210 IKNCGNT
-1217 GAITATDAKSGN
+1217 GTIIATDAAAGN

-1234 AIHMQYQTFGG
+1234 AIHMQYKMFGG

-1251 NVGSVTA
+1251 NVGGVTA
-1258 SKKAGGVTVT
+1258 SKKAGGITVT
-1268 TNGKKQADGGGNCY
+1268 TNAKKLADGGGNYY
-1282 LTGCLTGSGDTP
+1282 LSGCLNGSGDEP
-1294 IIGVEKTADELME
+1294 IIGAEKTADELME
-1307 LLKDRTDP
+1307 MLKDRTDP

-1326 QKDQPAAD
+1326 QKDQPVVD
-1334 DVAAK
+1334 DVIAK
-1339 ISAIGTVTRDSKSK
+1339 IGAIGTVTRGSKAS

-1360 YDALTD
+1360 YDDLTD

-1395 SSGSGSAIYPVQNGS
+1395 SSGSAYTGGHTFTTDLEPGSITGVFVDGKKLDS
-1410 NAAGGTDYSGGRY
+1410 RY
-1423 GLIFRAGVSGVK
+1423 YTVSGSDVTLT
-1435 GVQVDGRAIGKANYT
+1435 VD
-1450 VEGSYPAEVYLKA
+1450 YLKT
-1463 AYLKKLANG
+1463 LRNG
-1472 KHTLT
+1472 KHTVKIENAAKVATGSFTLSGSGT
-1477 VLYDGGSLTTEF
+1477 VQS
-1489 TVGGVDASPRT
+1489 SRT
-1500 GDAGIAVYA
+1500 GDPGVAIYA
-1509 AMSLLSAAGGAWVI
+1509 AMGAVSFLGSAAWL
-1523 GRKRKH
+1523 RKRKET